1 MKRIVSMVV
10 ILAGLWGRAGISPYA
25 GLWQVVFKGS
35 SSATAERDWSRSVWA
50 VPEGADWQTQ
60 RRRELGPILAYNFGD
75 PSSKSK
81 VASAVHGDEVHW
93 FDYSQVAYAGFIYLE
108 SDKAYKFRS
117 NIDDDC
123 YLKIVDAGTKTATVL
138 LDFSD
143 NAPHTSEAFSV
154 SRTGWHACEIRMG
167 NGYGGAGGNARDSSV
182 SCGISGDGGQTWK
195 KLMDPGDGSL
205 FRIHDVYPVRLGLA
219 YSEKASL
226 SCVLTQD
233 GPHREALAVFAYADT
248 IDKGPTNVTW
258 ASHFSLG
265 AWPCGSTNFVARLA
279 ALPASARIVRFAVVP
294 NGDWPRAT
302 WLDAVRVEDVRERE
316 ESASAFLDCVIGSVD
331 HTSANLVV
339 NVLSQGLGGTS
350 ATLLKQVC
358 REDGEWEM
366 DVEAVKTASDLVGSL
381 PVVQEG
387 LCPGAAYRFRFAVSN
402 NLGKV
407 VWSDPVKVTTA
418 AESFGNST
426 SFPGLWQARFVGA
439 NADWTKNPFDVA
451 EGTDWQTQRR
461 RELGPL
467 LAYATREQRM
477 TSRVWDDQVY
487 WLEQNDNQWIYVGYI
502 HLEASRAYKFR
513 SKIDDNE
520 RIAITDFGTGRTTT
534 LLEDTIGRSE
544 VLTSAAYTPSVT
556 GWHRIEIRFSDGA
569 GGAGG
574 YDSASDFLNTNNLG
588 FSSDDG
594 ATWQLLL
601 DPGDG
606 SLLLPERPEPVR
618 VCETFFDGTT
628 LAAALGRNEPPPFE
642 TGHANVFA
650 VFDTAYHGDTLSAWP
665 TARRVGLG
673 VWKGAASTFVAQVA
687 GLSDM
692 RYLRFVT
699 VSPDGARQHWSE
711 TICLPETPRRD
722 GTRAVF
728 HAAHVTTTNTASA
741 SFHVDLLSQGT
752 NCTAATLGLVYA
764 YADVQGR
771 HCVTNIIAEGASIA
785 GSYDHEI
792 KSIPAGTA
800 YTAYFFVVDNH
811 GVATRYPEGADG
823 IAFSTFPASYIL
835 SACAESAVVR
845 YDARTN
851 YPGRLVRGTL
861 TVGDV
866 EGRVPSPWDTSLLAD
881 GWHRVSRGGAESDE
895 LMVLNNPEV
904 EIEEGRIELNE
915 VWTAEKT
922 HLVRN
927 TIYIPLWRRL
937 KIEAGA
943 VVKFCEGTGVKIEDG
958 GALEIVGE
966 EGRDVIFT
974 SADDDS
980 VGVKIVGVPSEGV
993 PLRGIWR
1000 QSGNAIF
1007 SDNNFVQMRG
1017 MAYGD
1022 YATVSMN
1029 DTVAFRASGVANV
1042 PVTLNGANRKQPF
1055 SIDWVARD
1063 GSAKLGADYTLAAGR
1078 VTWGQSDDGTKIISI
1093 PLVVDHRVGSNTVF
1107 SIEIITNRAVNVGRR
1122 ACTVTVR
1129 EWDTLDIRTDRKE
1142 SAAMRFDARTNTPGR
1157 VVHGVEAVT
1166 AGGNDD
1172 ERTVSDWDTTTLADG
1187 WNTLTKGTNTLALLT
1202 LNDPRLA
1209 IEGGRL
1215 AKNTLW
1221 ASNVTHVLRNTVV
1234 VPRGVTLTVTTN
1246 AVVKFMEGTG
1256 IKVEDGGRLNV
1267 VGAPGEDVIFTA
1279 ANDGT
1284 AGASVPGV
1292 GEGEISHRGF
1302 WKQSAGAAFADN
1314 GFIQTRNWR
1323 TGLYPEVWLNDT
1335 TAFRSTG
1342 MAAIPVTINGT
1353 RDQALSIEW
1362 RAVDGTAKYGVD
1374 YTLKAGR
1381 VAWNKANEGTK
1392 IIEIPLVKER
1402 VVGTPVSFTLEMT
1415 VNRGVNVS
1423 RRVCTV
1429 EIREFETRA
1438 FASAHAASAATRFDA
1453 RRTTLFKVCHGTEW
1467 IAGGLLDTTTFKDG
1481 WRGVSGL
1488 DAGTNATTGIY
1499 CLNRP
1504 QIAVEE
1510 GRLACNTLWTSNATH
1525 VLRNWVVVP
1534 RGVTLTVT
1542 TNAVVKMFPE
1552 TGIRIEDGGRLDV
1565 VGAPGA
1571 DVVFTS
1577 VADDTAGEPI
1587 AGFESI
1593 TNRLV
1598 GGIVAQ
1604 SGAATF
1610 TDNAWIQT
1618 RSFGWAPG
1626 YGTVTLHDAAADRA
1640 NGVVYVPLTIATNR
1654 KQPFSVDWV
1663 ATDGTAKHGTDY
1675 TDARGTVT
1683 WNRADDGT
1691 KWIRVPLTPQK
1702 TGERRTF
1709 SIALTTAR
1717 GILVARGAATVTID
1731 ELDAAKTHGAVTL
1744 AESVASG
1751 VFAIDEKVQA
1761 QPIFLAD
1768 AVPVTYSGRWQTQR
1782 AARET
1787 IARVSVESDN
1797 GLVRLGEF
1805 PGDAEGTLT
1814 LDLSAYRTGCYTL
1827 RHEILAKGE
1836 EKPLH
1841 TATKTFSVVDRDSV
1855 ELHGGTLTGNE
1866 TWKAGKVHVVYA
1878 TVVVPGI
1885 YTLFI
1890 EPGAIVKFLT
1900 GTGIDI
1906 AEGGALF
1913 ANGIVF
1919 THINDDTVGGDT
1931 LADGYTVAPP
1941 MDAYFLTGNFTFG
1954 DDAEL
1959 RNITQKTALTGTLN
1973 GTKMLSKG
1981 STYRVGGTFTVA
1993 NGATLTIPAGTV
2005 LKMEQ
2010 GAQIVVN
2017 AGGTLKANGTR
2028 AAPVV
2033 FTSINDDSYSGKTE
2047 GSNSNPQP
2055 GDWEEIRNNGGMIEL
2070 SSTSLLWGGY
2080 GKYNNQ
2086 GDAIVRTTAGTT
2098 KLDCCVVA
2106 HSNLRLLG
2114 RTGGMVTAVNCIL
2127 RDGWWGIDGD
2137 ISFVN
2142 GVIADCLVGSRGGT
2156 VTNTVYYAC
2165 ETYAASTKT
2174 GHCVAYGETETVQVG
2189 MVYGDPLFVDPAN
2202 GDFRIREGSP
2212 CVDAADSSVAPELD
2226 YFGQPRI
2233 TFTGRTNDT
2242 ELAEGPLA
2250 DIGICEVMPRDVT
2263 SDIDLV
2269 PESVRTEETATPGQ
2283 LLFVKWEVRNRGG
2296 APVDATWR
2304 DTVSLVSAD
2313 GREVVLGDKTT
2324 KSAIA
2329 VGGSVFCSGYF
2340 TIPAMAEGTW
2350 YPKVNV
2356 NSYHDIFEGSLTS
2369 NNVLVGENPVSVEL
2383 KSVSVEEGDELEVA
2397 KETTLVIRLKDAG
2410 DAVIIETTDSTGK
2423 VLFYS
2428 GTFGIPRRLSCFAK
2442 ATYLGAGR
2450 YSLSLPSD
2458 SSTCVISIVNNSN
2471 EDTLCKFTTN
2481 QTTFSI
2487 LSMSMEQIPNNGTS
2501 MVDLKGIGFSGLD
2514 SVKLVNTR
2522 TSIIGHIISSDM
2534 TSARVSFDAT
2544 GCEIGSYSL
2553 VCTIEGTEHQTGKH
2567 ITVFKTTL
2575 GPKIKLSVESPKS
2588 YRVGRW
2594 YNTIVHYEN
2603 VGDINA
2609 NTPIIT
2615 ISGKGVNFK
2624 NPDNRYDVYRGQIHL
2639 AGIAD
2644 SQTPF
2649 VLRPGE
2655 KGTIRLAMQPTEANY
2670 NIGWNVSI
2678 PGVDS
2683 VPMEHVFSQGDKS
2696 VNEWKSLLASIK
2708 ECYGTDDATGFYQ
2721 HLLSEMNICQLNGVT
2736 FCCLEPFM
2744 STAIRKVYGKNRIIV
2759 VAKVVES
2766 VTEDPCQL
2774 ESVSTDGALSV
2785 VMPVNDDGIALFYD
2799 AGMNWTILPQSSDH
2813 YVDVHNVVTN
2823 GQIQVAEVGIKE
2835 VSARTGEGQFTEGM
2849 LIENAST
2856 MAQIKLLDLDSERI
2870 ALGWVDAKGTVNIGK
2885 LVNGVLVSDT
2895 AFSDGTMSIQEWYLH
2910 GTETL
2915 VVNGIRDD
2923 KSVLVV
2929 LDLSNKNGDYSLTER
2944 GRVAFDERMSK
2955 LAWKDNGQVS
2965 FRDGYKRLL
2974 LRNGVV
2980 LKQRERFHSSISPM
2994 ASMPMALEVD
3004 LNVGGVCGLGFS
3016 GSFYEPPLEKIDCC
3030 RWNSRTQISLGGEVS
3045 IGCLFTKKFE
3055 ADWRVSREMIVG
3067 CGGGCKNFDI
3077 NDVQYGLIKADVTC
3091 GLGVGGD
3098 VSLPSKGI
3106 TLFASK
3112 ELEAFLQEIENMLMV
3127 EGVKPPTEIGE
3138 IFRIKGKANF
3148 SASATG
3154 GVYGEYEA
3162 LYHGVGVDPVKKWG
3176 VGVFGRLGG
3185 KVSVGVE
3192 ATLLNNKIK
3201 AAMRTRL
3208 AEVSL
3213 ETRFGYHSERGI
3225 NGKGTFSGALGNFA
3239 TGTCSIKWS
3248 RETGWIRDGD
3258 WHINLGTGVYHGGGG
3273 SWPTKENDHVIQD
3286 SYVNENENIVGVS
3299 ERKTNS
3305 DGSSTYV
3312 AAEQNPKDGGVDDIL
3327 TYESQRGE
3335 TVKFN
3340 DLKNVMWYD
3349 TVTTVSDADFWGSA
3363 VCDTIDGE
3371 GSSLY
3376 EISSKNGVPRYSVI
3390 ASAEDVADVKVAVN
3404 PAGQKV
3410 VITEQSNSNGRHKFV
3425 YRRKNGSHWMEPI
3438 TITNDVSDLELVGVK
3453 MTNDVA
3459 VVVMKTKGN
3468 DTTTDLVVVNF
3479 SENHESV
3486 ICVYPAPPTTTMDI
3500 STLQFVPR
3508 HETRNMIKENGL
3520 FTVPAKR
3527 SIMVPHDTCQDSC
3540 VCGCSKYGC
3549 GCPKGCRCNGDCEEG
3564 SCQCGGGDGGN
3575 GVGSYD
3581 PNEMSGPLGLG
3592 DPETERYVR
3601 PGEWMTYTVYF
3612 ENRADATA
3620 AAQEV
3625 RVTNPLSGYLDW
3637 STFEMGEIAFG
3648 NQIDLGLSGRRGGTS
3663 EAVMKGTN
3671 TLVRTQL
3678 TLDDATGTAE
3688 WYLRIVD
3695 PTTATGWPEDVFAG
3709 FLPPNDETFRG
3720 EGHLTYRVKVRD
3732 DAPHGVRIANAASI
3746 VFDYNEPIETDP
3758 SWWNTVARTLEAGFT
3773 EPEVAVDEGGTV
3785 TVSVR
3790 GGSAERA
3797 VSVQVYLA
3805 YQTASAADLDLK
3817 NAKVDGT
3824 VPKGGLRFPLTL
3836 SWAAGEIGVKTL
3848 AIPVKADRAV
3858 EDDEVF
3864 TLQLANAQGMT
3875 VGEADAC
3882 TVTVRDANA
3891 AADYA
3896 ARQGKTTVRTKK
3908 GVPDCAL
3915 SVASVA
3921 RDGSGAVCGYTTGQG
3936 TYYAGCRASL
3946 KATARPG
3953 WAFAG
3958 WGEVVDGVTNVVGTK
3973 AGWTVT
3979 PTNDTEIVALFER
3992 IPYVRALADPAD
4004 GGKVSG
4010 SGYCAAGKKVALK
4023 ATASRNFT
4031 FAGWYA
4037 AGAPDAPVATTP
4049 TLVLDRSAKPAKG
4062 DARQTVLTDVD
4073 GDATYFAR
4081 FVGDPEVSVTVSAT
4095 DGRGAEPAGKGAG
4108 RYVAGTVTGAGRYA
4122 PGKKAVLKA
4131 TANRGYVF
4139 AGWREAGA
4147 DGTLS
4152 RSAAYTIGAMPPDD
4166 VALVAA
4172 FVTADEDRESVAAS
4186 LGGLPLAPWVSK
4198 TETHALATNVRA
4210 GVYLEWP
4217 LAASALSETTV
4228 KVAGLPAGLRFAAK
4242 PVTSRS
4248 GTGRSAVLVTNV
4260 PANTVYGA
4268 PTAASRTATDR
4279 RTGAVTVT
4287 PSAVKVTVTTAGR
4300 SSRTYQIDTTVDPL
4314 PAWAQGTFAG
4324 VSYADADGAEANGLA
4339 AVSVTAAGKVSA
4351 KQTAAGRAA
4360 SFTAPW
4366 YDRHDAAEDA
4376 YHATLTAKVGAAVV
4390 TNRVTVRAAA
4400 HAATDAVPAE
4410 TALGVMR
4417 GDLLDAWQTDWRRE
4431 PWKGF
4436 AAVLARARPPLACA
4450 YEVGGGQPGTV
4461 SLKFG
4466 ANGAVTAAGTF
4477 ATGVDARGRETTAK
4491 ASCSATLLPQGGDRY
4506 LVFVYFPPKGTFRGH
4521 ARCLALAWDGAGF
4534 VEDVAW

>member
-35 SSATAERDWSRSVWA
+35 SSATAERDWSRSVLA
-50 VPEGADWQTQ
+50 VPEGTDWQTQ

-75 PSSKSK
+75 PSSESK
-81 VASAVHGDEVHW
+81 VTSAIHGDEVHW

-108 SDKAYKFRS
+108 GDKTYKFRS

-143 NAPHTSEAFSV
+143 NAPHTSEVFSV

-182 SCGISGDGGQTWK
+182 NCGISNDAGKTWK
-195 KLMDPGDGSL
+195 KLMDPGDESL

-219 YSEKASL
+219 YLEKTSL

-233 GPHREALAVFAYADT
+233 GPHREALAVFAYADAT
-248 IDKGPTNVTW
+248 DKGPTNATW

-265 AWPCGSTNFVARLA
+265 AWPCGSTNFVARLS
-279 ALPASARIVRFAVVP
+279 ALPASAQVVRFAVVP
-294 NGDWPRAT
+294 SDDWSRAT
-302 WLDAVRVEDVRERE
+302 WLDTVKVEDVEQRE
-316 ESASAFLDCVIGSVD
+316 ESAPVFLECGVGTVD
-331 HTSANLVV
+331 HTSASFVV

-350 ATLLKQVC
+350 AMLLKQMC
-358 REDGEWEM
+358 REGGEWETGHL
-366 DVEAVKTASDLVGSL
+366 EAVKTASDLVGSL

-387 LCPGAAYRFRFAVSN
+387 LCPGAVYRFRFAVSN
-402 NLGKV
+402 DLGKV
-407 VWSDPVKVTTA
+407 VWSEPVKVTTS
-418 AESFGNST
+418 AESFGNIM

-439 NADWTKNPFDVA
+439 NADWTKNPFDIA

-467 LAYATREQRM
+467 LAYATREHRV
-477 TSRVWDDQVY
+477 TSRVWGDQVY

-520 RIAITDFGTGRTTT
+520 RITITDFGTGLATT

-544 VLTSAAYTPSVT
+544 VLTSATYTPSVT

-628 LAAALGRNEPPPFE
+628 LAVALGRNEPPPAE

-665 TARRVGLG
+665 TAQRVGLG

-687 GLSDM
+687 GLSGM

-711 TICLPETPRRD
+711 TICLPETPKGD
-722 GTRAVF
+722 GARAVF
-728 HAAHVTTTNTASA
+728 HAASVTATNTASA
-741 SFHVDLLSQGT
+741 SFHVDLLAQGT
-752 NCTAATLGLVYA
+752 NRTVATLGFVYA
-764 YADVQGR
+764 YEDTQGR
-771 HCVTNIIAEGASIA
+771 HCVTNIIAEGARIV

-792 KSIPAGTA
+792 KSIPSGTA
-800 YTAYFFVVDNH
+800 YTAYFFVKNAH
-811 GVATRYPEGADG
+811 GVVTRYPEGTDG

-835 SACAESAVVR
+835 SACAESAVLR

-861 TVGDV
+861 EVGDA
-866 EGRVPSPWDTSLLAD
+866 EGGVPSAWDTSLLAD
-881 GWHRVSRGGAESDE
+881 GWHRVSRGGVESDE
-895 LMVLNNPEV
+895 LMVLNNQEV

-915 VWTAEKT
+915 IWTAEKT

-927 TIYIPLWRRL
+927 TIYIPIWRRL

-943 VVKFCEGTGVKIEDG
+943 VVKFCEGTGIKIEDG

-966 EGRDVIFT
+966 EGKDVIFT

-980 VGVKIVGVPSEGV
+980 VGAKIVGAPSDGV

-1022 YATVSMN
+1022 YAAVSLN
-1029 DTVAFRASGVANV
+1029 DTVAFRASGVANI
-1042 PVTLNGANRKQPF
+1042 PVTLTGANRNQPF
-1055 SIDWVARD
+1055 SIDWVARE
-1063 GSAKLGADYTLAAGR
+1063 GSAKFGADYALAAGR
-1078 VTWGQSDDGTKIISI
+1078 VTWERSGDGTKIISI
-1093 PLVVDHRVGSNTVF
+1093 PLVADHRVGSNTVF
-1107 SIEIITNRAVNVGRR
+1107 SIEIITNRAVNVERR

-1129 EWDTLDIRTDRKE
+1129 EWNTLDILTDMKE
-1142 SAAMRFDARTNTPGR
+1142 SAAVRFDARTNTPGR

-1172 ERTVSDWDTTTLADG
+1172 ERAVSDWDTTALADG

-1202 LNDPRLA
+1202 LNDPQLA
-1209 IEGGRL
+1209 IEEGRL
-1215 AKNTLW
+1215 AASTLW

-1256 IKVEDGGRLNV
+1256 IKIEDGGKLNV
-1267 VGAPGEDVIFTA
+1267 VGAPGADVVFTA

-1292 GEGEISHRGF
+1292 DEGEISHRGF
-1302 WKQSAGAAFADN
+1302 WKQSSGAAFADN

-1342 MAAIPVTINGT
+1342 MAAIPVTISGT
-1353 RDQALSIEW
+1353 RDQALGIEW

-1374 YTLKAGR
+1374 YTLNAGR

-1392 IIEIPLVKER
+1392 VIEIPLVKEH
-1402 VVGTPVSFTLEMT
+1402 VVGAPVSFTLEIT

-1429 EIREFETRA
+1429 EIREFETRE
-1438 FASAHAASAATRFDA
+1438 FASSHAASAATRFDA
-1453 RRTTLFKVCHGTEW
+1453 RRTTLSRVCHGTEW
-1467 IAGGLLDTTTFKDG
+1467 IAGRLLDTTAFKDG
-1481 WRGVSGL
+1481 WNGVSGL
-1488 DAGTNATTGIY
+1488 DAGTNATTGIC

-1504 QIAVEE
+1504 QLAVEE
-1510 GRLACNTLWTSNATH
+1510 GRLAHSTLWTSNATH

-1571 DVVFTS
+1571 DVVFTT
-1577 VADDTAGEPI
+1577 VADDTVGEPI

-1598 GGIVAQ
+1598 GGIVTQ

-1610 TDNAWIQT
+1610 TDNAYIQT
-1618 RSFGWAPG
+1618 RNFGGAPG

-1640 NGVVYVPLTIATNR
+1640 NGAVYVPLTIATNR
-1654 KQPFSVDWV
+1654 KQPFSVDWA
-1663 ATDGTAKHGTDY
+1663 ATDGTAKRGVDY
-1675 TDARGTVT
+1675 TAARGTVT

-1702 TGERRTF
+1702 TGERLTF
-1709 SIALTTAR
+1709 TIALTAAR

-1744 AESVASG
+1744 TEGVEASRP
-1751 VFAIDEKVQA
+1751 FAIDARVGD

-1768 AVPVTYSGRWQTQR
+1768 AVPVTYSGRWQGQR

-1787 IARVSVESDN
+1787 TARVSVESDN

-1805 PGDAEGTLT
+1805 PGDAEGALT

-1841 TATKTFSVVDRDSV
+1841 TVSKTFSVVDRDTV

-1931 LADGYTVAPP
+1931 LADGYTVEPP

-1973 GTKMLSKG
+1973 GTKILSKG

-2055 GDWEEIRNNGGMIEL
+2055 GDWKRIDIAGTATFDFTRIAFASDTGDRGAINGTGGTITFDNGVVESMRYECVRINSGSFVSRNSVFRDAAMGFGYYGGSGTYVYNGVVADCTIACRASNKHFVNTIFYNCLTFLE
-2070 SSTSLLWGGY
+2070 STSSSADHCTFYNPPDWGA
-2080 GKYNNQ
+2080 Q
-2086 GDAIVRTTAGTT
+2086 TAT
-2098 KLDCCVVA
+2098 
-2106 HSNLRLLG
+2106 
-2114 RTGGMVTAVNCIL
+2114 
-2127 RDGWWGIDGD
+2127 
-2137 ISFVN
+2137 
-2142 GVIADCLVGSRGGT
+2142 
-2156 VTNTVYYAC
+2156 
-2165 ETYAASTKT
+2165 
-2174 GHCVAYGETETVQVG
+2174 QVG
-2189 MVYGDPLFVDPAN
+2189 KNGNIWGDPLFVDAAN

-2212 CVDAADSSVAPELD
+2212 CVDAADSSAAPELD

-2269 PESVRTEETATPGQ
+2269 PEAVRTEETATPGQ
-2283 LLFVKWEVRNRGG
+2283 LLFVKWEVRNQGG
-2296 APVDATWR
+2296 APVDAMWR
-2304 DTVSLVSAD
+2304 DTVSLVSQD
-2313 GREVVLGDKTT
+2313 GREVVLGDKAT
-2324 KSAIA
+2324 KNAIA

-2340 TIPAMAEGTW
+2340 TVPAMAEGTW

-2356 NSYHDIFEGSLTS
+2356 NSYHDIFEGSLTA
-2369 NNVLVGENPVSVEL
+2369 NNALVGAGGVEVAVREAESEGEEGVINAGAPTVKKITLPETGGNRMVRIKVPAGVTIRWGFGFVPTDSQKSGTLTSNGQDAIFHVPDGVTDVYVSMESDDGAEYDLSLEEGQIVITGVSPNTLPSSGRVRVTVKGAGFDADTQVTLVNGGTRVSPAEMAYVDGNTLVATYDCSALVGGAVYDCEVTGGNDTATLENGVTVSRAEGKGALELSYDIPKSVRPGRVFTFTVTCKNVGTADLCCPIITVEDMGSDTEHPLSFSLDGQEFSDRFLQFVSKDANGTFDGIGPGESYAFTMYVVMPAKHVDTKSISVRSNTENDSMASVMSEAYHYLTPEMMLQYKESLDESICRRGEALRSVLGKNNAEMVISLAHLAQAFYNANGYAIQQVRDLLSFGVAQWNNSNTQYTLLAASAETQKALKRTSVLATGVYIRNGSGNFESITSSGIDLAGLNVVVIAHGLNDQLERNGWMTKMGDALSKVSDSRRKVDAVLYVNWENESHGELWNIGGSIHLNLHGQTPVSDNIPSVADVVAAQL
-2383 KSVSVEEGDELEVA
+2383 NAHNFSASRATFIGHSFGSHLLGYVSAQKYGGSVKRHIGLDSANILAVKSGNRVTGRSAQHTEFYKSSPVFGRGDAYADENYIVSSVNGFNNSLLNEAQRHSYSHEWLIRNIGDSQSGIGYWANTIHKITPPSGTFFGVINGDRNRLECIYPYNNSTYQVQRFRYPGCENSWKSMREAWSEAVDLRILPISLPFGEGACVKSGDTISFDLAWEDSADNDIDTLEQYDTIFTKITLWVADKKTGDELLRCEWNKARLIRNAHIEFVVPHDVA
-2397 KETTLVIRLKDAG
+2397 TVLNGREAVLSVGLSSGYMDLNRKSIAGEWNAITDLYDA
-2410 DAVIIETTDSTGK
+2410 D
-2423 VLFYS
+2423 
-2428 GTFGIPRRLSCFAK
+2428 
-2442 ATYLGAGR
+2442 
-2450 YSLSLPSD
+2450 
-2458 SSTCVISIVNNSN
+2458 N
-2471 EDTLCKFTTN
+2471 
-2481 QTTFSI
+2481 
-2487 LSMSMEQIPNNGTS
+2487 
-2501 MVDLKGIGFSGLD
+2501 
-2514 SVKLVNTR
+2514 
-2522 TSIIGHIISSDM
+2522 
-2534 TSARVSFDAT
+2534 
-2544 GCEIGSYSL
+2544 SYSQNF
-2553 VCTIEGTEHQTGKH
+2553 TIM
-2567 ITVFKTTL
+2567 
-2575 GPKIKLSVESPKS
+2575 
-2588 YRVGRW
+2588 
-2594 YNTIVHYEN
+2594 
-2603 VGDINA
+2603 
-2609 NTPIIT
+2609 
-2615 ISGKGVNFK
+2615 
-2624 NPDNRYDVYRGQIHL
+2624 
-2639 AGIAD
+2639 
-2644 SQTPF
+2644 
-2649 VLRPGE
+2649 PGE
-2655 KGTIRLAMQPTEANY
+2655 KPVANI
-2670 NIGWNVSI
+2670 NN
-2678 PGVDS
+2678 
-2683 VPMEHVFSQGDKS
+2683 ETHQGFVIKKVISYKS
-2696 VNEWKSLLASIK
+2696 AEEYQAAVNEGKQKVIVLDGSKS
-2708 ECYGTDDATGFYQ
+2708 
-2721 HLLSEMNICQLNGVT
+2721 
-2736 FCCLEPFM
+2736 
-2744 STAIRKVYGKNRIIV
+2744 
-2759 VAKVVES
+2759 
-2766 VTEDPCQL
+2766 
-2774 ESVSTDGALSV
+2774 
-2785 VMPVNDDGIALFYD
+2785 
-2799 AGMNWTILPQSSDH
+2799 
-2813 YVDVHNVVTN
+2813 
-2823 GQIQVAEVGIKE
+2823 
-2835 VSARTGEGQFTEGM
+2835 
-2849 LIENAST
+2849 NAS
-2856 MAQIKLLDLDSERI
+2856 
-2870 ALGWVDAKGTVNIGK
+2870 
-2885 LVNGVLVSDT
+2885 
-2895 AFSDGTMSIQEWYLH
+2895 DGHKISFFAWH
-2910 GTETL
+2910 G
-2915 VVNGIRDD
+2915 D
-2923 KSVLVV
+2923 
-2929 LDLSNKNGDYSLTER
+2929 
-2944 GRVAFDERMSK
+2944 
-2955 LAWKDNGQVS
+2955 DNGQVMETS
-2965 FRDGYKRLL
+2965 PLWRRK
-2974 LRNGVV
+2974 VSAT
-2980 LKQRERFHSSISPM
+2980 SSASYPISLTVTDDHM
-2994 ASMPMALEVD
+2994 LQSTLSGSLEVIV
-3004 LNVGGVCGLGFS
+3004 L
-3016 GSFYEPPLEKIDCC
+3016 
-3030 RWNSRTQISLGGEVS
+3030 
-3045 IGCLFTKKFE
+3045 IG
-3055 ADWRVSREMIVG
+3055 D
-3067 CGGGCKNFDI
+3067 
-3077 NDVQYGLIKADVTC
+3077 
-3091 GLGVGGD
+3091 
-3098 VSLPSKGI
+3098 
-3106 TLFASK
+3106 
-3112 ELEAFLQEIENMLMV
+3112 
-3127 EGVKPPTEIGE
+3127 
-3138 IFRIKGKANF
+3138 
-3148 SASATG
+3148 
-3154 GVYGEYEA
+3154 
-3162 LYHGVGVDPVKKWG
+3162 
-3176 VGVFGRLGG
+3176 
-3185 KVSVGVE
+3185 
-3192 ATLLNNKIK
+3192 
-3201 AAMRTRL
+3201 
-3208 AEVSL
+3208 
-3213 ETRFGYHSERGI
+3213 
-3225 NGKGTFSGALGNFA
+3225 
-3239 TGTCSIKWS
+3239 
-3248 RETGWIRDGD
+3248 
-3258 WHINLGTGVYHGGGG
+3258 
-3273 SWPTKENDHVIQD
+3273 
-3286 SYVNENENIVGVS
+3286 
-3299 ERKTNS
+3299 
-3305 DGSSTYV
+3305 
-3312 AAEQNPKDGGVDDIL
+3312 
-3327 TYESQRGE
+3327 
-3335 TVKFN
+3335 
-3340 DLKNVMWYD
+3340 
-3349 TVTTVSDADFWGSA
+3349 
-3363 VCDTIDGE
+3363 DGE
-3371 GSSLY
+3371 SI
-3376 EISSKNGVPRYSVI
+3376 EVPR
-3390 ASAEDVADVKVAVN
+3390 
-3404 PAGQKV
+3404 
-3410 VITEQSNSNGRHKFV
+3410 
-3425 YRRKNGSHWMEPI
+3425 
-3438 TITNDVSDLELVGVK
+3438 
-3453 MTNDVA
+3453 
-3459 VVVMKTKGN
+3459 
-3468 DTTTDLVVVNF
+3468 
-3479 SENHESV
+3479 
-3486 ICVYPAPPTTTMDI
+3486 
-3500 STLQFVPR
+3500 
-3508 HETRNMIKENGL
+3508 
-3520 FTVPAKR
+3520 
-3527 SIMVPHDTCQDSC
+3527 SI
-3540 VCGCSKYGC
+3540 
-3549 GCPKGCRCNGDCEEG
+3549 
-3564 SCQCGGGDGGN
+3564 
-3575 GVGSYD
+3575 D
-3581 PNEMSGPLGLG
+3581 PNEMVGPAGLG
-3592 DPETERYVR
+3592 DPETERYVK

-3625 RVTNPLSGYLDW
+3625 RVANPLSEYLDW

-3678 TLDDATGTAE
+3678 TLDDTTGTAE

-3720 EGHLTYRVKVRD
+3720 EGHLTYRVKVRE
-3732 DAPHGVRIANAASI
+3732 DAPHGVRIANSASI

-3758 SWWNTVARTLEAGFT
+3758 SWWNTVARTLEAGFA
-3773 EPEVAVDEGGTV
+3773 EPEVAVDEGGTA
-3785 TVSVR
+3785 TVAVR

-3797 VSVQVYLA
+3797 TSVQVFLS

-3817 NAKVDGT
+3817 NAKVDGVT
-3824 VPKGGLRFPLTL
+3824 PKGGLRFPLTL
-3836 SWAAGEIGVKTL
+3836 SWSAGEIGARTL
-3848 AIPVKADRAV
+3848 AIPVKLDKAL
-3858 EDDEVF
+3858 EDDEAF
-3864 TLQLANAQGMT
+3864 TLQLANAQGMPL
-3875 VGEADAC
+3875 GAARAC
-3882 TVTVRDANA
+3882 TVTIRDATEKVLPASATPPRGKPGA
-3891 AADYA
+3891 APA
-3896 ARQGKTTVRTKK
+3896 VRT
-3908 GVPDCAL
+3908 
-3915 SVASVA
+3915 VAVSRSDA
-3921 RDGSGAVCGYTTGQG
+3921 RGGFVSAGGRLADGSALTLAAQ
-3936 TYYAGCRASL
+3936 
-3946 KATARPG
+3946 ARPG
-3953 WAFAG
+3953 WEFRG
-3958 WGEVVDGVTNVVGTK
+3958 WASVSRGAAVTNDVVSTK
-3973 AGWTVT
+3973 PRWRVSV
-3979 PTNDTEIVALFER
+3979 TNDAEWVAVFAR

-4010 SGYCAAGKKVALK
+4010 SAYCPVGKKVTLR
-4023 ATASRNFT
+4023 ATASGGFS

-4037 AGAPDAPVATTP
+4037 ADAPDAPVATTP
-4049 TLVLDRSAKPAKG
+4049 ALVLDRSAKRAASSKT
-4062 DARQTVLTDVD
+4062 QTVLAGPDTST
-4073 GDATYFAR
+4073 TYLAR
-4081 FVGDPEVSVTVSAT
+4081 FVGDPGVSVAVSAT

-4122 PGKKAVLKA
+4122 PGRKVVLKA

-4139 AGWREAGA
+4139 GGWWDAARGVPDPLVDEPLSREAS
-4147 DGTLS
+4147 LS
-4152 RSAAYTIGAMPPDD
+4152 FAMPPRAAAY
-4166 VALVAA
+4166 VAG
-4172 FVTADEDRESVAAS
+4172 FVTAAQDRDGVSLA
-4186 LGGLPLAPWVSK
+4186 LGGAALAPSTAEAPVS
-4198 TETHALATNVRA
+4198 LATNVRA

-4217 LAASALSETTV
+4217 LAASALSKTTV
-4228 KVAGLPAGLRFAAK
+4228 KVAGLPAGLRFAAR
-4242 PVTSRS
+4242 PVTSKS
-4248 GTGRSAVLVTNV
+4248 GTGKSAVLVTNV

-4268 PTAASRTATDR
+4268 PTAASRTAVDR
-4279 RTGAVTVT
+4279 RTGAVTVM

-4300 SSRTYQIDTTVDPL
+4300 SSRTYQVDATVDPL
-4314 PAWAQGTFAG
+4314 PAWAQGTFSG
-4324 VSYADADGAEANGLA
+4324 VSYADADGAGTNGLA
-4339 AVSVTAAGKVSA
+4339 AVSVTAVGKVSA
-4351 KQTAAGRAA
+4351 KQTAAGRAT

-4366 YDRHDAAEDA
+4366 YDRHDAAGDA
-4376 YHATLTAKVGAAVV
+4376 YHATLTAKVGASVV
-4390 TNRVTVRAAA
+4390 TNRVTVRPAAR
-4400 HAATDAVPAE
+4400 AAGAASGVPAE
-4410 TALGVMR
+4410 AVTALGVPVEAGAATGVPVEVGTTLGVMR
-4417 GDLLDAWQTDWRRE
+4417 GDLLDTWQTDWKRE

-4436 AAVLARARPPLACA
+4436 AAALARAKPPLAYA
-4450 YEVGGGQPGTV
+4450 YEVAGGQPGTV
-4461 SLKFG
+4461 TLRFG

-4477 ATGVDARGRETTAK
+4477 ATGVDAKGRETTAK

-4506 LVFVYFPPKGTFRGH
+4506 LVFVYFPPKGSFRGH
-4521 ARCLALAWDGAGF
+4521 VRCLSLAWDGAGF
-4534 VEDVAW
+4534 AEDAAW

>member
-10 ILAGLWGRAGISPYA
+10 ILAGLWGRAGVSPYA

-93 FDYSQVAYAGFIYLE
+93 FDYSQVAYAGFIYLK

-182 SCGISGDGGQTWK
+182 SCGFSGDGGQTWK

-205 FRIHDVYPVRLGLA
+205 FRIHDVYPVRLGSA
-219 YSEKASL
+219 YSENASL

-302 WLDAVRVEDVRERE
+302 WLDAVKVEDVRERE
-316 ESASAFLDCVIGSVD
+316 ESAPAFLDCVIGSVD

-366 DVEAVKTASDLVGSL
+366 DAEAVKTASDLVGSL

-502 HLEASRAYKFR
+502 HLEASGAYKFR

-520 RIAITDFGTGRTTT
+520 RITITDFGTGRTTT

-628 LAAALGRNEPPPFE
+628 LAAALGRNEPPPSE

-687 GLSDM
+687 GLSGM

-722 GTRAVF
+722 GARAVF

-752 NCTAATLGLVYA
+752 NCTAATLGFVYA
-764 YADVQGR
+764 YTDARGR

-835 SACAESAVVR
+835 SACTESAVVR

-943 VVKFCEGTGVKIEDG
+943 VVKFCEGTGIKIEDG

-980 VGVKIVGVPSEGV
+980 VGVKIVGVPSGGV

-1142 SAAMRFDARTNTPGR
+1142 SAAVRFDARTNTPGR

-1209 IEGGRL
+1209 VEGGRL

-1510 GRLACNTLWTSNATH
+1510 GRLARNTLWTSNATH

-1709 SIALTTAR
+1709 SITLTTAR

-1744 AESVASG
+1744 AESAASG

-1768 AVPVTYSGRWQTQR
+1768 AVPVTYSGHWQGQR

-1855 ELHGGTLTGNE
+1855 ELHGGTLTRNE

-1906 AEGGALF
+1906 SQGGALF

-1931 LADGYTVAPP
+1931 LADGYTVAPS

-1981 STYRVGGTFTVA
+1981 STYRVGGTFTIA

-2005 LKMEQ
+2005 LKMEP

-2033 FTSINDDSYSGKTE
+2033 FTSVNDDSYSGKTE

-2055 GDWEEIRNNGGMIEL
+2055 GDWTRIAINGTAFFDFTKILYSSRNSTTGAINMNGGTTTFINSEIAHCAYDAVGVESGHFYMTNSII
-2070 SSTSLLWGGY
+2070 TDALLAFRHWARDPIVNSVIYDCGRLTQGG
-2080 GKYNNQ
+2080 GQHFVNCVFSQISETWEAFGFPQN
-2086 GDAIVRTTAGTT
+2086 GTT
-2098 KLDCCVVA
+2098 YRNCVFWNEGGSV
-2106 HSNLRLLG
+2106 L
-2114 RTGGMVTAVNCIL
+2114 TGEGHQDALTVC
-2127 RDGWWGIDGD
+2127 GK
-2137 ISFVN
+2137 N
-2142 GVIADCLVGSRGGT
+2142 GNIW
-2156 VTNTVYYAC
+2156 
-2165 ETYAASTKT
+2165 
-2174 GHCVAYGETETVQVG
+2174 
-2189 MVYGDPLFVDPAN
+2189 GDPLFVDPAN

-2212 CVDAADSSVAPELD
+2212 CVDAADSSAAPELD

-2242 ELAEGPLA
+2242 ELAEGPFA

-2269 PESVRTEETATPGQ
+2269 PEAVRTEKTATPGQ
-2283 LLFVKWEVRNRGG
+2283 LLFVKWEVRNQGG

-2304 DTVSLVSAD
+2304 DTVSLVSQD

-2340 TIPAMAEGTW
+2340 TVPAMAEGTW

-2356 NSYHDIFEGSLTS
+2356 NSYHDIFEGSLTANNALLGAGGVEVAVKEVESEGEEGVINAGAPTVVRVSLSDEDPNRMIRLTLPSEVKVMYGFGFVPSYRKSSASLVTGTNGVSFLVPKGIKDVYVVMESDVSTKYIITSTVVGIGLNEVVPSVIRGEGTTRVLLNGYGFSKDTLVKVVQNGQQISIKSVCILGDGQIAVDIDATTFKVKGKCDVTVSDNGYQQTLVGALDYMGSVKTSMTGLRFFLDVPESMRQGRITRGVIRWENPTTLDVLAPIITLRANGARISLTPDGEYKRKTVIAGIGKS
-2369 NNVLVGENPVSVEL
+2369 NPRGIISSGNGNSVDFFLLPEGGGYEISYEVLGEDYTIQRDSLFKTWHDFSMGISEAASRLGYFGYPTNDFKTLRNLANLTAHGFPNALVSGRIIDITDNSPVSDLILSITNTLGGVVASTKSDNNGRFSFMNLPSGEKLGFHWTDDYVCNVPIEIDLSRGDMVGRELQLTPVGILSGRVVGPNGSPVGGSVVHVSRGARTLKTLTTDENGRFRFVNLENGEYSVLIESNGVFGGATRNCIVGENQVGDVMVSL
-2383 KSVSVEEGDELEVA
+2383 GASL
-2397 KETTLVIRLKDAG
+2397 
-2410 DAVIIETTDSTGK
+2410 
-2423 VLFYS
+2423 S
-2428 GTFGIPRRLSCFAK
+2428 GTFMGGGRPISGIPVMLSSVRDSSVMTNYCTTTDNMGRYAFNGVVVGRYVLTSDVRYRSLSEPIELVSGESKRHDLTVRQFIPFVPGDAMGVAPLTVSFVTNQVLLSEVRTFSWDFDGDGQIDSNEEK
-2442 ATYLGAGR
+2442 PQWTFDVPGTYDVTLTATYANGGKESFIFDKCVHVIEERAIVKPQVRAVKLESIKEIDDTKHSVRVSSDCTYEIGDVIILPTRNQPIPVKIESISVGKCESLLGVSAASLTDVFESAGGQIDLTNGDEE
-2450 YSLSLPSD
+2450 YGWVAGKLVEWLPQLKNSCSVSPFSMKSLEYQFLM
-2458 SSTCVISIVNNSN
+2458 STFGFACEGHCSFEIDQGKIARAYGVLSPQS
-2471 EDTLCKFTTN
+2471 TLTTQFPLDAN
-2481 QTTFSI
+2481 GTFSF
-2487 LSMSMEQIPNNGTS
+2487 SKEWTKARIPAT
-2501 MVDLKGIGFSGLD
+2501 VVGIPCEVRAGPFVNITASGSAGLRFSDVRTFGFS
-2514 SVKLVNTR
+2514 
-2522 TSIIGHIISSDM
+2522 
-2534 TSARVSFDAT
+2534 VSFLYDAT
-2544 GCEIGSYSL
+2544 GIHPSMKSLDLPNLGGIDLNQELNISASTGAFMDFGAGFSFDKFKAKALTVGGRLGYEYSRSFIRNVEDCPNQL
-2553 VCTIEGTEHQTGKH
+2553 NVNHSLNFTFDFTALELSAWRFSFSFLSSSVPLAKVSADTVNKLYPMPKIINSTGDSLGHATIET
-2567 ITVFKTTL
+2567 
-2575 GPKIKLSVESPKS
+2575 SVKWNDEIP
-2588 YRVGRW
+2588 
-2594 YNTIVHYEN
+2594 
-2603 VGDINA
+2603 
-2609 NTPIIT
+2609 
-2615 ISGKGVNFK
+2615 
-2624 NPDNRYDVYRGQIHL
+2624 NRYAYNETVDWG
-2639 AGIAD
+2639 D
-2644 SQTPF
+2644 
-2649 VLRPGE
+2649 
-2655 KGTIRLAMQPTEANY
+2655 GT
-2670 NIGWNVSI
+2670 
-2678 PGVDS
+2678 VDS
-2683 VPMEHVFSQGDKS
+2683 LHEHIYNVPHDDDRVEFDVIVRHEYG
-2696 VNEWKSLLASIK
+2696 SLLAGSKISRSK
-2708 ECYGTDDATGFYQ
+2708 
-2721 HLLSEMNICQLNGVT
+2721 
-2736 FCCLEPFM
+2736 
-2744 STAIRKVYGKNRIIV
+2744 IV
-2759 VAKVVES
+2759 VNPRAC
-2766 VTEDPCQL
+2766 TC
-2774 ESVSTDGALSV
+2774 GAECK
-2785 VMPVNDDGIALFYD
+2785 DC
-2799 AGMNWTILPQSSDH
+2799 
-2813 YVDVHNVVTN
+2813 
-2823 GQIQVAEVGIKE
+2823 
-2835 VSARTGEGQFTEGM
+2835 
-2849 LIENAST
+2849 NADC
-2856 MAQIKLLDLDSERI
+2856 LDCSC
-2870 ALGWVDAKGTVNIGK
+2870 
-2885 LVNGVLVSDT
+2885 
-2895 AFSDGTMSIQEWYLH
+2895 SDG
-2910 GTETL
+2910 
-2915 VVNGIRDD
+2915 
-2923 KSVLVV
+2923 
-2929 LDLSNKNGDYSLTER
+2929 
-2944 GRVAFDERMSK
+2944 
-2955 LAWKDNGQVS
+2955 
-2965 FRDGYKRLL
+2965 
-2974 LRNGVV
+2974 
-2980 LKQRERFHSSISPM
+2980 
-2994 ASMPMALEVD
+2994 
-3004 LNVGGVCGLGFS
+3004 
-3016 GSFYEPPLEKIDCC
+3016 
-3030 RWNSRTQISLGGEVS
+3030 
-3045 IGCLFTKKFE
+3045 
-3055 ADWRVSREMIVG
+3055 
-3067 CGGGCKNFDI
+3067 GGG
-3077 NDVQYGLIKADVTC
+3077 GTS
-3091 GLGVGGD
+3091 GGVGGTT
-3098 VSLPSKGI
+3098 PI
-3106 TLFASK
+3106 
-3112 ELEAFLQEIENMLMV
+3112 
-3127 EGVKPPTEIGE
+3127 
-3138 IFRIKGKANF
+3138 
-3148 SASATG
+3148 
-3154 GVYGEYEA
+3154 
-3162 LYHGVGVDPVKKWG
+3162 
-3176 VGVFGRLGG
+3176 
-3185 KVSVGVE
+3185 
-3192 ATLLNNKIK
+3192 
-3201 AAMRTRL
+3201 
-3208 AEVSL
+3208 
-3213 ETRFGYHSERGI
+3213 
-3225 NGKGTFSGALGNFA
+3225 
-3239 TGTCSIKWS
+3239 SI
-3248 RETGWIRDGD
+3248 
-3258 WHINLGTGVYHGGGG
+3258 
-3273 SWPTKENDHVIQD
+3273 
-3286 SYVNENENIVGVS
+3286 
-3299 ERKTNS
+3299 
-3305 DGSSTYV
+3305 
-3312 AAEQNPKDGGVDDIL
+3312 
-3327 TYESQRGE
+3327 
-3335 TVKFN
+3335 
-3340 DLKNVMWYD
+3340 
-3349 TVTTVSDADFWGSA
+3349 
-3363 VCDTIDGE
+3363 
-3371 GSSLY
+3371 
-3376 EISSKNGVPRYSVI
+3376 
-3390 ASAEDVADVKVAVN
+3390 
-3404 PAGQKV
+3404 
-3410 VITEQSNSNGRHKFV
+3410 
-3425 YRRKNGSHWMEPI
+3425 
-3438 TITNDVSDLELVGVK
+3438 
-3453 MTNDVA
+3453 
-3459 VVVMKTKGN
+3459 
-3468 DTTTDLVVVNF
+3468 
-3479 SENHESV
+3479 
-3486 ICVYPAPPTTTMDI
+3486 
-3500 STLQFVPR
+3500 
-3508 HETRNMIKENGL
+3508 
-3520 FTVPAKR
+3520 
-3527 SIMVPHDTCQDSC
+3527 
-3540 VCGCSKYGC
+3540 
-3549 GCPKGCRCNGDCEEG
+3549 
-3564 SCQCGGGDGGN
+3564 
-3575 GVGSYD
+3575 D
-3581 PNEMSGPLGLG
+3581 PNEMAGPLGLG
-3592 DPETERYVR
+3592 DPETERYVK

-3625 RVTNPLSGYLDW
+3625 RVTNPLSPYLDW
-3637 STFEMGEIAFG
+3637 STFEMGEIAFN

-3663 EAVMKGTN
+3663 ETVMKGTN

-3678 TLDDATGTAE
+3678 TLNEKTGIAE

-3732 DAPHGVRIANAASI
+3732 DAPHGVRINNSASI

-3758 SWWNTVARTLEAGFT
+3758 SWWNTVARTLEAGFV
-3773 EPEVAVDEGGTV
+3773 EPEVAVDEGGTA

-3797 VSVQVYLA
+3797 TSVQVYLA

-3817 NAKVDGT
+3817 NAAVDGAT
-3824 VPKGGLRFPLTL
+3824 PKGGLRFPLTL
-3836 SWAAGEIGVKTL
+3836 SWAAGEIGAKTL
-3848 AIPVKADRAV
+3848 TIPVKADRAV
-3858 EDDEVF
+3858 ENEELF
-3864 TLQLANAQGMT
+3864 TLQLANAQGMG
-3875 VGEADAC
+3875 VGDASYC

-3896 ARQGKTTVRTKK
+3896 AKQSKTTVRTKK

-3915 SVASVA
+3915 SVSCAA
-3921 RDGSGAVCGYTTGQG
+3921 RDGSGEPCGYTTGQG
-3936 TYYAGCRASL
+3936 SYYAGCRASL
-3946 KATARPG
+3946 RATARPG

-3992 IPYVRALADPAD
+3992 IPYIRALADPAD

-4062 DARQTVLTDVD
+4062 DARQTVLADVD

-4081 FVGDPEVSVTVSAT
+4081 FVGDPEVSVAVSAT

-4228 KVAGLPAGLRFAAK
+4228 KVAGLPAGLRFAAR

-4268 PTAASRTATDR
+4268 PTAASRTVTDR

-4300 SSRTYQIDTTVDPL
+4300 SSRTYQIDATVDPL
-4314 PAWAQGTFAG
+4314 PAWAQGTFSG
-4324 VSYADADGAEANGLA
+4324 VSYADADGAETNGLA

-4351 KQTAAGRAA
+4351 RQTAAGRAV

-4436 AAVLARARPPLACA
+4436 AAALARARPPLAYA
-4450 YEVGGGQPGTV
+4450 YEVVGDQPGTV
-4461 SLKFG
+4461 ALKFG

-4506 LVFVYFPPKGTFRGH
+4506 LVFVYFPPKGAFRGH

>member
-1 MKRIVSMVV
+1 MKRIV
-10 ILAGLWGRAGISPYA
+10 LAVMGFCVCAVCAAAEWG
-25 GLWQVVFKGS
+25 W
-35 SSATAERDWSRSVWA
+35 
-50 VPEGADWQTQ
+50 
-60 RRRELGPILAYNFGD
+60 
-75 PSSKSK
+75 
-81 VASAVHGDEVHW
+81 
-93 FDYSQVAYAGFIYLE
+93 
-108 SDKAYKFRS
+108 
-117 NIDDDC
+117 
-123 YLKIVDAGTKTATVL
+123 
-138 LDFSD
+138 
-143 NAPHTSEAFSV
+143 SEA
-154 SRTGWHACEIRMG
+154 A
-167 NGYGGAGGNARDSSV
+167 SSV
-182 SCGISGDGGQTWK
+182 
-195 KLMDPGDGSL
+195 
-205 FRIHDVYPVRLGLA
+205 
-219 YSEKASL
+219 
-226 SCVLTQD
+226 
-233 GPHREALAVFAYADT
+233 
-248 IDKGPTNVTW
+248 
-258 ASHFSLG
+258 
-265 AWPCGSTNFVARLA
+265 
-279 ALPASARIVRFAVVP
+279 VRFDA
-294 NGDWPRAT
+294 RA
-302 WLDAVRVEDVRERE
+302 
-316 ESASAFLDCVIGSVD
+316 
-331 HTSANLVV
+331 
-339 NVLSQGLGGTS
+339 
-350 ATLLKQVC
+350 
-358 REDGEWEM
+358 
-366 DVEAVKTASDLVGSL
+366 
-381 PVVQEG
+381 
-387 LCPGAAYRFRFAVSN
+387 
-402 NLGKV
+402 
-407 VWSDPVKVTTA
+407 
-418 AESFGNST
+418 SFG
-426 SFPGLWQARFVGA
+426 GL
-439 NADWTKNPFDVA
+439 
-451 EGTDWQTQRR
+451 
-461 RELGPL
+461 
-467 LAYATREQRM
+467 
-477 TSRVWDDQVY
+477 
-487 WLEQNDNQWIYVGYI
+487 
-502 HLEASRAYKFR
+502 
-513 SKIDDNE
+513 
-520 RIAITDFGTGRTTT
+520 
-534 LLEDTIGRSE
+534 
-544 VLTSAAYTPSVT
+544 
-556 GWHRIEIRFSDGA
+556 
-569 GGAGG
+569 
-574 YDSASDFLNTNNLG
+574 
-588 FSSDDG
+588 
-594 ATWQLLL
+594 
-601 DPGDG
+601 
-606 SLLLPERPEPVR
+606 
-618 VCETFFDGTT
+618 
-628 LAAALGRNEPPPFE
+628 
-642 TGHANVFA
+642 
-650 VFDTAYHGDTLSAWP
+650 
-665 TARRVGLG
+665 
-673 VWKGAASTFVAQVA
+673 
-687 GLSDM
+687 
-692 RYLRFVT
+692 
-699 VSPDGARQHWSE
+699 
-711 TICLPETPRRD
+711 
-722 GTRAVF
+722 
-728 HAAHVTTTNTASA
+728 
-741 SFHVDLLSQGT
+741 
-752 NCTAATLGLVYA
+752 
-764 YADVQGR
+764 
-771 HCVTNIIAEGASIA
+771 
-785 GSYDHEI
+785 
-792 KSIPAGTA
+792 
-800 YTAYFFVVDNH
+800 
-811 GVATRYPEGADG
+811 
-823 IAFSTFPASYIL
+823 
-835 SACAESAVVR
+835 
-845 YDARTN
+845 
-851 YPGRLVRGTL
+851 LVRGTERIGTPDGAST
-861 TVGDV
+861 TV
-866 EGRVPSPWDTSLLAD
+866 WDTTQVAD
-881 GWHRVSRGGAESDE
+881 GWHERTATEAGSNVTSRLYALNGAAFR
-895 LMVLNNPEV
+895 
-904 EIEEGRIELNE
+904 IEEGRLAANA
-915 VWTAEKT
+915 VWGPDAT
-922 HLVRN
+922 HVLRN
-927 TIYIPLWRRL
+927 WVVVPRGVTLTVTTN
-937 KIEAGA
+937 A
-943 VVKFCEGTGVKIEDG
+943 VVKMFPETGIRIEDG
-958 GALEIVGE
+958 GRLDVVGAA
-966 EGRDVIFT
+966 GCDVIFT
-974 SADDDS
+974 SVADAAAGAALADLAAVS
-980 VGVKIVGVPSEGV
+980 NRAVGGIVRQTGAATFTDNTYVQTRNFGGNLFPS
-993 PLRGIWR
+993 
-1000 QSGNAIF
+1000 
-1007 SDNNFVQMRG
+1007 
-1017 MAYGD
+1017 
-1022 YATVSMN
+1022 
-1029 DTVAFRASGVANV
+1029 
-1042 PVTLNGANRKQPF
+1042 VTLNDTTAIRNGGLAYLVFTVSGTREAPF
-1055 SIDWVARD
+1055 EVDWVAHPGTATFGD
-1063 GSAKLGADYTLAAGR
+1063 DYRLASGTVR
-1078 VTWGQSDDGTKIISI
+1078 WNKTGDGTKTVSI
-1093 PLVVDHRVGSNTVF
+1093 PLNTVLTGETRAF
-1107 SIEIITNRAVNVGRR
+1107 TVEIVTNRAVNVARR
-1122 ACTVTVR
+1122 MATVTIQER
-1129 EWDTLDIRTDRKE
+1129 EAMAFAWCTATE
-1142 SAAMRFDARTNTPGR
+1142 SAAVRFDARTNTPGR

-1202 LNDPRLA
+1202 LNDPCLA
-1209 IEGGRL
+1209 VEGGRL

-1353 RDQALSIEW
+1353 RDQVLSIEW

-1402 VVGTPVSFTLEMT
+1402 VVGTPVSFTLEIT

-1453 RRTTLFKVCHGTEW
+1453 RRTTLFRVCHGTEW

-1768 AVPVTYSGRWQTQR
+1768 AVPVTYSGHWQGQR

-1827 RHEILAKGE
+1827 RHEILVKGE

-1855 ELHGGTLTGNE
+1855 ELHGGTLTRNE

-1906 AEGGALF
+1906 SQGGALF
-1913 ANGIVF
+1913 ANAIVF

-1981 STYRVGGTFTVA
+1981 STYRVSGTFTIA

-2055 GDWEEIRNNGGMIEL
+2055 GDWEEIRNNGGVLEL
-2070 SSTSLLWGGY
+2070 ANTSLLWGGY

-2086 GDAIVRTTAGTT
+2086 GDAIVCTTAGTT
-2098 KLDCCVVA
+2098 KLDSCVVA

-2114 RTGGMVTAVNCIL
+2114 RTGGTVTAVNCIL

-2142 GVIADCLVGSRGGT
+2142 GVIADCLVGSRGGM

-2165 ETYAASTKT
+2165 ETYASSTKT
-2174 GHCVAYGETETVQVG
+2174 GHCVAYGETETVQTG
-2189 MVYGDPLFVDPAN
+2189 MVYVDPLFVDPVN

-2212 CVDAADSSVAPELD
+2212 CVDAADSSAAPELD

-2269 PESVRTEETATPGQ
+2269 PEAVRTEKTATPG
-2283 LLFVKWEVRNRGG
+2283 LFLFVKWEVRNQGG

-2304 DTVSLVSAD
+2304 DTVSLVSQD

-2340 TIPAMAEGTW
+2340 TVPAMAEGTW

-2356 NSYHDIFEGSLTS
+2356 NSYHDIFEGSLTA
-2369 NNVLVGENPVSVEL
+2369 NNAL
-2383 KSVSVEEGDELEVA
+2383 
-2397 KETTLVIRLKDAG
+2397 
-2410 DAVIIETTDSTGK
+2410 
-2423 VLFYS
+2423 
-2428 GTFGIPRRLSCFAK
+2428 
-2442 ATYLGAGR
+2442 LGAGGVEVAVKEVESEGEEGVVNAGAPTVKKITLPETGGNR
-2450 YSLSLPSD
+2450 MVRIKVPAGVTIRWGFGFVPTGNQKSGTLTSNGQDVLFRVPDGVTDVYVSMESDGGAEYDLSLEEGQVVITGVSPNTLPSSGEVTITIDGAGFTED
-2458 SSTCVISIVNNSN
+2458 SKVYLVKGTTQIAPKSVQYVSAQKFVATVDCGKLTAGTQYDVSVVGAGNTATEVNVVNVAEVEGDGEFWLKFDAPESVRAGRTFLAVVSYGNNGNANIGAELIRVVANGGSTIKSKGSGKWVTELILPAVGDLDHQEVILPGESHSVAIECKASSVNEIRVYTTRDSEFDGSPWASADEFLSSLRIALAYLSRLHVNGTGYERVYDVAVGMRNAARNHLGGVVANLQGSMVSDVSLQLHRVTDDGEELLDVARSDEDGRFAFLNVPDGVYRIRSDCTISRVIRNGNVLHDSFLTVSNGVVDGDLRIVISEFHNLELFVGEAENN
-2471 EDTLCKFTTN
+2471 D
-2481 QTTFSI
+2481 I
-2487 LSMSMEQIPNNGTS
+2487 LVSVWRLDDGESSQFPVRWDGLSSCYVVTGVET
-2501 MVDLKGIGFSGLD
+2501 SGLYVVTAKGTGRSGQSVVLLDPSITSVSYLSLKPPVTVRGTLSQLRD
-2514 SVKLVNTR
+2514 SVTPDGEEPYVLLRSLTTMRAYVCNLDEDGVFRFDGVPAAEYTLAVGGVTR
-2522 TSIIGHIISSDM
+2522 SYE
-2534 TSARVSFDAT
+2534 FDA
-2544 GCEIGSYSL
+2544 
-2553 VCTIEGTEHQTGKH
+2553 V
-2567 ITVFKTTL
+2567 
-2575 GPKIKLSVESPKS
+2575 
-2588 YRVGRW
+2588 
-2594 YNTIVHYEN
+2594 
-2603 VGDINA
+2603 
-2609 NTPIIT
+2609 
-2615 ISGKGVNFK
+2615 
-2624 NPDNRYDVYRGQIHL
+2624 YDFT
-2639 AGIAD
+2639 AGGE
-2644 SQTPF
+2644 F
-2649 VLRPGE
+2649 V
-2655 KGTIRLAMQPTEANY
+2655 
-2670 NIGWNVSI
+2670 
-2678 PGVDS
+2678 VDS
-2683 VPMEHVFSQGDKS
+2683 VPVSPDKAVTVRFPSGWSERYAIVLADSAGVVNCKPTSENGELTFASVADGCWMCRVIRIADGQVLRSLMLDTEESRTVDLTVQENSFSAS
-2696 VNEWKSLLASIK
+2696 VNK
-2708 ECYGTDDATGFYQ
+2708 
-2721 HLLSEMNICQLNGVT
+2721 
-2736 FCCLEPFM
+2736 
-2744 STAIRKVYGKNRIIV
+2744 
-2759 VAKVVES
+2759 
-2766 VTEDPCQL
+2766 
-2774 ESVSTDGALSV
+2774 
-2785 VMPVNDDGIALFYD
+2785 
-2799 AGMNWTILPQSSDH
+2799 
-2813 YVDVHNVVTN
+2813 
-2823 GQIQVAEVGIKE
+2823 
-2835 VSARTGEGQFTEGM
+2835 
-2849 LIENAST
+2849 
-2856 MAQIKLLDLDSERI
+2856 
-2870 ALGWVDAKGTVNIGK
+2870 
-2885 LVNGVLVSDT
+2885 
-2895 AFSDGTMSIQEWYLH
+2895 
-2910 GTETL
+2910 
-2915 VVNGIRDD
+2915 
-2923 KSVLVV
+2923 
-2929 LDLSNKNGDYSLTER
+2929 
-2944 GRVAFDERMSK
+2944 RVALKGGVWSDITDAIYS
-2955 LAWKDNGQVS
+2955 AWRA
-2965 FRDGYKRLL
+2965 FRDWSADCIAGWNWANKVM
-2974 LRNGVV
+2974 GWF
-2980 LKQRERFHSSISPM
+2980 Q
-2994 ASMPMALEVD
+2994 
-3004 LNVGGVCGLGFS
+3004 S
-3016 GSFYEPPLEKIDCC
+3016 GSY
-3030 RWNSRTQISLGGEVS
+3030 N
-3045 IGCLFTKKFE
+3045 
-3055 ADWRVSREMIVG
+3055 
-3067 CGGGCKNFDI
+3067 
-3077 NDVQYGLIKADVTC
+3077 
-3091 GLGVGGD
+3091 
-3098 VSLPSKGI
+3098 KGQ
-3106 TLFASK
+3106 K
-3112 ELEAFLQEIENMLMV
+3112 ELERASTLFLTRT
-3127 EGVKPPTEIGE
+3127 VKNPDDCDCGYN
-3138 IFRIKGKANF
+3138 KAKHLRDVQSMQNF
-3148 SASATG
+3148 A
-3154 GVYGEYEA
+3154 
-3162 LYHGVGVDPVKKWG
+3162 
-3176 VGVFGRLGG
+3176 GVFDDFSRYVSTLDNM
-3185 KVSVGVE
+3185 KAVAMSFKSVGDTAE
-3192 ATLLNNKIK
+3192 MFMRNKIK
-3201 AAMRTRL
+3201 NGTGGLLSKIAKVKDL
-3208 AEVSL
+3208 A
-3213 ETRFGYHSERGI
+3213 
-3225 NGKGTFSGALGNFA
+3225 GTIK
-3239 TGTCSIKWS
+3239 SIKKSIKTW
-3248 RETGWIRDGD
+3248 
-3258 WHINLGTGVYHGGGG
+3258 NLGANAFMFEEDIRSMFDFDEDRITSEISALADCITLNSDISSGIAHLAAIIDYARPFMKAKNRKLFSEAPDIAKFFDTVSELLQTATEILTIVEDVLISVKEWEKYANAVEDFDSKL
-3273 SWPTKENDHVIQD
+3273 SWF
-3286 SYVNENENIVGVS
+3286 ENEVDRYDVISARFNQYHTD
-3299 ERKTNS
+3299 ECHQACPELP
-3305 DGSSTYV
+3305 DPPEETY
-3312 AAEQNPKDGGVDDIL
+3312 NP
-3327 TYESQRGE
+3327 R
-3335 TVKFN
+3335 
-3340 DLKNVMWYD
+3340 
-3349 TVTTVSDADFWGSA
+3349 
-3363 VCDTIDGE
+3363 
-3371 GSSLY
+3371 
-3376 EISSKNGVPRYSVI
+3376 VP
-3390 ASAEDVADVKVAVN
+3390 
-3404 PAGQKV
+3404 
-3410 VITEQSNSNGRHKFV
+3410 QS
-3425 YRRKNGSHWMEPI
+3425 I
-3438 TITNDVSDLELVGVK
+3438 
-3453 MTNDVA
+3453 
-3459 VVVMKTKGN
+3459 
-3468 DTTTDLVVVNF
+3468 
-3479 SENHESV
+3479 
-3486 ICVYPAPPTTTMDI
+3486 
-3500 STLQFVPR
+3500 
-3508 HETRNMIKENGL
+3508 
-3520 FTVPAKR
+3520 
-3527 SIMVPHDTCQDSC
+3527 
-3540 VCGCSKYGC
+3540 
-3549 GCPKGCRCNGDCEEG
+3549 
-3564 SCQCGGGDGGN
+3564 
-3575 GVGSYD
+3575 D
-3581 PNEMSGPLGLG
+3581 PNEMAGPIGLG
-3592 DPETERYVR
+3592 DPETERYMK

-3625 RVTNPLSGYLDW
+3625 RVTNPLSEYLDW
-3637 STFEMGEIAFG
+3637 STFEMGEAAFN
-3648 NQIDLGLSGRRGGTS
+3648 NQIDLGLSGKRSGTS
-3663 EAVMKGTN
+3663 EAAMKGTN

-3678 TLDDATGTAE
+3678 TLDDETGTVE

-3732 DAPHGVRIANAASI
+3732 DAPHGVRIDNSASI

-3758 SWWNTVARTLEAGFT
+3758 SWWNTVARTLEAGFA
-3773 EPEVAVDEGGTV
+3773 EMEVTVDEGGTA

-3817 NAKVDGT
+3817 NAAVDGAT
-3824 VPKGGLRFPLTL
+3824 PKGGLRFPLTL
-3836 SWAAGEIGVKTL
+3836 SWAAGEIGAKTL
-3848 AIPVKADRAV
+3848 TIPVKADRAV
-3858 EDDEVF
+3858 ENEELF
-3864 TLQLANAQGMT
+3864 TLQLANAQGMG
-3875 VGEADAC
+3875 VGDASYC

-3915 SVASVA
+3915 SVACVA
-3921 RDGSGAVCGYTTGQG
+3921 RDGSDAVCGYTTGQG
-3936 TYYAGCRASL
+3936 SYYAGCRASL
-3946 KATARPG
+3946 RATARPG

-3992 IPYVRALADPAD
+3992 IPYIRALADPAD

-4037 AGAPDAPVATTP
+4037 AGAPGAPVATTP

-4062 DARQTVLTDVD
+4062 DARQTVLADVD

-4081 FVGDPEVSVTVSAT
+4081 FVGDPEVSVAVSAT
-4095 DGRGAEPAGKGAG
+4095 DGRGAEPTGRGAG

-4268 PTAASRTATDR
+4268 PTAASRTVTDR

-4300 SSRTYQIDTTVDPL
+4300 SSRTYQIDATVDPL

-4324 VSYADADGAEANGLA
+4324 VSYADADGAETNGLA

-4351 KQTAAGRAA
+4351 RQTAAGRAA

-4436 AAVLARARPPLACA
+4436 AAALARARPPLAYA

-4466 ANGAVTAAGTF
+4466 ANGAVRAAGTF

-4506 LVFVYFPPKGTFRGH
+4506 LVFVYFPPKGAFRGH

>member
-60 RRRELGPILAYNFGD
+60 RRRELGPILAYNFGG

-316 ESASAFLDCVIGSVD
+316 ESAPAFLDCVIGSVD

-943 VVKFCEGTGVKIEDG
+943 VVKFCEGTGIKIEDG

-980 VGVKIVGVPSEGV
+980 VGVKIVGVPSGGV

-1063 GSAKLGADYTLAAGR
+1063 GSAKLGVDYTLAAGR

-1142 SAAMRFDARTNTPGR
+1142 SAAVRFDARTNTPGR

-1234 VPRGVTLTVTTN
+1234 VPRGVMFTVTTN

-1292 GEGEISHRGF
+1292 DEGEISHRGF

-1353 RDQALSIEW
+1353 RDQVLSIEW

-1402 VVGTPVSFTLEMT
+1402 VVGTPVSFTLEIT

-1488 DAGTNATTGIY
+1488 DVGTNATTGIY

-1510 GRLACNTLWTSNATH
+1510 GRLTRNTLWTSNATH

-1593 TNRLV
+1593 TNRFV

-1683 WNRADDGT
+1683 WNRSDDGT

-1855 ELHGGTLTGNE
+1855 ELHGGTLTRNE

-1906 AEGGALF
+1906 SQGGALF

-1981 STYRVGGTFTVA
+1981 STYRVGGTFTIA

-2055 GDWEEIRNNGGMIEL
+2055 GDWEEIRNNGGVLEL
-2070 SSTSLLWGGY
+2070 ANTSLLWGGY

-2098 KLDCCVVA
+2098 KLDSCVVA

-2114 RTGGMVTAVNCIL
+2114 RTGGTVTAVNCIL

-2142 GVIADCLVGSRGGT
+2142 GVIADCLVGSRGGM

-2165 ETYAASTKT
+2165 ETYASSTKT
-2174 GHCVAYGETETVQVG
+2174 GHCVAYGETETVQAG
-2189 MVYGDPLFVDPAN
+2189 MVYGDPLFVDAAN

-2212 CVDAADSSVAPELD
+2212 CVDAADSSAAPELD

-2269 PESVRTEETATPGQ
+2269 PEAVRTEKTATPGQ
-2283 LLFVKWEVRNRGG
+2283 LLFVKWEVRNQGG

-2340 TIPAMAEGTW
+2340 TVPAMAEGTW

-2356 NSYHDIFEGSLTS
+2356 NSYHDIFEGSLTANNALVGAGGVEVAVKEVESEGEEGVINAGAPTVKKITLPETGGNRMVRIKLPAGVTIRWGFGFVPTGNQKSGTLTS
-2369 NNVLVGENPVSVEL
+2369 NGQDVLFRVPDGVTDVYVSMESDDGAEYDLSLEEGQVVITGVSPNTLPSSGEVTLTITGVGLGIVNEVVLVSTVERVVLGVPRKDDSGNLIATVDCATLTTGQTYTVRVASDENMAEFPDAVNVAAVKGNWNVSARLVVPESMRQGRVMNGYVEL
-2383 KSVSVEEGDELEVA
+2383 TNTGNTDAPFQMLS
-2397 KETTLVIRLKDAG
+2397 IRSD
-2410 DAVIIETTDSTGK
+2410 DH
-2423 VLFYS
+2423 VLFRSQFDFCEERWKTSLFILCWGES
-2428 GTFGIPRRLSCFAK
+2428 GQTSLKPGVTYKIPFFFKSMGASSHNRLRLHVFKDGERLDFDSFVSMLDNLQGEDEKRHLRSIVGSKWGDFRALVSDWFK
-2442 ATYLGAGR
+2442 TNQLEESSR
-2450 YSLSLPSD
+2450 SSLPYLVKMMT
-2458 SSTCVISIVNNSN
+2458 TCVIGGTGAVSGKIANYETRKRTETPSISLYAVSPGNTNLYATVPVRDNGAFAFFNVESGKYILRMAETEIDDANVIVADGEAVCKAVSYKEGGRVSVTMSN
-2471 EDTLCKFTTN
+2471 PRGIEGELHVSMAAKDYGESVEMAGVTPEQSRVVVLAPGSWTVKA
-2481 QTTFSI
+2481 TFNGLVVASRNVEI
-2487 LSMSMEQIPNNGTS
+2487 KSGISRSVEIDMEQY
-2501 MVDLKGIGFSGLD
+2501 
-2514 SVKLVNTR
+2514 SVVK
-2522 TSIIGHIISSDM
+2522 
-2534 TSARVSFDAT
+2534 ARVVDKF
-2544 GCEIGSYSL
+2544 GS
-2553 VCTIEGTEHQTGKH
+2553 G
-2567 ITVFKTTL
+2567 
-2575 GPKIKLSVESPKS
+2575 
-2588 YRVGRW
+2588 
-2594 YNTIVHYEN
+2594 
-2603 VGDINA
+2603 
-2609 NTPIIT
+2609 
-2615 ISGKGVNFK
+2615 
-2624 NPDNRYDVYRGQIHL
+2624 L
-2639 AGIAD
+2639 AGISVSTSEGFSVKTD
-2644 SQTPF
+2644 GQGYFS
-2649 VLRPGE
+2649 L
-2655 KGTIRLAMQPTEANY
+2655 MWMDEA
-2670 NIGWNVSI
+2670 S
-2678 PGVDS
+2678 S
-2683 VPMEHVFSQGDKS
+2683 VVFSGMNVETTMSTVREITSTKVVCIEQGVAVRGVVSGGLIGDECGLQPCFVFYASDRSYWTVAQVSNNRYS
-2696 VNEWKSLLASIK
+2696 VRLPPGNYSVETMLGDVVGTLNLTATAGDVEFDINEEESGVAMYAHGSLLASPNPLVGK
-2708 ECYGTDDATGFYQ
+2708 MLLRSSVRECTMAELRFNKA
-2721 HLLSEMNICQLNGVT
+2721 LLRSAANVWVLSSVYVHAGELLNHFLNGTGTAKAYSDWGV
-2736 FCCLEPFM
+2736 LANVIKSDALP
-2744 STAIRKVYGKNRIIV
+2744 STVSYSSVKERI
-2759 VAKVVES
+2759 
-2766 VTEDPCQL
+2766 
-2774 ESVSTDGALSV
+2774 
-2785 VMPVNDDGIALFYD
+2785 VNDLRNVGIDGIPA
-2799 AGMNWTILPQSSDH
+2799 
-2813 YVDVHNVVTN
+2813 
-2823 GQIQVAEVGIKE
+2823 
-2835 VSARTGEGQFTEGM
+2835 
-2849 LIENAST
+2849 
-2856 MAQIKLLDLDSERI
+2856 
-2870 ALGWVDAKGTVNIGK
+2870 
-2885 LVNGVLVSDT
+2885 
-2895 AFSDGTMSIQEWYLH
+2895 
-2910 GTETL
+2910 
-2915 VVNGIRDD
+2915 
-2923 KSVLVV
+2923 
-2929 LDLSNKNGDYSLTER
+2929 
-2944 GRVAFDERMSK
+2944 
-2955 LAWKDNGQVS
+2955 
-2965 FRDGYKRLL
+2965 
-2974 LRNGVV
+2974 
-2980 LKQRERFHSSISPM
+2980 
-2994 ASMPMALEVD
+2994 
-3004 LNVGGVCGLGFS
+3004 
-3016 GSFYEPPLEKIDCC
+3016 
-3030 RWNSRTQISLGGEVS
+3030 
-3045 IGCLFTKKFE
+3045 
-3055 ADWRVSREMIVG
+3055 
-3067 CGGGCKNFDI
+3067 
-3077 NDVQYGLIKADVTC
+3077 
-3091 GLGVGGD
+3091 
-3098 VSLPSKGI
+3098 
-3106 TLFASK
+3106 
-3112 ELEAFLQEIENMLMV
+3112 
-3127 EGVKPPTEIGE
+3127 
-3138 IFRIKGKANF
+3138 F
-3148 SASATG
+3148 SASYTG
-3154 GVYGEYEA
+3154 P
-3162 LYHGVGVDPVKKWG
+3162 H
-3176 VGVFGRLGG
+3176 FGRGDRIFPIASPLYWAIRSTHGTDCS
-3185 KVSVGVE
+3185 VSGVPKKIDE
-3192 ATLLNNKIK
+3192 TDDTITYGIPLTLTINDRYDFDEEEK
-3201 AAMRTRL
+3201 RTN
-3208 AEVSL
+3208 E
-3213 ETRFGYHSERGI
+3213 
-3225 NGKGTFSGALGNFA
+3225 
-3239 TGTCSIKWS
+3239 
-3248 RETGWIRDGD
+3248 
-3258 WHINLGTGVYHGGGG
+3258 NLG
-3273 SWPTKENDHVIQD
+3273 WWAMML
-3286 SYVNENENIVGVS
+3286 
-3299 ERKTNS
+3299 ERYGMAKSFDVRIHIS
-3305 DGSSTYV
+3305 DV
-3312 AAEQNPKDGGVDDIL
+3312 
-3327 TYESQRGE
+3327 
-3335 TVKFN
+3335 
-3340 DLKNVMWYD
+3340 
-3349 TVTTVSDADFWGSA
+3349 
-3363 VCDTIDGE
+3363 
-3371 GSSLY
+3371 
-3376 EISSKNGVPRYSVI
+3376 
-3390 ASAEDVADVKVAVN
+3390 
-3404 PAGQKV
+3404 V
-3410 VITEQSNSNGRHKFV
+3410 VITYQKTDDSDDDGTVDDEVSVTQPQS
-3425 YRRKNGSHWMEPI
+3425 I
-3438 TITNDVSDLELVGVK
+3438 
-3453 MTNDVA
+3453 
-3459 VVVMKTKGN
+3459 
-3468 DTTTDLVVVNF
+3468 
-3479 SENHESV
+3479 
-3486 ICVYPAPPTTTMDI
+3486 
-3500 STLQFVPR
+3500 
-3508 HETRNMIKENGL
+3508 
-3520 FTVPAKR
+3520 
-3527 SIMVPHDTCQDSC
+3527 
-3540 VCGCSKYGC
+3540 
-3549 GCPKGCRCNGDCEEG
+3549 
-3564 SCQCGGGDGGN
+3564 
-3575 GVGSYD
+3575 D

-3592 DPETERYVR
+3592 DPETERYVK

-3625 RVTNPLSGYLDW
+3625 RVTNPLSEYLDW
-3637 STFEMGEIAFG
+3637 STFEVGEVAFG
-3648 NQIDLGLSGRRGGTS
+3648 NQIDLGLSGKRSGTS

-3678 TLDDATGTAE
+3678 TLNEKTGIAE

-3732 DAPHGVRIANAASI
+3732 DAPHGVRIDNSASI

-3758 SWWNTVARTLEAGFT
+3758 SWWNTVARTLEAGFA

-3817 NAKVDGT
+3817 NAAVDGAT
-3824 VPKGGLRFPLTL
+3824 PKGGLRFPLTL

-3915 SVASVA
+3915 SVACVA
-3921 RDGSGAVCGYTTGQG
+3921 RDGSDAVCGYTTGQG
-3936 TYYAGCRASL
+3936 SYYAGCRASL
-3946 KATARPG
+3946 RATARPG

-4049 TLVLDRSAKPAKG
+4049 TLVLDRSAKHAKG

-4081 FVGDPEVSVTVSAT
+4081 FVGDPEVSVAVSAT
-4095 DGRGAEPAGKGAG
+4095 DGRGAEPTGRGAG

-4147 DGTLS
+4147 DGMLS

-4228 KVAGLPAGLRFAAK
+4228 KVAGLPAGLRFAAR

-4268 PTAASRTATDR
+4268 PTAASRTVTDR

-4324 VSYADADGAEANGLA
+4324 VSYADADGAETNGLA

-4390 TNRVTVRAAA
+4390 TNRIAVYPAA

-4436 AAVLARARPPLACA
+4436 AAALARARPPLACA

-4466 ANGAVTAAGTF
+4466 ANGAVRAAGTF

>member
-10 ILAGLWGRAGISPYA
+10 ILAGLWGWAGISPYA

-108 SDKAYKFRS
+108 GDKTYKFRS

-182 SCGISGDGGQTWK
+182 SCGFSGDGGQTWR

-233 GPHREALAVFAYADT
+233 RPHREALAVFAYADT

-302 WLDAVRVEDVRERE
+302 WLDAVKVEDVGERE
-316 ESASAFLDCVIGSVD
+316 ESAPAFLDCVIGSVD

-366 DVEAVKTASDLVGSL
+366 DAEAVRTAPDLVGSL

-387 LCPGAAYRFRFAVSN
+387 LCPGAAYRLRFAVSN

-502 HLEASRAYKFR
+502 HLEASGAYKFR

-520 RIAITDFGTGRTTT
+520 RITITDFGTGRTTT

-628 LAAALGRNEPPPFE
+628 LAAALGRNEPPPSE

-687 GLSDM
+687 GLSGM

-722 GTRAVF
+722 GARAVF

-800 YTAYFFVVDNH
+800 YTAYFVVVDNH

-866 EGRVPSPWDTSLLAD
+866 EGRVSSPWDTSLLAD

-943 VVKFCEGTGVKIEDG
+943 VVKFCEGTGIKIEDG

-980 VGVKIVGVPSEGV
+980 VGVKIVGVPSGGV

-1142 SAAMRFDARTNTPGR
+1142 SAAVRFDARTNTPGR

-1209 IEGGRL
+1209 VEGGRL

-1234 VPRGVTLTVTTN
+1234 VPCDVTLTVTTN
-1246 AVVKFMEGTG
+1246 AVVKFMEETG
-1256 IKVEDGGRLNV
+1256 IKVEDGGRLNI

-1374 YTLKAGR
+1374 YTLKTGR

-1481 WRGVSGL
+1481 WRGVSVL

-1510 GRLACNTLWTSNATH
+1510 GRLARNTLWTSNATH

-1593 TNRLV
+1593 TNRFV

-1618 RSFGWAPG
+1618 RSFGGAPG

-1744 AESVASG
+1744 AESAASG

-1805 PGDAEGTLT
+1805 PDDAEGTLT

-1827 RHEILAKGE
+1827 RHEILTKGE

-1855 ELHGGTLTGNE
+1855 ELHGGTLTRNE

-1900 GTGIDI
+1900 DTGIDI
-1906 AEGGALF
+1906 SQGGALF
-1913 ANGIVF
+1913 ANAIVF

-1981 STYRVGGTFTVA
+1981 STYRVGGTFTIA

-2005 LKMEQ
+2005 LKMEP

-2033 FTSINDDSYSGKTE
+2033 FTSVNDDSYSGKTE

-2070 SSTSLLWGGY
+2070 SNTSLLWGGY

-2114 RTGGMVTAVNCIL
+2114 RTGGTVTAVNSIL

-2142 GVIADCLVGSRGGT
+2142 GVISDCLVGSRGGM

-2165 ETYAASTKT
+2165 ETYASSTKT
-2174 GHCVAYGETETVQVG
+2174 GHCVAYGETETVQAG
-2189 MVYGDPLFVDPAN
+2189 MVYVDPLFVDPAN

-2212 CVDAADSSVAPELD
+2212 CVDAADSSAAPELD

-2269 PESVRTEETATPGQ
+2269 PESVRTEATATPGQ
-2283 LLFVKWEVRNRGG
+2283 LLFVKWEVRNQGG
-2296 APVDATWR
+2296 TPVGATWR
-2304 DTVSLVSAD
+2304 DTVSLVSRD
-2313 GREVVLGDKTT
+2313 GREVVLGDKMT

-2340 TIPAMAEGTW
+2340 TVPAMAEGTW
-2350 YPKVNV
+2350 YPKMNV
-2356 NSYHDIFEGSLTS
+2356 NSYHDIFEGSLTA
-2369 NNVLVGENPVSVEL
+2369 NNALVGTGGVEVAV
-2383 KSVSVEEGDELEVA
+2383 KEVESEGEEGVINAGAPTVKKITLP
-2397 KETTLVIRLKDAG
+2397 ETGGNRMVRIKVPAGVTIRWGFGFVPTGNQKSGTLTSNGQD
-2410 DAVIIETTDSTGK
+2410 
-2423 VLFYS
+2423 VLFRVPDGVTDVYVSMESDDGAEYDLSLEEGQVVITGVSPNTLPSS
-2428 GTFGIPRRLSCFAK
+2428 GRVRVTAN
-2442 ATYLGAGR
+2442 GAG
-2450 YSLSLPSD
+2450 
-2458 SSTCVISIVNNSN
+2458 
-2471 EDTLCKFTTN
+2471 
-2481 QTTFSI
+2481 
-2487 LSMSMEQIPNNGTS
+2487 
-2501 MVDLKGIGFSGLD
+2501 
-2514 SVKLVNTR
+2514 
-2522 TSIIGHIISSDM
+2522 
-2534 TSARVSFDAT
+2534 FDADT
-2544 GCEIGSYSL
+2544 
-2553 VCTIEGTEHQTGKH
+2553 
-2567 ITVFKTTL
+2567 
-2575 GPKIKLSVESPKS
+2575 
-2588 YRVGRW
+2588 
-2594 YNTIVHYEN
+2594 
-2603 VGDINA
+2603 
-2609 NTPIIT
+2609 
-2615 ISGKGVNFK
+2615 
-2624 NPDNRYDVYRGQIHL
+2624 
-2639 AGIAD
+2639 
-2644 SQTPF
+2644 
-2649 VLRPGE
+2649 
-2655 KGTIRLAMQPTEANY
+2655 
-2670 NIGWNVSI
+2670 
-2678 PGVDS
+2678 
-2683 VPMEHVFSQGDKS
+2683 
-2696 VNEWKSLLASIK
+2696 
-2708 ECYGTDDATGFYQ
+2708 
-2721 HLLSEMNICQLNGVT
+2721 
-2736 FCCLEPFM
+2736 
-2744 STAIRKVYGKNRIIV
+2744 
-2759 VAKVVES
+2759 
-2766 VTEDPCQL
+2766 
-2774 ESVSTDGALSV
+2774 
-2785 VMPVNDDGIALFYD
+2785 
-2799 AGMNWTILPQSSDH
+2799 
-2813 YVDVHNVVTN
+2813 
-2823 GQIQVAEVGIKE
+2823 
-2835 VSARTGEGQFTEGM
+2835 
-2849 LIENAST
+2849 
-2856 MAQIKLLDLDSERI
+2856 RI
-2870 ALGWVDAKGTVNIGK
+2870 AL
-2885 LVNGVLVSDT
+2885 VNGGTRVSPAEMAYVD
-2895 AFSDGTMSIQEWYLH
+2895 EN
-2910 GTETL
+2910 TL
-2915 VVNGIRDD
+2915 VATYDC
-2923 KSVLVV
+2923 S
-2929 LDLSNKNGDYSLTER
+2929 
-2944 GRVAFDERMSK
+2944 
-2955 LAWKDNGQVS
+2955 
-2965 FRDGYKRLL
+2965 
-2974 LRNGVV
+2974 
-2980 LKQRERFHSSISPM
+2980 
-2994 ASMPMALEVD
+2994 AL
-3004 LNVGGVCGLGFS
+3004 VGG
-3016 GSFYEPPLEKIDCC
+3016 
-3030 RWNSRTQISLGGEVS
+3030 
-3045 IGCLFTKKFE
+3045 
-3055 ADWRVSREMIVG
+3055 A
-3067 CGGGCKNFDI
+3067 
-3077 NDVQYGLIKADVTC
+3077 
-3091 GLGVGGD
+3091 
-3098 VSLPSKGI
+3098 
-3106 TLFASK
+3106 
-3112 ELEAFLQEIENMLMV
+3112 
-3127 EGVKPPTEIGE
+3127 
-3138 IFRIKGKANF
+3138 
-3148 SASATG
+3148 
-3154 GVYGEYEA
+3154 VY
-3162 LYHGVGVDPVKKWG
+3162 
-3176 VGVFGRLGG
+3176 
-3185 KVSVGVE
+3185 
-3192 ATLLNNKIK
+3192 
-3201 AAMRTRL
+3201 
-3208 AEVSL
+3208 
-3213 ETRFGYHSERGI
+3213 
-3225 NGKGTFSGALGNFA
+3225 
-3239 TGTCSIKWS
+3239 
-3248 RETGWIRDGD
+3248 
-3258 WHINLGTGVYHGGGG
+3258 
-3273 SWPTKENDHVIQD
+3273 
-3286 SYVNENENIVGVS
+3286 
-3299 ERKTNS
+3299 
-3305 DGSSTYV
+3305 
-3312 AAEQNPKDGGVDDIL
+3312 
-3327 TYESQRGE
+3327 
-3335 TVKFN
+3335 
-3340 DLKNVMWYD
+3340 
-3349 TVTTVSDADFWGSA
+3349 
-3363 VCDTIDGE
+3363 
-3371 GSSLY
+3371 
-3376 EISSKNGVPRYSVI
+3376 
-3390 ASAEDVADVKVAVN
+3390 
-3404 PAGQKV
+3404 
-3410 VITEQSNSNGRHKFV
+3410 
-3425 YRRKNGSHWMEPI
+3425 
-3438 TITNDVSDLELVGVK
+3438 
-3453 MTNDVA
+3453 
-3459 VVVMKTKGN
+3459 
-3468 DTTTDLVVVNF
+3468 
-3479 SENHESV
+3479 
-3486 ICVYPAPPTTTMDI
+3486 
-3500 STLQFVPR
+3500 
-3508 HETRNMIKENGL
+3508 
-3520 FTVPAKR
+3520 
-3527 SIMVPHDTCQDSC
+3527 
-3540 VCGCSKYGC
+3540 
-3549 GCPKGCRCNGDCEEG
+3549 DCEVT
-3564 SCQCGGGDGGN
+3564 GGN
-3575 GVGSYD
+3575 G
-3581 PNEMSGPLGLG
+3581 M
-3592 DPETERYVR
+3592 
-3601 PGEWMTYTVYF
+3601 
-3612 ENRADATA
+3612 A
-3620 AAQEV
+3620 
-3625 RVTNPLSGYLDW
+3625 
-3637 STFEMGEIAFG
+3637 
-3648 NQIDLGLSGRRGGTS
+3648 
-3663 EAVMKGTN
+3663 
-3671 TLVRTQL
+3671 
-3678 TLDDATGTAE
+3678 
-3688 WYLRIVD
+3688 
-3695 PTTATGWPEDVFAG
+3695 
-3709 FLPPNDETFRG
+3709 
-3720 EGHLTYRVKVRD
+3720 
-3732 DAPHGVRIANAASI
+3732 
-3746 VFDYNEPIETDP
+3746 
-3758 SWWNTVARTLEAGFT
+3758 TLE
-3773 EPEVAVDEGGTV
+3773 
-3785 TVSVR
+3785 
-3790 GGSAERA
+3790 
-3797 VSVQVYLA
+3797 
-3805 YQTASAADLDLK
+3805 
-3817 NAKVDGT
+3817 N
-3824 VPKGGLRFPLTL
+3824 
-3836 SWAAGEIGVKTL
+3836 
-3848 AIPVKADRAV
+3848 
-3858 EDDEVF
+3858 
-3864 TLQLANAQGMT
+3864 
-3875 VGEADAC
+3875 
-3882 TVTVRDANA
+3882 
-3891 AADYA
+3891 
-3896 ARQGKTTVRTKK
+3896 
-3908 GVPDCAL
+3908 
-3915 SVASVA
+3915 
-3921 RDGSGAVCGYTTGQG
+3921 
-3936 TYYAGCRASL
+3936 
-3946 KATARPG
+3946 
-3953 WAFAG
+3953 
-3958 WGEVVDGVTNVVGTK
+3958 
-3973 AGWTVT
+3973 
-3979 PTNDTEIVALFER
+3979 
-3992 IPYVRALADPAD
+3992 
-4004 GGKVSG
+4004 
-4010 SGYCAAGKKVALK
+4010 
-4023 ATASRNFT
+4023 
-4031 FAGWYA
+4031 
-4037 AGAPDAPVATTP
+4037 
-4049 TLVLDRSAKPAKG
+4049 
-4062 DARQTVLTDVD
+4062 
-4073 GDATYFAR
+4073 
-4081 FVGDPEVSVTVSAT
+4081 SVTVS
-4095 DGRGAEPAGKGAG
+4095 RAEGKGVLELSYDIPKSVRAG
-4108 RYVAGTVTGAGRYA
+4108 RIFTFTVTCKNVGTADLCCPIITVEDTESDTEHPLSFSLDGKEFTDRCLQFVSKDANGGFDGFSPNDVHTFAMYAKMPVKHSGAKSLSVRANTENDTASKYQTEIDRYLTLSLCTEYSSDLSEESVERWRSLRQLFGNTNGEMVKNFSRLARVSLDENGYSEQIVSRLVLVGMNRLGRSTILQNITASTLRSASRLLSDQDISERRYNESVTVLDWRRL
-4122 PGKKAVLKA
+4122 PVQTWYVNSETDVYIWNGGWQRLRDSDVDLESGSIAVLCHGLRDSIK
-4131 TANRGYVF
+4131 T
-4139 AGWREAGA
+4139 GWMSSIASVLESTNKFKYILGVNWEKEAFYRE
-4147 DGTLS
+4147 
-4152 RSAAYTIGAMPPDD
+4152 SAAYVTVVAKNIYPVSQYIRTELSNRNFNFANATFIGHSFGSHLLGIVSNGHGWRHIGLDTANTKPMPERSEIKSHMASRMEYYRSSPLYGRDD
-4166 VALVAA
+4166 
-4172 FVTADEDRESVAAS
+4172 TYADENYIVCDEGGFYVSAS
-4186 LGGLPLAPWVSK
+4186 GNGDLHSYACTWFARNVVSSEAQK
-4198 TETHALATNVRA
+4198 NGVGFWRA
-4210 GVYLEWP
+4210 YVNSPIDQFANSSKVIGVVNGNDNKYECLYP
-4217 LAASALSETTV
+4217 YT
-4228 KVAGLPAGLRFAAK
+4228 
-4242 PVTSRS
+4242 
-4248 GTGRSAVLVTNV
+4248 
-4260 PANTVYGA
+4260 
-4268 PTAASRTATDR
+4268 
-4279 RTGAVTVT
+4279 
-4287 PSAVKVTVTTAGR
+4287 
-4300 SSRTYQIDTTVDPL
+4300 DTTMSDKR
-4314 PAWAQGTFAG
+4314 QGFKYPGNKSGWTSTLRTWSTVADYRIQFDSSFRTRFKIG
-4324 VSYADADGAEANGLA
+4324 VPKNIGLTVHDDADIK
-4339 AVSVTAAGKVSA
+4339 TCK
-4351 KQTAAGRAA
+4351 R
-4360 SFTAPW
+4360 
-4366 YDRHDAAEDA
+4366 
-4376 YHATLTAKVGAAVV
+4376 YHQKRILI
-4390 TNRVTVRAAA
+4390 
-4400 HAATDAVPAE
+4400 
-4410 TALGVMR
+4410 
-4417 GDLLDAWQTDWRRE
+4417 
-4431 PWKGF
+4431 
-4436 AAVLARARPPLACA
+4436 
-4450 YEVGGGQPGTV
+4450 
-4461 SLKFG
+4461 
-4466 ANGAVTAAGTF
+4466 
-4477 ATGVDARGRETTAK
+4477 
-4491 ASCSATLLPQGGDRY
+4491 
-4506 LVFVYFPPKGTFRGH
+4506 
-4521 ARCLALAWDGAGF
+4521 
-4534 VEDVAW
+4534 

>member
-1 MKRIVSMVV
+1 MTLQKLAAFSLALGLAVPTVV
-10 ILAGLWGRAGISPYA
+10 EGSEISH
-25 GLWQVVFKGS
+25 S
-35 SSATAERDWSRSVWA
+35 DWSVGTPLDTRGLDGTRLAAAEERIAYDPQWGNAESCSLDA
-50 VPEGADWQTQ
+50 NGT
-60 RRRELGPILAYNFGD
+60 RILSG
-75 PSSKSK
+75 
-81 VASAVHGDEVHW
+81 
-93 FDYSQVAYAGFIYLE
+93 
-108 SDKAYKFRS
+108 
-117 NIDDDC
+117 
-123 YLKIVDAGTKTATVL
+123 
-138 LDFSD
+138 
-143 NAPHTSEAFSV
+143 
-154 SRTGWHACEIRMG
+154 
-167 NGYGGAGGNARDSSV
+167 GGAGVVPWSPTG
-182 SCGISGDGGQTWK
+182 
-195 KLMDPGDGSL
+195 PGL
-205 FRIHDVYPVRLGLA
+205 YRLTHTAG
-219 YSEKASL
+219 
-226 SCVLTQD
+226 
-233 GPHREALAVFAYADT
+233 
-248 IDKGPTNVTW
+248 NVTYTARFAVPGPETTVVEADRLETNAVW
-258 ASHFSLG
+258 HTGGVYLVTGTVTVPGGVTLTIESG
-265 AWPCGSTNFVARLA
+265 AIVKFMPGARLA
-279 ALPASARIVRFAVVP
+279 
-294 NGDWPRAT
+294 
-302 WLDAVRVEDVRERE
+302 
-316 ESASAFLDCVIGSVD
+316 
-331 HTSANLVV
+331 
-339 NVLSQGLGGTS
+339 
-350 ATLLKQVC
+350 
-358 REDGEWEM
+358 
-366 DVEAVKTASDLVGSL
+366 VEA
-381 PVVQEG
+381 
-387 LCPGAAYRFRFAVSN
+387 
-402 NLGKV
+402 
-407 VWSDPVKVTTA
+407 
-418 AESFGNST
+418 
-426 SFPGLWQARFVGA
+426 
-439 NADWTKNPFDVA
+439 
-451 EGTDWQTQRR
+451 
-461 RELGPL
+461 
-467 LAYATREQRM
+467 
-477 TSRVWDDQVY
+477 
-487 WLEQNDNQWIYVGYI
+487 
-502 HLEASRAYKFR
+502 
-513 SKIDDNE
+513 
-520 RIAITDFGTGRTTT
+520 
-534 LLEDTIGRSE
+534 
-544 VLTSAAYTPSVT
+544 
-556 GWHRIEIRFSDGA
+556 
-569 GGAGG
+569 
-574 YDSASDFLNTNNLG
+574 
-588 FSSDDG
+588 G
-594 ATWQLLL
+594 AT
-601 DPGDG
+601 
-606 SLLLPERPEPVR
+606 
-618 VCETFFDGTT
+618 C
-628 LAAALGRNEPPPFE
+628 LARGVVFTHAYDDAAG
-642 TGHANVFA
+642 
-650 VFDTAYHGDTLSAWP
+650 GDTL
-665 TARRVGLG
+665 
-673 VWKGAASTFVAQVA
+673 F
-687 GLSDM
+687 
-692 RYLRFVT
+692 
-699 VSPDGARQHWSE
+699 DGAE
-711 TICLPETPRRD
+711 TTPVVNDYELTGTITDDETTEYRYTAPLVLS
-722 GTRAVF
+722 GTISSNMRWRGWKLY
-728 HAAHVTTTNTASA
+728 HVTGDLTVAS
-741 SFHVDLLSQGT
+741 
-752 NCTAATLGLVYA
+752 
-764 YADVQGR
+764 
-771 HCVTNIIAEGASIA
+771 
-785 GSYDHEI
+785 
-792 KSIPAGTA
+792 
-800 YTAYFFVVDNH
+800 
-811 GVATRYPEGADG
+811 GV
-823 IAFSTFPASYIL
+823 
-835 SACAESAVVR
+835 
-845 YDARTN
+845 
-851 YPGRLVRGTL
+851 TL
-861 TVGDV
+861 T
-866 EGRVPSPWDTSLLAD
+866 
-881 GWHRVSRGGAESDE
+881 
-895 LMVLNNPEV
+895 
-904 EIEEGRIELNE
+904 IE
-915 VWTAEKT
+915 
-922 HLVRN
+922 
-927 TIYIPLWRRL
+927 P
-937 KIEAGA
+937 GA
-943 VVKFCEGTGVKIEDG
+943 VVKFDAGRSLTVAG
-958 GALEIVGE
+958 GA
-966 EGRDVIFT
+966 
-974 SADDDS
+974 
-980 VGVKIVGVPSEGV
+980 
-993 PLRGIWR
+993 
-1000 QSGNAIF
+1000 
-1007 SDNNFVQMRG
+1007 
-1017 MAYGD
+1017 
-1022 YATVSMN
+1022 
-1029 DTVAFRASGVANV
+1029 
-1042 PVTLNGANRKQPF
+1042 
-1055 SIDWVARD
+1055 
-1063 GSAKLGADYTLAAGR
+1063 
-1078 VTWGQSDDGTKIISI
+1078 
-1093 PLVVDHRVGSNTVF
+1093 
-1107 SIEIITNRAVNVGRR
+1107 
-1122 ACTVTVR
+1122 
-1129 EWDTLDIRTDRKE
+1129 TLD
-1142 SAAMRFDARTNTPGR
+1142 A
-1157 VVHGVEAVT
+1157 
-1166 AGGNDD
+1166 
-1172 ERTVSDWDTTTLADG
+1172 
-1187 WNTLTKGTNTLALLT
+1187 
-1202 LNDPRLA
+1202 
-1209 IEGGRL
+1209 
-1215 AKNTLW
+1215 
-1221 ASNVTHVLRNTVV
+1221 
-1234 VPRGVTLTVTTN
+1234 
-1246 AVVKFMEGTG
+1246 
-1256 IKVEDGGRLNV
+1256 
-1267 VGAPGEDVIFTA
+1267 
-1279 ANDGT
+1279 
-1284 AGASVPGV
+1284 
-1292 GEGEISHRGF
+1292 
-1302 WKQSAGAAFADN
+1302 Q
-1314 GFIQTRNWR
+1314 
-1323 TGLYPEVWLNDT
+1323 
-1335 TAFRSTG
+1335 
-1342 MAAIPVTINGT
+1342 GT
-1353 RDQALSIEW
+1353 R
-1362 RAVDGTAKYGVD
+1362 
-1374 YTLKAGR
+1374 
-1381 VAWNKANEGTK
+1381 
-1392 IIEIPLVKER
+1392 
-1402 VVGTPVSFTLEMT
+1402 
-1415 VNRGVNVS
+1415 
-1423 RRVCTV
+1423 
-1429 EIREFETRA
+1429 
-1438 FASAHAASAATRFDA
+1438 
-1453 RRTTLFKVCHGTEW
+1453 
-1467 IAGGLLDTTTFKDG
+1467 
-1481 WRGVSGL
+1481 
-1488 DAGTNATTGIY
+1488 
-1499 CLNRP
+1499 
-1504 QIAVEE
+1504 
-1510 GRLACNTLWTSNATH
+1510 
-1525 VLRNWVVVP
+1525 
-1534 RGVTLTVT
+1534 
-1542 TNAVVKMFPE
+1542 
-1552 TGIRIEDGGRLDV
+1552 
-1565 VGAPGA
+1565 
-1571 DVVFTS
+1571 
-1577 VADDTAGEPI
+1577 
-1587 AGFESI
+1587 
-1593 TNRLV
+1593 
-1598 GGIVAQ
+1598 
-1604 SGAATF
+1604 
-1610 TDNAWIQT
+1610 
-1618 RSFGWAPG
+1618 
-1626 YGTVTLHDAAADRA
+1626 
-1640 NGVVYVPLTIATNR
+1640 
-1654 KQPFSVDWV
+1654 
-1663 ATDGTAKHGTDY
+1663 
-1675 TDARGTVT
+1675 
-1683 WNRADDGT
+1683 
-1691 KWIRVPLTPQK
+1691 
-1702 TGERRTF
+1702 
-1709 SIALTTAR
+1709 
-1717 GILVARGAATVTID
+1717 
-1731 ELDAAKTHGAVTL
+1731 
-1744 AESVASG
+1744 
-1751 VFAIDEKVQA
+1751 A
-1761 QPIFLAD
+1761 QPI
-1768 AVPVTYSGRWQTQR
+1768 
-1782 AARET
+1782 
-1787 IARVSVESDN
+1787 
-1797 GLVRLGEF
+1797 
-1805 PGDAEGTLT
+1805 
-1814 LDLSAYRTGCYTL
+1814 
-1827 RHEILAKGE
+1827 
-1836 EKPLH
+1836 
-1841 TATKTFSVVDRDSV
+1841 
-1855 ELHGGTLTGNE
+1855 
-1866 TWKAGKVHVVYA
+1866 
-1878 TVVVPGI
+1878 
-1885 YTLFI
+1885 
-1890 EPGAIVKFLT
+1890 
-1900 GTGIDI
+1900 
-1906 AEGGALF
+1906 
-1913 ANGIVF
+1913 
-1919 THINDDTVGGDT
+1919 
-1931 LADGYTVAPP
+1931 
-1941 MDAYFLTGNFTFG
+1941 
-1954 DDAEL
+1954 
-1959 RNITQKTALTGTLN
+1959 
-1973 GTKMLSKG
+1973 
-1981 STYRVGGTFTVA
+1981 
-1993 NGATLTIPAGTV
+1993 
-2005 LKMEQ
+2005 
-2010 GAQIVVN
+2010 
-2017 AGGTLKANGTR
+2017 
-2028 AAPVV
+2028 V
-2033 FTSINDDSYSGKTE
+2033 FTSIKDDGHGGDTNGDGDKTQ
-2047 GSNSNPQP
+2047 PQP
-2055 GDWEEIRNNGGMIEL
+2055 GDWARINANGTVKMNHCRLYYCSDTGDRGAIQ
-2070 SSTSLLWGGY
+2070 GG
-2080 GKYNNQ
+2080 
-2086 GDAIVRTTAGTT
+2086 
-2098 KLDCCVVA
+2098 
-2106 HSNLRLLG
+2106 
-2114 RTGGMVTAVNCIL
+2114 
-2127 RDGWWGIDGD
+2127 
-2137 ISFVN
+2137 
-2142 GVIADCLVGSRGGT
+2142 GGT
-2156 VTNTVYYAC
+2156 VTFDNGEIAHTTYECVRMNSGTFVSHNSVFRDSSMGFGYFGGSGTYVYNGVVADCTIACRASNKHFVNTVFYNCLTFLESISSSAD
-2165 ETYAASTKT
+2165 
-2174 GHCVAYGETETVQVG
+2174 HCAFYNPPDWGAQTATQVG
-2189 MVYGDPLFVDPAN
+2189 KNGNIWGDPLFVDPAN

-2212 CVDAADSSVAPELD
+2212 CVDAADSSAAPEQD

-2269 PESVRTEETATPGQ
+2269 PEAVRTEKTATPGQ
-2283 LLFVKWEVRNRGG
+2283 LLFVKWEVRNQGG

-2304 DTVSLVSAD
+2304 DTVSLVSQD
-2313 GREVVLGDKTT
+2313 GREVVLGDKAT

-2340 TIPAMAEGTW
+2340 TVPAMAEGTW

-2356 NSYHDIFEGSLTS
+2356 NSYHDIFEGSLTA
-2369 NNVLVGENPVSVEL
+2369 NNALVGENPVSVEL

-2397 KETTLVIRLKDAG
+2397 KGTTLVIRLKGAG
-2410 DAVIIETTDSTGK
+2410 DVVVIETTDLTGK
-2423 VLFYS
+2423 LLFYS
-2428 GTFGIPRRLSCFAK
+2428 GTFGIPRKLSCFAK

-2471 EDTLCKFTTN
+2471 EDTICKFTTN

-2487 LSMSMEQIPNNGTS
+2487 LSISMERIPNNGTS
-2501 MVDLKGIGFSGLD
+2501 VVDLKGIGFSGLG
-2514 SVKLVNTR
+2514 SVRLIGTR
-2522 TSIIGHIISSDM
+2522 TSIIGHIVSSDM

-2553 VCTIEGTEHQTGKH
+2553 ICTIEGTDHQTEKH

-2594 YNTIVHYEN
+2594 YNAIVHYEN

-2721 HLLSEMNICQLNGVT
+2721 HLLSEMNICQLNGAT
-2736 FCCLEPFM
+2736 FYCLEPFM

-2766 VTEDPCQL
+2766 VTGDPCQL
-2774 ESVSTDGALSV
+2774 ESVSADGALSV

-2915 VVNGIRDD
+2915 VVNGIKDD

-2929 LDLSNKNGDYSLTER
+2929 FDLSNKNGDYSLTER

-2980 LKQRERFHSSISPM
+2980 LKQSERCHSSVSPM
-2994 ASMPMALEVD
+2994 ASMPMTLEVD
-3004 LNVGGVCGLGFS
+3004 LSAAGVCGLGFS

-3030 RWNSRTQISLGGEVS
+3030 RWNSRTQINLGGEVY
-3045 IGCLFTKKFE
+3045 IGCVFKKKFE
-3055 ADWRVSREMIVG
+3055 ADWKIGREMIVG
-3067 CGGGCKNFDI
+3067 CGGGCGDFDI
-3077 NDVQYGLIKADVTC
+3077 SNVQYGIIKADVTC
-3091 GLGVGGD
+3091 GLGGEVK
-3098 VSLPSKGI
+3098 LASKEI
-3106 TLFASK
+3106 VLFAST
-3112 ELEAFLQEIENMLMV
+3112 ELEAFLQWVENMLA
-3127 EGVKPPTEIGE
+3127 EGVNPPTKIGE
-3138 IFRIKGKANF
+3138 IFRINGNVDL

-3185 KVSVGVE
+3185 KVSVGVG
-3192 ATLLNNKIK
+3192 TSLLDAGITVG
-3201 AAMRTRL
+3201 TRL

-3225 NGKGTFSGALGNFA
+3225 NGKGTLSCALGNYA
-3239 TGTCSIKWS
+3239 TGECNISWS
-3248 RETGWIRDGD
+3248 RGTGWVRNGD
-3258 WHINLGTGVYHGGGG
+3258 WHINLGTGVYHGG
-3273 SWPTKENDHVIQD
+3273 SWPTKENDHVIQN
-3286 SYVNENENIVGVS
+3286 SYVNGNENIVGVS

-3335 TVKFN
+3335 SVKFN
-3340 DLKNVMWYD
+3340 ELKNVMWYD
-3349 TVTTVSDADFWGSA
+3349 TVTTVSDADFWGSV

-3404 PAGQKV
+3404 PTGRKV
-3410 VITEQSNSNGRHKFV
+3410 VITEQSNSNGRYKFV

-3453 MTNDVA
+3453 MTNDVT

-3527 SIMVPHDTCQDSC
+3527 NIMVPHDTCQDSC

-3549 GCPKGCRCNGDCEEG
+3549 GCLKGCRCNGDCEEG

-3575 GVGSYD
+3575 GVVSYD

-3592 DPETERYVR
+3592 DPETERYVK

-3625 RVTNPLSGYLDW
+3625 RVTNPLSPYLDW
-3637 STFEMGEIAFG
+3637 STFEMGEVAFN
-3648 NQIDLGLSGRRGGTS
+3648 NQIDLGLSGRRSGTS

-3678 TLDDATGTAE
+3678 TLNEKTGIAE

-3732 DAPHGVRIANAASI
+3732 DAPHGVRIDNSASI

-3758 SWWNTVARTLEAGFT
+3758 SWWNTVARTLEAGFV

-3797 VSVQVYLA
+3797 VSVQVYLS

-3817 NAKVDGT
+3817 NAAVDGAT
-3824 VPKGGLRFPLTL
+3824 PKGGLRFPLTL

-3848 AIPVKADRAV
+3848 TIPVKADRAV
-3858 EDDEVF
+3858 ENEELF
-3864 TLQLANAQGMT
+3864 TLQLANAQGMG
-3875 VGEADAC
+3875 VGDASYC

-3915 SVASVA
+3915 SVACVA
-3921 RDGSGAVCGYTTGQG
+3921 RDGSDAVCGYTTGQG
-3936 TYYAGCRASL
+3936 SYYAGCRASL

-3953 WAFAG
+3953 WAFVG

-4004 GGKVSG
+4004 GGKASG
-4010 SGYCAAGKKVALK
+4010 SGYCAAAKKVALK

-4081 FVGDPEVSVTVSAT
+4081 FVGDPEVSVAVSAT

-4268 PTAASRTATDR
+4268 PTAASRTVTDR

-4324 VSYADADGAEANGLA
+4324 VSYADADGAETNGLA

-4390 TNRVTVRAAA
+4390 TNRIAVYPAA

-4436 AAVLARARPPLACA
+4436 AAALARARPPLACA

>member
-10 ILAGLWGRAGISPYA
+10 ILAGLWGWAGISPYA

-108 SDKAYKFRS
+108 GDKTYKFRS

-182 SCGISGDGGQTWK
+182 SCGFSGDGGQTWR

-233 GPHREALAVFAYADT
+233 RPHREALAVFAYADT

-302 WLDAVRVEDVRERE
+302 WLDAVKVEDVRERE
-316 ESASAFLDCVIGSVD
+316 ESAPAFLDCVIGSVD

-366 DVEAVKTASDLVGSL
+366 DAEAVKTASDLVGSL
-381 PVVQEG
+381 SVVQEG
-387 LCPGAAYRFRFAVSN
+387 LCPGAAYRLRFAVSN

-407 VWSDPVKVTTA
+407 VWSDSVKVTTA

-520 RIAITDFGTGRTTT
+520 RITITDFGTGRTTT

-628 LAAALGRNEPPPFE
+628 LAAALGRNEPPPSE

-687 GLSDM
+687 GFSGM

-722 GTRAVF
+722 GARAVF
-728 HAAHVTTTNTASA
+728 HAAHVTMTNTASA

-752 NCTAATLGLVYA
+752 NCTAATLGFVYA
-764 YADVQGR
+764 YTDAQGR
-771 HCVTNIIAEGASIA
+771 HCMTNIIAEGASIA

-943 VVKFCEGTGVKIEDG
+943 VVKFCEGTGIKIEDG

-980 VGVKIVGVPSEGV
+980 VGVKIVGVPSGGV

-1142 SAAMRFDARTNTPGR
+1142 SAAVRFDARTNTPGR

-1209 IEGGRL
+1209 VEGGRL

-1234 VPRGVTLTVTTN
+1234 VPRGVMLTVTTN

-1342 MAAIPVTINGT
+1342 MAAIPVTINGM

-1510 GRLACNTLWTSNATH
+1510 GRLARNTLWTSNATH

-1761 QPIFLAD
+1761 QPIFLED
-1768 AVPVTYSGRWQTQR
+1768 AVPVTYSGRWQGQR

-1805 PGDAEGTLT
+1805 PGDAEDTLT

-1890 EPGAIVKFLT
+1890 EPGAIVKFMT

-1906 AEGGALF
+1906 SQGGALF

-1931 LADGYTVAPP
+1931 LSDGYTVAPP
-1941 MDAYFLTGNFTFG
+1941 MDAYFLSGNFTFG

-1959 RNITQKTALTGTLN
+1959 RNVTQKTALTGTLN

-1981 STYRVGGTFTVA
+1981 STYRVSGTFTVA

-2055 GDWEEIRNNGGMIEL
+2055 GDWTRIAVNGTAFFDFTRILYSSRNSTTGAINMNGGTTTFINSEIAHCAYDAVGVESGHFYMTNSII
-2070 SSTSLLWGGY
+2070 TDALLAFRHWARDPIVNSVIYNCGRLTQGG
-2080 GKYNNQ
+2080 GQHFVNCVFSQISETWEAFGFPQN
-2086 GDAIVRTTAGTT
+2086 GTT
-2098 KLDCCVVA
+2098 YRNCVFWNEGGSV
-2106 HSNLRLLG
+2106 L
-2114 RTGGMVTAVNCIL
+2114 TGEGHQDALTVC
-2127 RDGWWGIDGD
+2127 GK
-2137 ISFVN
+2137 N
-2142 GVIADCLVGSRGGT
+2142 GNIW
-2156 VTNTVYYAC
+2156 
-2165 ETYAASTKT
+2165 
-2174 GHCVAYGETETVQVG
+2174 
-2189 MVYGDPLFVDPAN
+2189 GDPLFVDPAN

-2212 CVDAADSSVAPELD
+2212 CVDAADSLAAPEQD
-2226 YFGQPRI
+2226 YFSQPRI

-2269 PESVRTEETATPGQ
+2269 PEAVRTEKTATPGQ
-2283 LLFVKWEVRNRGG
+2283 LLFVKWEVRNQGG

-2304 DTVSLVSAD
+2304 DTVSLVSQD

-2324 KSAIA
+2324 KSVIA

-2340 TIPAMAEGTW
+2340 TVPAMAEGTW
-2350 YPKVNV
+2350 YLKVNV
-2356 NSYHDIFEGSLTS
+2356 NSYHDIFEGSLYVNNALVSEASVKVALPGLELSDDGTATIVVRANGESAIRLPEEAATGKLLVIRTS
-2369 NNVLVGENPVSVEL
+2369 GALTAWAGFGRVMSSEVSPSSAIQIADGVWILKLSSEDDTYISLRNDSNDDSSVEL
-2383 KSVSVEEGDELEVA
+2383 SLENAGFYLYESDPVQLPNSGTASLGFTGAGFDETLDVWLERGSVKIPAIDLNVETEHRAVAVFDVTGSGVGEYTLFVKRGEEVLSYTALRLSQA
-2397 KETTLVIRLKDAG
+2397 KADGKWVCRLDVASTVRRGRVYRGKFEYSNAGNVPIDAPYVKLSAENGTLIRLTEHDPWT
-2410 DAVIIETTDSTGK
+2410 DTIE
-2423 VLFYS
+2423 FMAIS
-2428 GTFGIPRRLSCFAK
+2428 GTYPASR
-2442 ATYLGAGR
+2442 
-2450 YSLSLPSD
+2450 
-2458 SSTCVISIVNNSN
+2458 
-2471 EDTLCKFTTN
+2471 
-2481 QTTFSI
+2481 
-2487 LSMSMEQIPNNGTS
+2487 
-2501 MVDLKGIGFSGLD
+2501 LKGLESGELAFLYKTTGTGFRINYNVVTENKNRFPWDVNGEYMRPADMSDEAWAQTLSTLRANVGETWNDYLARMRRACDYLMKLGRATPRIDRIWQMEVNEAFGADTAMSALAGMTDLVRSGRGIGLSFTRTYRAQRTSRIQKGRLGYGWRDNYSIRAVVHPVIQWTYNPSSVPGSAPARTRTFGAMSSSSVRSRLESRFGQLGWEARELIADGARIEIKAPSGTQEFELRD
-2514 SVKLVNTR
+2514 GEWTPCAAFDRTKVTLTQTSVKLEFVSGMVLEFLRSTGRLYRVMDNQGNSLAFSYSGDNLIKVVHSDGQSLSFTYQDN
-2522 TSIIGHIISSDM
+2522 GLISSVSDDQGR
-2534 TSARVSFDAT
+2534 RVSYAYED
-2544 GCEIGSYSL
+2544 GDL
-2553 VCTIEGTEHQTGKH
+2553 VSSTAVDGLVTRYRYASEGLLTERALVQ
-2567 ITVFKTTL
+2567 ITY
-2575 GPKIKLSVESPKS
+2575 P
-2588 YRVGRW
+2588 
-2594 YNTIVHYEN
+2594 
-2603 VGDINA
+2603 
-2609 NTPIIT
+2609 
-2615 ISGKGVNFK
+2615 
-2624 NPDNRYDVYRGQIHL
+2624 
-2639 AGIAD
+2639 
-2644 SQTPF
+2644 
-2649 VLRPGE
+2649 
-2655 KGTIRLAMQPTEANY
+2655 
-2670 NIGWNVSI
+2670 
-2678 PGVDS
+2678 
-2683 VPMEHVFSQGDKS
+2683 
-2696 VNEWKSLLASIK
+2696 
-2708 ECYGTDDATGFYQ
+2708 
-2721 HLLSEMNICQLNGVT
+2721 NGVT
-2736 FCCLEPFM
+2736 KDF
-2744 STAIRKVYGKNRIIV
+2744 A
-2759 VAKVVES
+2759 
-2766 VTEDPCQL
+2766 
-2774 ESVSTDGALSV
+2774 
-2785 VMPVNDDGIALFYD
+2785 YD
-2799 AGMNWTILPQSSDH
+2799 
-2813 YVDVHNVVTN
+2813 
-2823 GQIQVAEVGIKE
+2823 
-2835 VSARTGEGQFTEGM
+2835 
-2849 LIENAST
+2849 
-2856 MAQIKLLDLDSERI
+2856 
-2870 ALGWVDAKGTVNIGK
+2870 
-2885 LVNGVLVSDT
+2885 
-2895 AFSDGTMSIQEWYLH
+2895 
-2910 GTETL
+2910 
-2915 VVNGIRDD
+2915 
-2923 KSVLVV
+2923 
-2929 LDLSNKNGDYSLTER
+2929 ER
-2944 GRVAFDERMSK
+2944 GRVSTIAVNGNRFTTEIVRGEYGSYSIVAPNGGVTEVMVGASGEVLKTVNALGQETRRRYTEEALLESVIAPSGKRSKIAYNQDGLPVSSMSASGAKTTFSYAPAFDSLTSVTDAKGHAISYGYDEKGRGNTISHVDGSSSLLEYDERGDIVKSVNRRGGSVSYGYDDEGR
-2955 LAWKDNGQVS
+2955 LARKVWSNGRFFTQAYDAKGNVTNATDS
-2965 FRDGYKRLL
+2965 VTGAVMMEYDDRERLIRIVHPKNRGFTYKYDTLGRMVERATLDGTRECYGYDELGRLAYVTDGEKRYLTNAYDPVTGWL
-2974 LRNGVV
+2974 ATQTYGNGVV
-2980 LKQRERFHSSISPM
+2980 VSNAYDILGRTAGIYHLKGGRRLAFFEYAYDRDGKCISQKTAEGMERYAYDADSQLTGVTYPDGTDEQFAYDVVGNRTTANGAAYEVNALNQYVAVSGGNSPVLMAYDLDGNLISQADDEGTTLYAYDILNRLVAVTNEARNIRWSCEYDAFGNRTSVTDNGKTTEKLFVQGSL
-2994 ASMPMALEVD
+2994 ASVVAEY
-3004 LNVGGVCGLGFS
+3004 VGGVQTRYHVMVGAVRLADVDATSGIHYYHADMLGSVRLLTDGAGGEKWRGSYRAFGGTRKVTGEMTEATWVGTLGVEKDTTGLVFMRNRYYDEKVGRFIQMDPIGLKAGDVNLYRYCGNNSEQMVDISGLIGETTCVSLTLGAGLVGNGAVCLGTTEDGDWVLTVTLGGGVGAGVS
-3016 GSFYEPPLEKIDCC
+3016 GAVS
-3030 RWNSRTQISLGGEVS
+3030 SLGPSRIGGYGSMSVS
-3045 IGCLFTKKFE
+3045 GVAGIGGT
-3055 ADWRVSREMIVG
+3055 A
-3067 CGGGCKNFDI
+3067 
-3077 NDVQYGLIKADVTC
+3077 
-3091 GLGVGGD
+3091 
-3098 VSLPSKGI
+3098 
-3106 TLFASK
+3106 TL
-3112 ELEAFLQEIENMLMV
+3112 
-3127 EGVKPPTEIGE
+3127 TDD
-3138 IFRIKGKANF
+3138 
-3148 SASATG
+3148 
-3154 GVYGEYEA
+3154 
-3162 LYHGVGVDPVKKWG
+3162 GVD
-3176 VGVFGRLGG
+3176 VGL
-3185 KVSVGVE
+3185 
-3192 ATLLNNKIK
+3192 T
-3201 AAMRTRL
+3201 
-3208 AEVSL
+3208 
-3213 ETRFGYHSERGI
+3213 
-3225 NGKGTFSGALGNFA
+3225 GALG
-3239 TGTCSIKWS
+3239 
-3248 RETGWIRDGD
+3248 
-3258 WHINLGTGVYHGGGG
+3258 
-3273 SWPTKENDHVIQD
+3273 
-3286 SYVNENENIVGVS
+3286 
-3299 ERKTNS
+3299 
-3305 DGSSTYV
+3305 
-3312 AAEQNPKDGGVDDIL
+3312 
-3327 TYESQRGE
+3327 
-3335 TVKFN
+3335 
-3340 DLKNVMWYD
+3340 
-3349 TVTTVSDADFWGSA
+3349 
-3363 VCDTIDGE
+3363 
-3371 GSSLY
+3371 
-3376 EISSKNGVPRYSVI
+3376 
-3390 ASAEDVADVKVAVN
+3390 
-3404 PAGQKV
+3404 
-3410 VITEQSNSNGRHKFV
+3410 
-3425 YRRKNGSHWMEPI
+3425 
-3438 TITNDVSDLELVGVK
+3438 
-3453 MTNDVA
+3453 
-3459 VVVMKTKGN
+3459 
-3468 DTTTDLVVVNF
+3468 
-3479 SENHESV
+3479 
-3486 ICVYPAPPTTTMDI
+3486 
-3500 STLQFVPR
+3500 
-3508 HETRNMIKENGL
+3508 
-3520 FTVPAKR
+3520 
-3527 SIMVPHDTCQDSC
+3527 
-3540 VCGCSKYGC
+3540 
-3549 GCPKGCRCNGDCEEG
+3549 
-3564 SCQCGGGDGGN
+3564 
-3575 GVGSYD
+3575 
-3581 PNEMSGPLGLG
+3581 
-3592 DPETERYVR
+3592 
-3601 PGEWMTYTVYF
+3601 
-3612 ENRADATA
+3612 
-3620 AAQEV
+3620 
-3625 RVTNPLSGYLDW
+3625 
-3637 STFEMGEIAFG
+3637 
-3648 NQIDLGLSGRRGGTS
+3648 
-3663 EAVMKGTN
+3663 
-3671 TLVRTQL
+3671 
-3678 TLDDATGTAE
+3678 
-3688 WYLRIVD
+3688 
-3695 PTTATGWPEDVFAG
+3695 
-3709 FLPPNDETFRG
+3709 
-3720 EGHLTYRVKVRD
+3720 
-3732 DAPHGVRIANAASI
+3732 
-3746 VFDYNEPIETDP
+3746 
-3758 SWWNTVARTLEAGFT
+3758 
-3773 EPEVAVDEGGTV
+3773 
-3785 TVSVR
+3785 
-3790 GGSAERA
+3790 
-3797 VSVQVYLA
+3797 
-3805 YQTASAADLDLK
+3805 
-3817 NAKVDGT
+3817 
-3824 VPKGGLRFPLTL
+3824 
-3836 SWAAGEIGVKTL
+3836 
-3848 AIPVKADRAV
+3848 
-3858 EDDEVF
+3858 
-3864 TLQLANAQGMT
+3864 
-3875 VGEADAC
+3875 
-3882 TVTVRDANA
+3882 
-3891 AADYA
+3891 
-3896 ARQGKTTVRTKK
+3896 
-3908 GVPDCAL
+3908 
-3915 SVASVA
+3915 
-3921 RDGSGAVCGYTTGQG
+3921 
-3936 TYYAGCRASL
+3936 
-3946 KATARPG
+3946 
-3953 WAFAG
+3953 
-3958 WGEVVDGVTNVVGTK
+3958 
-3973 AGWTVT
+3973 
-3979 PTNDTEIVALFER
+3979 
-3992 IPYVRALADPAD
+3992 
-4004 GGKVSG
+4004 
-4010 SGYCAAGKKVALK
+4010 
-4023 ATASRNFT
+4023 
-4031 FAGWYA
+4031 
-4037 AGAPDAPVATTP
+4037 
-4049 TLVLDRSAKPAKG
+4049 
-4062 DARQTVLTDVD
+4062 
-4073 GDATYFAR
+4073 
-4081 FVGDPEVSVTVSAT
+4081 
-4095 DGRGAEPAGKGAG
+4095 
-4108 RYVAGTVTGAGRYA
+4108 
-4122 PGKKAVLKA
+4122 
-4131 TANRGYVF
+4131 
-4139 AGWREAGA
+4139 
-4147 DGTLS
+4147 
-4152 RSAAYTIGAMPPDD
+4152 
-4166 VALVAA
+4166 
-4172 FVTADEDRESVAAS
+4172 
-4186 LGGLPLAPWVSK
+4186 
-4198 TETHALATNVRA
+4198 
-4210 GVYLEWP
+4210 
-4217 LAASALSETTV
+4217 LAASATWNVNYGIPLFGKSERARRREAENAQ
-4228 KVAGLPAGLRFAAK
+4228 KRIIEEEARRNMNYFAAN
-4242 PVTSRS
+4242 
-4248 GTGRSAVLVTNV
+4248 GGF
-4260 PANTVYGA
+4260 
-4268 PTAASRTATDR
+4268 
-4279 RTGAVTVT
+4279 
-4287 PSAVKVTVTTAGR
+4287 
-4300 SSRTYQIDTTVDPL
+4300 PL
-4314 PAWAQGTFAG
+4314 F
-4324 VSYADADGAEANGLA
+4324 
-4339 AVSVTAAGKVSA
+4339 
-4351 KQTAAGRAA
+4351 
-4360 SFTAPW
+4360 
-4366 YDRHDAAEDA
+4366 
-4376 YHATLTAKVGAAVV
+4376 
-4390 TNRVTVRAAA
+4390 
-4400 HAATDAVPAE
+4400 
-4410 TALGVMR
+4410 
-4417 GDLLDAWQTDWRRE
+4417 
-4431 PWKGF
+4431 
-4436 AAVLARARPPLACA
+4436 
-4450 YEVGGGQPGTV
+4450 
-4461 SLKFG
+4461 
-4466 ANGAVTAAGTF
+4466 
-4477 ATGVDARGRETTAK
+4477 
-4491 ASCSATLLPQGGDRY
+4491 
-4506 LVFVYFPPKGTFRGH
+4506 
-4521 ARCLALAWDGAGF
+4521 
-4534 VEDVAW
+4534 

>member
-35 SSATAERDWSRSVWA
+35 SSAMAERDWSRSVWA
-50 VPEGADWQTQ
+50 VPEGTDWQAQ

-75 PSSKSK
+75 PSSESK
-81 VASAVHGDEVHW
+81 MTSAIHGDDVHW

-108 SDKAYKFRS
+108 GGKTYKFRS

-182 SCGISGDGGQTWK
+182 SCGISNDAGKTWK
-195 KLMDPGDGSL
+195 KLMDPGDESL

-219 YSEKASL
+219 YSEKTSL

-233 GPHREALAVFAYADT
+233 GPHREALAVFAYADA
-248 IDKGPTNVTW
+248 IDKGPTNATW
-258 ASHFSLG
+258 ASYFSLG
-265 AWPCGSTNFVARLA
+265 TWPCGSTNFVARLA
-279 ALPASARIVRFAVVP
+279 ALPASAQVVRFAVVP
-294 NGDWPRAT
+294 GDDWSRAT
-302 WLDAVRVEDVRERE
+302 WLDAVKVEDFGQRE
-316 ESASAFLDCVIGSVD
+316 EAAPVLLDCGVRAVD
-331 HTSANLVV
+331 HTSANFVV

-358 REDGEWEM
+358 REGGEWEM
-366 DVEAVKTASDLVGSL
+366 GHLEAVKTASDLVGSL

-387 LCPGAAYRFRFAVSN
+387 LCPGAVYLFRFAVSN

-407 VWSDPVKVTTA
+407 VWSEPVKVTTS
-418 AESFGNST
+418 AESFGNGA

-467 LAYATREQRM
+467 LAYATREHRV
-477 TSRVWDDQVY
+477 TSRVWGDQVY

-520 RIAITDFGTGRTTT
+520 RITITDFGTGRATT

-606 SLLLPERPEPVR
+606 VLLLPERPEPVR

-628 LAAALGRNEPPPFE
+628 LAVALGRNEPPPAE

-665 TARRVGLG
+665 TAQRVGLG

-687 GLSDM
+687 GLSGM

-711 TICLPETPRRD
+711 TICLPETPKED
-722 GTRAVF
+722 GARAVF
-728 HAAHVTTTNTASA
+728 HAASVTATNTASA

-752 NCTAATLGLVYA
+752 NCTAATLGFVYS
-764 YADVQGR
+764 YADAQGR
-771 HCVTNIIAEGASIA
+771 HCVTNVIAEGARIA

-800 YTAYFFVVDNH
+800 YTAYFFVVNNH
-811 GVATRYPEGADG
+811 GTVTRYPEGTDG

-861 TVGDV
+861 AVGDA
-866 EGRVPSPWDTSLLAD
+866 EGGVSSAWDTSLLAD
-881 GWHRVSRGGAESDE
+881 GWHRVSRGGVESDA

-943 VVKFCEGTGVKIEDG
+943 VVKFCEGTGIKIEDG

-966 EGRDVIFT
+966 EGKDVIFT

-980 VGVKIVGVPSEGV
+980 VGAKIVGVPSGGV

-1022 YATVSMN
+1022 YAEVSLN
-1029 DTVAFRASGVANV
+1029 DTVAFRASGVANI
-1042 PVTLNGANRKQPF
+1042 PVTLTGANRNQPF
-1055 SIDWVARD
+1055 SIDWVARE
-1063 GSAKLGADYTLAAGR
+1063 GSAKFGADYTMAAGR
-1078 VTWGQSDDGTKIISI
+1078 VTWERSGDGTKIISI
-1093 PLVVDHRVGSNTVF
+1093 PLVADHRVGSNTVF

-1129 EWDTLDIRTDRKE
+1129 EWDTLDIRTDMKE
-1142 SAAMRFDARTNTPGR
+1142 SAAVRFDARTNTPGR

-1166 AGGNDD
+1166 VGGNDD
-1172 ERTVSDWDTTTLADG
+1172 ERAVSDWDTTALADG
-1187 WNTLTKGTNTLALLT
+1187 WNTLTRGTNTLALLT

-1209 IEGGRL
+1209 VEEGRL

-1221 ASNVTHVLRNTVV
+1221 ASNATHVLRNTVV
-1234 VPRGVTLTVTTN
+1234 VPRGITLTVTTN

-1256 IKVEDGGRLNV
+1256 IKIEDGGRLNV
-1267 VGAPGEDVIFTA
+1267 VGAPG
-1279 ANDGT
+1279 
-1284 AGASVPGV
+1284 
-1292 GEGEISHRGF
+1292 
-1302 WKQSAGAAFADN
+1302 
-1314 GFIQTRNWR
+1314 
-1323 TGLYPEVWLNDT
+1323 
-1335 TAFRSTG
+1335 
-1342 MAAIPVTINGT
+1342 
-1353 RDQALSIEW
+1353 
-1362 RAVDGTAKYGVD
+1362 
-1374 YTLKAGR
+1374 
-1381 VAWNKANEGTK
+1381 
-1392 IIEIPLVKER
+1392 
-1402 VVGTPVSFTLEMT
+1402 
-1415 VNRGVNVS
+1415 
-1423 RRVCTV
+1423 
-1429 EIREFETRA
+1429 
-1438 FASAHAASAATRFDA
+1438 
-1453 RRTTLFKVCHGTEW
+1453 
-1467 IAGGLLDTTTFKDG
+1467 
-1481 WRGVSGL
+1481 
-1488 DAGTNATTGIY
+1488 
-1499 CLNRP
+1499 
-1504 QIAVEE
+1504 
-1510 GRLACNTLWTSNATH
+1510 
-1525 VLRNWVVVP
+1525 
-1534 RGVTLTVT
+1534 
-1542 TNAVVKMFPE
+1542 
-1552 TGIRIEDGGRLDV
+1552 
-1565 VGAPGA
+1565 A
-1571 DVVFTS
+1571 DVVFTT

-1593 TNRLV
+1593 TNRIV

-1610 TDNAWIQT
+1610 TDNACIQT
-1618 RSFGWAPG
+1618 RNFGGAPG

-1640 NGVVYVPLTIATNR
+1640 NGAVYVPLTIATNR

-1663 ATDGTAKHGTDY
+1663 ATDGTAKRGVDY
-1675 TDARGTVT
+1675 TAARGTVT

-1709 SIALTTAR
+1709 TLALTAAR
-1717 GILVARGAATVTID
+1717 GILVARGTATVTID

-1744 AESVASG
+1744 VEGVEASRP
-1751 VFAIDEKVQA
+1751 FAIDARVGD

-1768 AVPVTYSGRWQTQR
+1768 AVPVTYSGRWQGQR

-1787 IARVSVESDN
+1787 TARVSVESDN

-1805 PGDAEGTLT
+1805 PGDAEGALT
-1814 LDLSAYRTGCYTL
+1814 LDLSGYRTGCYTL

-1841 TATKTFSVVDRDSV
+1841 TTTKTFSVVDRDTV

-1890 EPGAIVKFLT
+1890 EPGAVVKFLT

-1906 AEGGALF
+1906 SQGGALF
-1913 ANGIVF
+1913 ANAIVF

-1973 GTKMLSKG
+1973 GAKMLSKG

-2017 AGGTLKANGTR
+2017 AGGTLKANSTR

-2033 FTSINDDSYSGKTE
+2033 FTSINDDSYSGRTE

-2055 GDWEEIRNNGGMIEL
+2055 GDWKRIDIAGTATFDFTRIAFASDTGDRGAINGTGGTITFDNGVVESMRYECVRINRGSFVSRNSVFRDAAMGFGYYGGSGTYVYNGVVADCTIACRASNKHFVNTIFYNCLTFLE
-2070 SSTSLLWGGY
+2070 STSSSADHCAFYNPPNWGA
-2080 GKYNNQ
+2080 Q
-2086 GDAIVRTTAGTT
+2086 TAT
-2098 KLDCCVVA
+2098 
-2106 HSNLRLLG
+2106 
-2114 RTGGMVTAVNCIL
+2114 
-2127 RDGWWGIDGD
+2127 
-2137 ISFVN
+2137 
-2142 GVIADCLVGSRGGT
+2142 
-2156 VTNTVYYAC
+2156 
-2165 ETYAASTKT
+2165 
-2174 GHCVAYGETETVQVG
+2174 QVG
-2189 MVYGDPLFVDPAN
+2189 KNGNIWGDPLFVDPAN

-2212 CVDAADSSVAPELD
+2212 CVDAADSSAAPELD

-2269 PESVRTEETATPGQ
+2269 PEVVRTEETATPGQ
-2283 LLFVKWEVRNRGG
+2283 LLFVKWEVRNQGG
-2296 APVDATWR
+2296 APVDAMWR
-2304 DTVSLVSAD
+2304 DTVSLVSQD
-2313 GREVVLGDKTT
+2313 GREVVLGDKAT

-2340 TIPAMAEGTW
+2340 TVPAMAEGTW

-2356 NSYHDIFEGSLTS
+2356 NSYHDIFEGSLTANNALMGTGGVEVTVKETESEGEEGVVNAGAPTVKKITLPETGGSRMVRIKVPAGVTIRWGFGFVPTGSQKSGTLTS
-2369 NNVLVGENPVSVEL
+2369 NGQDVLFRVPDGVTDVYVSMESDDGAEYDLSLEEGQIVITGVSPNTLPSSGEVTITIYGAGFTEDSKVYLVNGAVEIAPKSVQYVSAQELVATIDCGKLTAGTQYAVSVVGDENTATAAKAVSVAAVKGEGKFWAKLVVPETVRRGRTSTVYVEYGNSGNADVTAQIIQLVCRDVVVRDANRATDDLGFLQNAPQASPRVLVRNANRATDDSRGPAQDEVQFVAVGESSAAGILKAGCRYRRALEMTTQENPKIEMFTSYLKKFYDENWASSEKYISAIAKAATRVGLRGKHADNFETVYGVALAERTKSTSYAGVYGFLTLNGTPVVGGHVAVTNLDGVAASACSDSDGWFGLESLTNGNYVLVIGGGVDSQDVVIADQRDVRIDISMEVNESIVAYVANEIEALEVTAEAVSGGQVYYSAQGANGGYGFAGLPDGLYRVTARGARLSDAALVSVSNSDGASVVHLNPRCTGRIIGTVDGVDDPEATFVMACSDSETLLAVPDEDGCFEFNDILSGMYVVTVCGLNHDQYEELDPVEVLPDSTNDITFTSAVSSTL
-2383 KSVSVEEGDELEVA
+2383 KSASV
-2397 KETTLVIRLKDAG
+2397 LK
-2410 DAVIIETTDSTGK
+2410 
-2423 VLFYS
+2423 
-2428 GTFGIPRRLSCFAK
+2428 
-2442 ATYLGAGR
+2442 
-2450 YSLSLPSD
+2450 SLSLKGRS
-2458 SSTCVISIVNNSN
+2458 
-2471 EDTLCKFTTN
+2471 EDPYAVEVRWW
-2481 QTTFSI
+2481 QTTR
-2487 LSMSMEQIPNNGTS
+2487 G
-2501 MVDLKGIGFSGLD
+2501 VAKKYYD
-2514 SVKLVNTR
+2514 
-2522 TSIIGHIISSDM
+2522 
-2534 TSARVSFDAT
+2534 
-2544 GCEIGSYSL
+2544 
-2553 VCTIEGTEHQTGKH
+2553 EGM
-2567 ITVFKTTL
+2567 
-2575 GPKIKLSVESPKS
+2575 
-2588 YRVGRW
+2588 
-2594 YNTIVHYEN
+2594 
-2603 VGDINA
+2603 A
-2609 NTPIIT
+2609 
-2615 ISGKGVNFK
+2615 
-2624 NPDNRYDVYRGQIHL
+2624 
-2639 AGIAD
+2639 A
-2644 SQTPF
+2644 
-2649 VLRPGE
+2649 
-2655 KGTIRLAMQPTEANY
+2655 
-2670 NIGWNVSI
+2670 
-2678 PGVDS
+2678 
-2683 VPMEHVFSQGDKS
+2683 
-2696 VNEWKSLLASIK
+2696 
-2708 ECYGTDDATGFYQ
+2708 
-2721 HLLSEMNICQLNGVT
+2721 
-2736 FCCLEPFM
+2736 FM
-2744 STAIRKVYGKNRIIV
+2744 SAGPIVRPDREHNCPHNMEKYYSDRAAYAEFSRTLVAFIGAYGK
-2759 VAKVVES
+2759 
-2766 VTEDPCQL
+2766 
-2774 ESVSTDGALSV
+2774 TDGWKAAAYLS
-2785 VMPVNDDGIALFYD
+2785 
-2799 AGMNWTILPQSSDH
+2799 
-2813 YVDVHNVVTN
+2813 
-2823 GQIQVAEVGIKE
+2823 K
-2835 VSARTGEGQFTEGM
+2835 
-2849 LIENAST
+2849 
-2856 MAQIKLLDLDSERI
+2856 
-2870 ALGWVDAKGTVNIGK
+2870 
-2885 LVNGVLVSDT
+2885 
-2895 AFSDGTMSIQEWYLH
+2895 
-2910 GTETL
+2910 
-2915 VVNGIRDD
+2915 
-2923 KSVLVV
+2923 
-2929 LDLSNKNGDYSLTER
+2929 
-2944 GRVAFDERMSK
+2944 
-2955 LAWKDNGQVS
+2955 
-2965 FRDGYKRLL
+2965 
-2974 LRNGVV
+2974 
-2980 LKQRERFHSSISPM
+2980 
-2994 ASMPMALEVD
+2994 
-3004 LNVGGVCGLGFS
+3004 
-3016 GSFYEPPLEKIDCC
+3016 
-3030 RWNSRTQISLGGEVS
+3030 
-3045 IGCLFTKKFE
+3045 
-3055 ADWRVSREMIVG
+3055 
-3067 CGGGCKNFDI
+3067 
-3077 NDVQYGLIKADVTC
+3077 
-3091 GLGVGGD
+3091 
-3098 VSLPSKGI
+3098 
-3106 TLFASK
+3106 
-3112 ELEAFLQEIENMLMV
+3112 
-3127 EGVKPPTEIGE
+3127 
-3138 IFRIKGKANF
+3138 
-3148 SASATG
+3148 
-3154 GVYGEYEA
+3154 
-3162 LYHGVGVDPVKKWG
+3162 
-3176 VGVFGRLGG
+3176 
-3185 KVSVGVE
+3185 SVGVVGS
-3192 ATLLNNKIK
+3192 ALSKAYNPALSKVRGARQYIPVCIK
-3201 AAMRTRL
+3201 AFKQL
-3208 AEVSL
+3208 AESGVDIYRDIQTMEEEASAVDNELKYIETLIKTQADATKMAESISRLTVYADQWMRHYKKFHYYNNGGAMWSTMSRGLNSAAKAVSSL
-3213 ETRFGYHSERGI
+3213 LSLKEAYDTG
-3225 NGKGTFSGALGNFA
+3225 FA
-3239 TGTCSIKWS
+3239 TGEAIAELQWGTEKMRDLLPRFNRALSDF
-3248 RETGWIRDGD
+3248 RERA
-3258 WHINLGTGVYHGGGG
+3258 
-3273 SWPTKENDHVIQD
+3273 K
-3286 SYVNENENIVGVS
+3286 
-3299 ERKTNS
+3299 
-3305 DGSSTYV
+3305 
-3312 AAEQNPKDGGVDDIL
+3312 
-3327 TYESQRGE
+3327 
-3335 TVKFN
+3335 KFN
-3340 DLKNVMWYD
+3340 AYPDCCKQCFPEEPYYEPCDEKTEPVNVQ
-3349 TVTTVSDADFWGSA
+3349 
-3363 VCDTIDGE
+3363 
-3371 GSSLY
+3371 
-3376 EISSKNGVPRYSVI
+3376 SV
-3390 ASAEDVADVKVAVN
+3390 N
-3404 PAGQKV
+3404 
-3410 VITEQSNSNGRHKFV
+3410 
-3425 YRRKNGSHWMEPI
+3425 
-3438 TITNDVSDLELVGVK
+3438 
-3453 MTNDVA
+3453 
-3459 VVVMKTKGN
+3459 
-3468 DTTTDLVVVNF
+3468 
-3479 SENHESV
+3479 
-3486 ICVYPAPPTTTMDI
+3486 
-3500 STLQFVPR
+3500 
-3508 HETRNMIKENGL
+3508 
-3520 FTVPAKR
+3520 
-3527 SIMVPHDTCQDSC
+3527 
-3540 VCGCSKYGC
+3540 
-3549 GCPKGCRCNGDCEEG
+3549 
-3564 SCQCGGGDGGN
+3564 
-3575 GVGSYD
+3575 
-3581 PNEMSGPLGLG
+3581 PNEMAGPMGLG
-3592 DPETERYVR
+3592 DPETERYVK

-3625 RVTNPLSGYLDW
+3625 RVTNPLSEYLDW
-3637 STFEMGEIAFG
+3637 STFEMGEVAFG

-3678 TLDDATGTAE
+3678 TLDEQTGTAE

-3758 SWWNTVARTLEAGFT
+3758 SWWNTVARTLEAGFV
-3773 EPEVAVDEGGTV
+3773 EPEVAVDEGGTA

-3797 VSVQVYLA
+3797 TSVQVYLS
-3805 YQTASAADLDLK
+3805 YQTASAVDLDLK
-3817 NAKVDGT
+3817 
-3824 VPKGGLRFPLTL
+3824 
-3836 SWAAGEIGVKTL
+3836 
-3848 AIPVKADRAV
+3848 
-3858 EDDEVF
+3858 
-3864 TLQLANAQGMT
+3864 
-3875 VGEADAC
+3875 
-3882 TVTVRDANA
+3882 NA

-3896 ARQGKTTVRTKK
+3896 AKQGKTTVRTKK
-3908 GVPDCAL
+3908 GVPDCKL
-3915 SVASVA
+3915 SVVCAA

-3936 TYYAGCRASL
+3936 SYYAGCRASL

-3979 PTNDTEIVALFER
+3979 PTNDAEIVALFER
-3992 IPYVRALADPAD
+3992 IPSIRALADPAD

-4023 ATASRNFT
+4023 ATANRNFT

-4037 AGAPDAPVATTP
+4037 AGAPDTPVATTP

-4062 DARQTVLTDVD
+4062 DARQTVLADVD

-4081 FVGDPEVSVTVSAT
+4081 FVGDPEVSVSVSAT
-4095 DGRGAEPAGKGAG
+4095 DGMGAEPAGKGAG
-4108 RYVAGTVTGAGRYA
+4108 KYVAGTVTGAGRYA
-4122 PGKKAVLKA
+4122 PGKKVVLKA

-4139 AGWREAGA
+4139 AGWREPGA

-4166 VALVAA
+4166 VSLVAA
-4172 FVTADEDRESVAAS
+4172 FATADEDRASIAAS
-4186 LGGLPLAPWVSK
+4186 LGGAPLAPPTAEAPVS
-4198 TETHALATNVRA
+4198 LATNVRA

-4242 PVTSRS
+4242 PVTSKV
-4248 GTGRSAVLVTNV
+4248 GTGRTAVLVTNV

-4268 PTAASRTATDR
+4268 HTAASRTVTDR

-4300 SSRTYQIDTTVDPL
+4300 SSRTYRIDATVDPL
-4314 PAWAQGTFAG
+4314 PAWAQGTFSG
-4324 VSYADADGAEANGLA
+4324 VS
-4339 AVSVTAAGKVSA
+4339 
-4351 KQTAAGRAA
+4351 
-4360 SFTAPW
+4360 
-4366 YDRHDAAEDA
+4366 
-4376 YHATLTAKVGAAVV
+4376 
-4390 TNRVTVRAAA
+4390 
-4400 HAATDAVPAE
+4400 
-4410 TALGVMR
+4410 
-4417 GDLLDAWQTDWRRE
+4417 
-4431 PWKGF
+4431 
-4436 AAVLARARPPLACA
+4436 
-4450 YEVGGGQPGTV
+4450 
-4461 SLKFG
+4461 
-4466 ANGAVTAAGTF
+4466 
-4477 ATGVDARGRETTAK
+4477 
-4491 ASCSATLLPQGGDRY
+4491 
-4506 LVFVYFPPKGTFRGH
+4506 
-4521 ARCLALAWDGAGF
+4521 
-4534 VEDVAW
+4534 

>member
-10 ILAGLWGRAGISPYA
+10 ILAGLWGRAGVSPYA

-182 SCGISGDGGQTWK
+182 SCGFSGDGGQTWK

-205 FRIHDVYPVRLGLA
+205 FRIHDVYPVRLGSA
-219 YSEKASL
+219 YSENASL

-302 WLDAVRVEDVRERE
+302 WLDAVKVEDVRERE
-316 ESASAFLDCVIGSVD
+316 ESAPAFLDCVIGSVD

-366 DVEAVKTASDLVGSL
+366 DAEAVKTASDLVGSL

-502 HLEASRAYKFR
+502 HLEASGAYKFR

-520 RIAITDFGTGRTTT
+520 RITITDFGTGRTTT

-628 LAAALGRNEPPPFE
+628 LAAALGRNEPPPSE

-687 GLSDM
+687 GLSGM

-722 GTRAVF
+722 GARAVF

-752 NCTAATLGLVYA
+752 NCTAATLGFVYA
-764 YADVQGR
+764 YTDARGR

-835 SACAESAVVR
+835 SACTESAVVR

-943 VVKFCEGTGVKIEDG
+943 VVKFCEGTGIKIEDG

-980 VGVKIVGVPSEGV
+980 VGVKIVGVPSGGV

-1142 SAAMRFDARTNTPGR
+1142 SAAVRFDARTNTPGR

-1209 IEGGRL
+1209 VEGGRL

-1510 GRLACNTLWTSNATH
+1510 GRLARNTLWTSNATH

-1709 SIALTTAR
+1709 SITLTTAR

-1744 AESVASG
+1744 AESAASG

-1768 AVPVTYSGRWQTQR
+1768 AVPVTYSGHWQGQR

-1855 ELHGGTLTGNE
+1855 ELHGGTLTRNE

-1906 AEGGALF
+1906 SQGGALF

-1931 LADGYTVAPP
+1931 LADGYTVAPS

-1981 STYRVGGTFTVA
+1981 STYRVGGTFTIA

-2005 LKMEQ
+2005 LKMEP

-2033 FTSINDDSYSGKTE
+2033 FTSVNDDSYSGKTE

-2055 GDWEEIRNNGGMIEL
+2055 GDWTRIAINGTAFFDFTKILYSSRNSTTGAINMNGGTTTFINSEIAHCAYDAVGVESGHFYMTNSII
-2070 SSTSLLWGGY
+2070 TDALLAFRHWARDPIVNSVIYDCGRLTQGG
-2080 GKYNNQ
+2080 GQHFVNCVFSQISETWEAFGFPQN
-2086 GDAIVRTTAGTT
+2086 GTT
-2098 KLDCCVVA
+2098 YRNCVFWNEGGSV
-2106 HSNLRLLG
+2106 L
-2114 RTGGMVTAVNCIL
+2114 TGEGHQDALTVC
-2127 RDGWWGIDGD
+2127 GK
-2137 ISFVN
+2137 N
-2142 GVIADCLVGSRGGT
+2142 GNIW
-2156 VTNTVYYAC
+2156 
-2165 ETYAASTKT
+2165 
-2174 GHCVAYGETETVQVG
+2174 
-2189 MVYGDPLFVDPAN
+2189 GDPLFVDPAN

-2212 CVDAADSSVAPELD
+2212 CVDAADSSAAPELD

-2269 PESVRTEETATPGQ
+2269 PEAVRMEKTATPGQ
-2283 LLFVKWEVRNRGG
+2283 LLFVEWEVRNQGG

-2304 DTVSLVSAD
+2304 DTVSLVSQD

-2340 TIPAMAEGTW
+2340 TVPAMAEGTW

-2356 NSYHDIFEGSLTS
+2356 NSYHDIFEGSLTA
-2369 NNVLVGENPVSVEL
+2369 NNAL
-2383 KSVSVEEGDELEVA
+2383 
-2397 KETTLVIRLKDAG
+2397 
-2410 DAVIIETTDSTGK
+2410 
-2423 VLFYS
+2423 
-2428 GTFGIPRRLSCFAK
+2428 
-2442 ATYLGAGR
+2442 LGAGGVEVAVKEVESEGEEGVVNAGAPTVKKITLPETGGNR
-2450 YSLSLPSD
+2450 MVRIKVPAGVTIRWGFGFVPTGNQKSGTLTSNGQDVLFRVPDGVTDVYVSMESDGGAEYDLSLEEGQVVITGVSPNTLPSSGEVTITIDGAGFTED
-2458 SSTCVISIVNNSN
+2458 SKVYLVKGTTQIAPKSVQYVSAQKFVATVDCGKLTAGTQYDVSVVGAGNTATEVNVVNVAEVEGNGEFWLKFDAPESVRAGRTFLAVVSYGNNGNANIGAELIRVVANGGSTIKSKGSGKWVTELILPAVGDLDHQEVILPGESHSVAIECKASSVNEIRVYTTRDSEFDGSPWASADEFLSSLRIALAYLSRLHVNGTGYERVYDVAVGMRNAARNHLGGVVANLQGSMVSDVSLQLHRVTDDGEELLDVARSDEDGRFAFLNVPDGVYRIRSDCTISRVIRNGNVLHDSFLSVSNGVVDGDLRIVISEFHNLELFVGEAENN
-2471 EDTLCKFTTN
+2471 D
-2481 QTTFSI
+2481 I
-2487 LSMSMEQIPNNGTS
+2487 LVSVWRLDDGESSQFPVRWDGLSSCYVVTGVET
-2501 MVDLKGIGFSGLD
+2501 SGLYVVTAKGTGRSGQSVVLLDPSITSVSYLSLKPPVTVRGTLSQLRD
-2514 SVKLVNTR
+2514 SVTPDGEEPYVLLRSLTTMRAYVCNLDEDGVFRFDGVPAAEYTLAVGGVTR
-2522 TSIIGHIISSDM
+2522 SYE
-2534 TSARVSFDAT
+2534 FDA
-2544 GCEIGSYSL
+2544 
-2553 VCTIEGTEHQTGKH
+2553 V
-2567 ITVFKTTL
+2567 
-2575 GPKIKLSVESPKS
+2575 
-2588 YRVGRW
+2588 
-2594 YNTIVHYEN
+2594 
-2603 VGDINA
+2603 
-2609 NTPIIT
+2609 
-2615 ISGKGVNFK
+2615 
-2624 NPDNRYDVYRGQIHL
+2624 YDFT
-2639 AGIAD
+2639 AGGE
-2644 SQTPF
+2644 F
-2649 VLRPGE
+2649 V
-2655 KGTIRLAMQPTEANY
+2655 
-2670 NIGWNVSI
+2670 
-2678 PGVDS
+2678 VDS
-2683 VPMEHVFSQGDKS
+2683 VPVSPDKAVTVRFPSGWSERYAIVLADSAGVVNCKPTSENGELTFASVADGCWMCRVIRIADGQVLRSLMLDTEESRTVDLTVQENSFSAS
-2696 VNEWKSLLASIK
+2696 VNK
-2708 ECYGTDDATGFYQ
+2708 
-2721 HLLSEMNICQLNGVT
+2721 
-2736 FCCLEPFM
+2736 
-2744 STAIRKVYGKNRIIV
+2744 
-2759 VAKVVES
+2759 
-2766 VTEDPCQL
+2766 
-2774 ESVSTDGALSV
+2774 
-2785 VMPVNDDGIALFYD
+2785 
-2799 AGMNWTILPQSSDH
+2799 
-2813 YVDVHNVVTN
+2813 
-2823 GQIQVAEVGIKE
+2823 
-2835 VSARTGEGQFTEGM
+2835 
-2849 LIENAST
+2849 
-2856 MAQIKLLDLDSERI
+2856 
-2870 ALGWVDAKGTVNIGK
+2870 
-2885 LVNGVLVSDT
+2885 
-2895 AFSDGTMSIQEWYLH
+2895 
-2910 GTETL
+2910 
-2915 VVNGIRDD
+2915 
-2923 KSVLVV
+2923 
-2929 LDLSNKNGDYSLTER
+2929 
-2944 GRVAFDERMSK
+2944 RVALKGGVWSDITDAIYS
-2955 LAWKDNGQVS
+2955 AWRA
-2965 FRDGYKRLL
+2965 FRDWSADCIAGWNWANKVM
-2974 LRNGVV
+2974 GWF
-2980 LKQRERFHSSISPM
+2980 Q
-2994 ASMPMALEVD
+2994 
-3004 LNVGGVCGLGFS
+3004 S
-3016 GSFYEPPLEKIDCC
+3016 GSY
-3030 RWNSRTQISLGGEVS
+3030 N
-3045 IGCLFTKKFE
+3045 
-3055 ADWRVSREMIVG
+3055 
-3067 CGGGCKNFDI
+3067 
-3077 NDVQYGLIKADVTC
+3077 
-3091 GLGVGGD
+3091 
-3098 VSLPSKGI
+3098 KGQ
-3106 TLFASK
+3106 K
-3112 ELEAFLQEIENMLMV
+3112 ELERASTLFLTRT
-3127 EGVKPPTEIGE
+3127 VKNPDDCDCGYN
-3138 IFRIKGKANF
+3138 KAKHLRDVQSMQNF
-3148 SASATG
+3148 A
-3154 GVYGEYEA
+3154 
-3162 LYHGVGVDPVKKWG
+3162 
-3176 VGVFGRLGG
+3176 GVFDDFSRYVSTLDNM
-3185 KVSVGVE
+3185 KAVAMSFKSVGDTAE
-3192 ATLLNNKIK
+3192 MFMRNKIK
-3201 AAMRTRL
+3201 NGTGGLLSKIAKVKDL
-3208 AEVSL
+3208 A
-3213 ETRFGYHSERGI
+3213 
-3225 NGKGTFSGALGNFA
+3225 GTIK
-3239 TGTCSIKWS
+3239 SIKKSIKTW
-3248 RETGWIRDGD
+3248 
-3258 WHINLGTGVYHGGGG
+3258 NLGANAFMFEEDIRSMFDFDEDRITSEISALADCITLNSDISSGIAHLAAIIDYARPFMKAKNRKLFSEAPDIAKFFDTVSELLQTATEILTIVEDVLISVKEWEKYANAVEDFDSKL
-3273 SWPTKENDHVIQD
+3273 SWF
-3286 SYVNENENIVGVS
+3286 ENEVDRYDVISARFNQYHTD
-3299 ERKTNS
+3299 ECHQACPELP
-3305 DGSSTYV
+3305 DPPEETY
-3312 AAEQNPKDGGVDDIL
+3312 NP
-3327 TYESQRGE
+3327 RG
-3335 TVKFN
+3335 
-3340 DLKNVMWYD
+3340 
-3349 TVTTVSDADFWGSA
+3349 
-3363 VCDTIDGE
+3363 
-3371 GSSLY
+3371 
-3376 EISSKNGVPRYSVI
+3376 P
-3390 ASAEDVADVKVAVN
+3390 
-3404 PAGQKV
+3404 
-3410 VITEQSNSNGRHKFV
+3410 QS
-3425 YRRKNGSHWMEPI
+3425 I
-3438 TITNDVSDLELVGVK
+3438 
-3453 MTNDVA
+3453 
-3459 VVVMKTKGN
+3459 
-3468 DTTTDLVVVNF
+3468 
-3479 SENHESV
+3479 
-3486 ICVYPAPPTTTMDI
+3486 
-3500 STLQFVPR
+3500 
-3508 HETRNMIKENGL
+3508 
-3520 FTVPAKR
+3520 
-3527 SIMVPHDTCQDSC
+3527 
-3540 VCGCSKYGC
+3540 
-3549 GCPKGCRCNGDCEEG
+3549 
-3564 SCQCGGGDGGN
+3564 
-3575 GVGSYD
+3575 D
-3581 PNEMSGPLGLG
+3581 PNEMAGPIGLG
-3592 DPETERYVR
+3592 DPESERYMK

-3625 RVTNPLSGYLDW
+3625 RVTNPLSEYLDW
-3637 STFEMGEIAFG
+3637 STFEMGEVAFN
-3648 NQIDLGLSGRRGGTS
+3648 NQIDLGLSGKRSGTS
-3663 EAVMKGTN
+3663 EAAMKGTN

-3678 TLDDATGTAE
+3678 TLDDETGTVE

-3732 DAPHGVRIANAASI
+3732 DAPHGVRINNSASI

-3758 SWWNTVARTLEAGFT
+3758 SWWNTVARTLEAGFA

-3785 TVSVR
+3785 TVAVR

-3797 VSVQVYLA
+3797 TSVQVYLS

-3817 NAKVDGT
+3817 NAAVDGAT
-3824 VPKGGLRFPLTL
+3824 PKGGLRFPLTL
-3836 SWAAGEIGVKTL
+3836 SWAAGEIGAKTL
-3848 AIPVKADRAV
+3848 TIPVKADRAV
-3858 EDDEVF
+3858 ENEELF

-3896 ARQGKTTVRTKK
+3896 AKQSKTTVRTKK

-3915 SVASVA
+3915 SVACVA
-3921 RDGSGAVCGYTTGQG
+3921 RGGSGAVCGYTTGQG
-3936 TYYAGCRASL
+3936 SYYAGYRASL
-3946 KATARPG
+3946 RATARPG
-3953 WAFAG
+3953 WAFVG

-3992 IPYVRALADPAD
+3992 IPYIRALADPAD

-4081 FVGDPEVSVTVSAT
+4081 FVGDPEVSVAVSAT

-4248 GTGRSAVLVTNV
+4248 GTGRSALLVTNV

-4268 PTAASRTATDR
+4268 PTAASRTVTDR

-4324 VSYADADGAEANGLA
+4324 VSYADADGAETNGLA

-4351 KQTAAGRAA
+4351 RQTAAGRAA

-4366 YDRHDAAEDA
+4366 YDRHDAEGDA

-4390 TNRVTVRAAA
+4390 TNRIAVYPAA

-4436 AAVLARARPPLACA
+4436 AAALARARPPLAYA
-4450 YEVGGGQPGTV
+4450 YEVVGDQPGTV
-4461 SLKFG
+4461 ALKFG

>member
-81 VASAVHGDEVHW
+81 VASAAHGDEVHW

-108 SDKAYKFRS
+108 GDKTYKFRS

-182 SCGISGDGGQTWK
+182 SCGISGDAGQTWK

-265 AWPCGSTNFVARLA
+265 AWPWGSTNFVARLA

-302 WLDAVRVEDVRERE
+302 WLDAVKVEDVRERE
-316 ESASAFLDCVIGSVD
+316 ESAPAFLDCVIGSVD

-366 DVEAVKTASDLVGSL
+366 DAEAVKTASDLVGSL
-381 PVVQEG
+381 SVVQEG
-387 LCPGAAYRFRFAVSN
+387 LCPGAAYRLRFAVSN

-502 HLEASRAYKFR
+502 HLEASGTYKFR

-520 RIAITDFGTGRTTT
+520 RITITDFGTGRTTT

-628 LAAALGRNEPPPFE
+628 LAAALGRNEPPPSE

-687 GLSDM
+687 GLSGM

-722 GTRAVF
+722 GARAVF
-728 HAAHVTTTNTASA
+728 HAAHVTMTNTASA

-752 NCTAATLGLVYA
+752 NCTAATLGFVYA

-943 VVKFCEGTGVKIEDG
+943 VVKFCEGTGIKIEDG

-980 VGVKIVGVPSEGV
+980 VGVKIVGVPSGGV

-1007 SDNNFVQMRG
+1007 SDNNFVQMRR

-1063 GSAKLGADYTLAAGR
+1063 GSAKLVADYTLAAGR

-1142 SAAMRFDARTNTPGR
+1142 SAAVRFDARTNTPGR

-1234 VPRGVTLTVTTN
+1234 VPRGVMLTVTTN

-1292 GEGEISHRGF
+1292 DEGEISHRGF

-1353 RDQALSIEW
+1353 RDQVLSIEW

-1402 VVGTPVSFTLEMT
+1402 VVGTPVSFTLEIT

-1488 DAGTNATTGIY
+1488 DVGTNATTGIY

-1510 GRLACNTLWTSNATH
+1510 GRLTRNTLWTSNATH

-1593 TNRLV
+1593 TNRFV

-1654 KQPFSVDWV
+1654 RQPFSVDWV
-1663 ATDGTAKHGTDY
+1663 ATDGTAKRGVDY
-1675 TDARGTVT
+1675 TAARGTVT

-1691 KWIRVPLTPQK
+1691 KWIRVPLTSQK

-1709 SIALTTAR
+1709 TITLTVAR
-1717 GILVARGAATVTID
+1717 GILIARGTATVTID

-1744 AESVASG
+1744 TESAASG
-1751 VFAIDEKVQA
+1751 VFAVDEKVQA

-1787 IARVSVESDN
+1787 TARVSVESDN

-1890 EPGAIVKFLT
+1890 EPGAVVKFLT

-1906 AEGGALF
+1906 SQGGALF

-1941 MDAYFLTGNFTFG
+1941 MNAYFLTGNFTFG

-1981 STYRVGGTFTVA
+1981 STYRVSGTFTIA

-2005 LKMEQ
+2005 LKMEP

-2055 GDWEEIRNNGGMIEL
+2055 GDWHQINVRG
-2070 SSTSLLWGGY
+2070 TALLNHVNVLWCSRG
-2080 GKYNNQ
+2080 NNQ
-2086 GDAIVRTTAGTT
+2086 GGIYTTGGKTILNNSIVAHCMYDCVRTTSGNLFATNSIMMDSSMGAAPSGGFSEFVN
-2098 KLDCCVVA
+2098 CV
-2106 HSNLRLLG
+2106 LYDL
-2114 RTGGMVTAVNCIL
+2114 TTAVRWPN
-2127 RDGWWGIDGD
+2127 GK
-2137 ISFVN
+2137 FVN
-2142 GVIADCLVGSRGGT
+2142 CVFYRNREFVDSSFGT
-2156 VTNTVYYAC
+2156 
-2165 ETYAASTKT
+2165 S
-2174 GHCVAYGETETVQVG
+2174 GLSFSHCVWGNPQEDGLPGSCSQVG
-2189 MVYGDPLFVDPAN
+2189 KNGNIWGDPLFVDAAN

-2283 LLFVKWEVRNRGG
+2283 LLFVKWEVRNQGG

-2304 DTVSLVSAD
+2304 DTVSLVSRD

-2340 TIPAMAEGTW
+2340 TVPAMAEGTW

-2356 NSYHDIFEGSLTS
+2356 NSYHDIFEGSLTA
-2369 NNVLVGENPVSVEL
+2369 NNALVGAGGVEVAVKEVESEGEEGVINAGAPTVKKITLPETGGNRMVRIKVPAGVTIRWGFGFVPMGNQKSGTLTSNGQDVLFRVPDGVTDVYVSMESDDGAEYDLSLEEGQVVITGVSPNTLPSSGRVRVTANGAGFDADTRIALVNGGTRVSPAEMAYVDENTLVATYDCSALVGGAVYDCEVTGGNGMAILENSVTVSRAEGKGVLEL
-2383 KSVSVEEGDELEVA
+2383 SYDIPKSVRAGRLFTFTVTCRNVGTADLCCPLVTVSDFGNSNVNSFEFSLDGA
-2397 KETTLVIRLKDAG
+2397 SFTTGGFQFVSKDPNGIFDGLRPG
-2410 DAVIIETTDSTGK
+2410 DAAVTKVYARLMSSNGANATGGTVHVRANSENDTMSGFPTEIDNYFSAVQQDASGEDTAKLRELFGNTNGDMVRNFSRIAKMYYLCNGFALQK
-2423 VLFYS
+2423 VQDLIGYGLAYS
-2428 GTFGIPRRLSCFAK
+2428 AVREEESSSRASMPVDLSFH
-2442 ATYLGAGR
+2442 
-2450 YSLSLPSD
+2450 SLSLPMPTGVYLYKNGSWVSLADEKIDLANRAVAVISHGLDDGFSKGSWLGDLASALKDTGDFDHVLCVHWEKEATPDWSKAGISGVSGALSGSVAGTFIGTSTEVIAELRCVSGRIPRVCQIAIGQLAGKHLDPSKATFIGHSFGSHLLGYLSMRLGKVRRHIGLDTAAAVAVD
-2458 SSTCVISIVNNSN
+2458 SSIAIRRSYAQQTEFYRSSFGSGQEDPYADFNYVVAKHGSLDVFSQAVKANAFLGHHSYAWEWFVSN
-2471 EDTLCKFTTN
+2471 VKYGKN
-2481 QTTFSI
+2481 Y
-2487 LSMSMEQIPNNGTS
+2487 
-2501 MVDLKGIGFSGLD
+2501 GIGYW
-2514 SVKLVNTR
+2514 
-2522 TSIIGHIISSDM
+2522 
-2534 TSARVSFDAT
+2534 SAH
-2544 GCEIGSYSL
+2544 G
-2553 VCTIEGTEHQTGKH
+2553 
-2567 ITVFKTTL
+2567 
-2575 GPKIKLSVESPKS
+2575 GPQCLE
-2588 YRVGRW
+2588 
-2594 YNTIVHYEN
+2594 
-2603 VGDINA
+2603 
-2609 NTPIIT
+2609 
-2615 ISGKGVNFK
+2615 SGKG
-2624 NPDNRYDVYRGQIHL
+2624 YRGVILGPAQRFECIYPYSLDGVEGVNYPGNQSSWGGLRRNWQNVADLH
-2639 AGIAD
+2639 ID
-2644 SQTPF
+2644 SQSVSVKPNEVFDTGVPQ
-2649 VLRPGE
+2649 
-2655 KGTIRLAMQPTEANY
+2655 KI
-2670 NIGWNVSI
+2670 NVSALDFCRDDVFSI
-2678 PGVDS
+2678 QRRQHLVQLKILARNQDGRGTPVTVYQSPLQYGLSFNGLDFTVDDS
-2683 VPMEHVFSQGDKS
+2683 VLNAVGERAILDFAVDRLVLDFNRKEGVLLLPDLNPADNVCSVPVTLKRGEGPQADINGYRNSGFVVERVQKYDSPEKYQQAVQDGKTFTLTWDGRASRCRTDCRIARYVWRERDGETVASEKSTFVRDYYEFSQGDY
-2696 VNEWKSLLASIK
+2696 LI
-2708 ECYGTDDATGFYQ
+2708 
-2721 HLLSEMNICQLNGVT
+2721 
-2736 FCCLEPFM
+2736 
-2744 STAIRKVYGKNRIIV
+2744 
-2759 VAKVVES
+2759 
-2766 VTEDPCQL
+2766 
-2774 ESVSTDGALSV
+2774 ALSV
-2785 VMPVNDDGIALFYD
+2785 QDDKGRWSTVYGYLRNIVKIGEGTDLE
-2799 AGMNWTILPQSSDH
+2799 IPQS
-2813 YVDVHNVVTN
+2813 
-2823 GQIQVAEVGIKE
+2823 
-2835 VSARTGEGQFTEGM
+2835 
-2849 LIENAST
+2849 
-2856 MAQIKLLDLDSERI
+2856 
-2870 ALGWVDAKGTVNIGK
+2870 
-2885 LVNGVLVSDT
+2885 
-2895 AFSDGTMSIQEWYLH
+2895 
-2910 GTETL
+2910 
-2915 VVNGIRDD
+2915 
-2923 KSVLVV
+2923 
-2929 LDLSNKNGDYSLTER
+2929 
-2944 GRVAFDERMSK
+2944 
-2955 LAWKDNGQVS
+2955 
-2965 FRDGYKRLL
+2965 
-2974 LRNGVV
+2974 
-2980 LKQRERFHSSISPM
+2980 
-2994 ASMPMALEVD
+2994 
-3004 LNVGGVCGLGFS
+3004 C
-3016 GSFYEPPLEKIDCC
+3016 
-3030 RWNSRTQISLGGEVS
+3030 
-3045 IGCLFTKKFE
+3045 
-3055 ADWRVSREMIVG
+3055 
-3067 CGGGCKNFDI
+3067 
-3077 NDVQYGLIKADVTC
+3077 
-3091 GLGVGGD
+3091 
-3098 VSLPSKGI
+3098 
-3106 TLFASK
+3106 
-3112 ELEAFLQEIENMLMV
+3112 
-3127 EGVKPPTEIGE
+3127 
-3138 IFRIKGKANF
+3138 
-3148 SASATG
+3148 
-3154 GVYGEYEA
+3154 
-3162 LYHGVGVDPVKKWG
+3162 
-3176 VGVFGRLGG
+3176 
-3185 KVSVGVE
+3185 
-3192 ATLLNNKIK
+3192 
-3201 AAMRTRL
+3201 
-3208 AEVSL
+3208 
-3213 ETRFGYHSERGI
+3213 
-3225 NGKGTFSGALGNFA
+3225 
-3239 TGTCSIKWS
+3239 
-3248 RETGWIRDGD
+3248 
-3258 WHINLGTGVYHGGGG
+3258 
-3273 SWPTKENDHVIQD
+3273 
-3286 SYVNENENIVGVS
+3286 
-3299 ERKTNS
+3299 
-3305 DGSSTYV
+3305 
-3312 AAEQNPKDGGVDDIL
+3312 
-3327 TYESQRGE
+3327 
-3335 TVKFN
+3335 
-3340 DLKNVMWYD
+3340 
-3349 TVTTVSDADFWGSA
+3349 
-3363 VCDTIDGE
+3363 
-3371 GSSLY
+3371 
-3376 EISSKNGVPRYSVI
+3376 
-3390 ASAEDVADVKVAVN
+3390 
-3404 PAGQKV
+3404 
-3410 VITEQSNSNGRHKFV
+3410 
-3425 YRRKNGSHWMEPI
+3425 
-3438 TITNDVSDLELVGVK
+3438 
-3453 MTNDVA
+3453 
-3459 VVVMKTKGN
+3459 
-3468 DTTTDLVVVNF
+3468 
-3479 SENHESV
+3479 
-3486 ICVYPAPPTTTMDI
+3486 
-3500 STLQFVPR
+3500 
-3508 HETRNMIKENGL
+3508 
-3520 FTVPAKR
+3520 
-3527 SIMVPHDTCQDSC
+3527 
-3540 VCGCSKYGC
+3540 
-3549 GCPKGCRCNGDCEEG
+3549 
-3564 SCQCGGGDGGN
+3564 
-3575 GVGSYD
+3575 D

-3592 DPETERYVR
+3592 DPETERYVK

-3625 RVTNPLSGYLDW
+3625 RVTNPLSEYLDW
-3637 STFEMGEIAFG
+3637 STFEMGEVAFN

-3663 EAVMKGTN
+3663 EVVMKGTN

-3678 TLDDATGTAE
+3678 TLDDATGTVE

-3720 EGHLTYRVKVRD
+3720 EGHLTYRVRVRD

-3758 SWWNTVARTLEAGFT
+3758 SWWNTVARTLEAGFV
-3773 EPEVAVDEGGTV
+3773 EPEVVVDEGGTA
-3785 TVSVR
+3785 TIAVR
-3790 GGSAERA
+3790 GGSAERET
-3797 VSVQVYLA
+3797 SVQVSLA

-3817 NAKVDGT
+3817 NAAVDGAT
-3824 VPKGGLRFPLTL
+3824 PKGGLRFPLTL
-3836 SWAAGEIGVKTL
+3836 S
-3848 AIPVKADRAV
+3848 
-3858 EDDEVF
+3858 
-3864 TLQLANAQGMT
+3864 
-3875 VGEADAC
+3875 
-3882 TVTVRDANA
+3882 
-3891 AADYA
+3891 
-3896 ARQGKTTVRTKK
+3896 
-3908 GVPDCAL
+3908 
-3915 SVASVA
+3915 
-3921 RDGSGAVCGYTTGQG
+3921 
-3936 TYYAGCRASL
+3936 
-3946 KATARPG
+3946 
-3953 WAFAG
+3953 
-3958 WGEVVDGVTNVVGTK
+3958 
-3973 AGWTVT
+3973 
-3979 PTNDTEIVALFER
+3979 
-3992 IPYVRALADPAD
+3992 
-4004 GGKVSG
+4004 
-4010 SGYCAAGKKVALK
+4010 
-4023 ATASRNFT
+4023 
-4031 FAGWYA
+4031 
-4037 AGAPDAPVATTP
+4037 
-4049 TLVLDRSAKPAKG
+4049 
-4062 DARQTVLTDVD
+4062 
-4073 GDATYFAR
+4073 
-4081 FVGDPEVSVTVSAT
+4081 
-4095 DGRGAEPAGKGAG
+4095 
-4108 RYVAGTVTGAGRYA
+4108 
-4122 PGKKAVLKA
+4122 
-4131 TANRGYVF
+4131 
-4139 AGWREAGA
+4139 
-4147 DGTLS
+4147 
-4152 RSAAYTIGAMPPDD
+4152 
-4166 VALVAA
+4166 
-4172 FVTADEDRESVAAS
+4172 
-4186 LGGLPLAPWVSK
+4186 
-4198 TETHALATNVRA
+4198 
-4210 GVYLEWP
+4210 
-4217 LAASALSETTV
+4217 
-4228 KVAGLPAGLRFAAK
+4228 
-4242 PVTSRS
+4242 
-4248 GTGRSAVLVTNV
+4248 
-4260 PANTVYGA
+4260 
-4268 PTAASRTATDR
+4268 
-4279 RTGAVTVT
+4279 
-4287 PSAVKVTVTTAGR
+4287 
-4300 SSRTYQIDTTVDPL
+4300 
-4314 PAWAQGTFAG
+4314 
-4324 VSYADADGAEANGLA
+4324 
-4339 AVSVTAAGKVSA
+4339 
-4351 KQTAAGRAA
+4351 
-4360 SFTAPW
+4360 
-4366 YDRHDAAEDA
+4366 
-4376 YHATLTAKVGAAVV
+4376 
-4390 TNRVTVRAAA
+4390 
-4400 HAATDAVPAE
+4400 
-4410 TALGVMR
+4410 
-4417 GDLLDAWQTDWRRE
+4417 
-4431 PWKGF
+4431 
-4436 AAVLARARPPLACA
+4436 
-4450 YEVGGGQPGTV
+4450 
-4461 SLKFG
+4461 
-4466 ANGAVTAAGTF
+4466 
-4477 ATGVDARGRETTAK
+4477 
-4491 ASCSATLLPQGGDRY
+4491 
-4506 LVFVYFPPKGTFRGH
+4506 
-4521 ARCLALAWDGAGF
+4521 
-4534 VEDVAW
+4534 

>member
-316 ESASAFLDCVIGSVD
+316 ESAPAFLDCVIGSVD

-366 DVEAVKTASDLVGSL
+366 DAEAVKTASDLVGSL

-387 LCPGAAYRFRFAVSN
+387 LCPGVAYRLRFAVSN

-520 RIAITDFGTGRTTT
+520 RITITDFGTGRTTT

-628 LAAALGRNEPPPFE
+628 LAAALGRNEPPPSE

-687 GLSDM
+687 GLSGM

-722 GTRAVF
+722 GARAVF

-895 LMVLNNPEV
+895 LMVFNNPEV

-943 VVKFCEGTGVKIEDG
+943 VVKFCEGTGIKIEDG

-980 VGVKIVGVPSEGV
+980 VGVKIVGVPSGGV

-1063 GSAKLGADYTLAAGR
+1063 GSAKLGVDYTLAAGR

-1142 SAAMRFDARTNTPGR
+1142 SAAVRFDARTNTPGR

-1202 LNDPRLA
+1202 LNDPCLA
-1209 IEGGRL
+1209 VEGGRL

-1392 IIEIPLVKER
+1392 IIDIPLVKER

-1429 EIREFETRA
+1429 DIREFETRA

-1598 GGIVAQ
+1598 GGIVTQ

-1610 TDNAWIQT
+1610 TDNACIQT
-1618 RSFGWAPG
+1618 RNFGGAPG
-1626 YGTVTLHDAAADRA
+1626 YGMVMLHDAAADRA
-1640 NGVVYVPLTIATNR
+1640 NGAVYVPLTIATNR
-1654 KQPFSVDWV
+1654 RQPFSVDWV
-1663 ATDGTAKHGTDY
+1663 ATDGTAKRGVDY
-1675 TDARGTVT
+1675 TAARGTVT

-1691 KWIRVPLTPQK
+1691 KWIRVPLTSQK

-1709 SIALTTAR
+1709 TITLTVAR
-1717 GILVARGAATVTID
+1717 GILIARGTATVTID

-1744 AESVASG
+1744 TESAASG

-1768 AVPVTYSGRWQTQR
+1768 AVPVTYSGRWQGQR

-1855 ELHGGTLTGNE
+1855 ELHGGTLTRNE

-1906 AEGGALF
+1906 SQGGALF

-1941 MDAYFLTGNFTFG
+1941 MNAYFLSGNFTFG

-1973 GTKMLSKG
+1973 GAKMLSKG
-1981 STYRVGGTFTVA
+1981 STYRVSGTFTIA
-1993 NGATLTIPAGTV
+1993 NDATLTIPAGTV
-2005 LKMEQ
+2005 LKMEP

-2055 GDWEEIRNNGGMIEL
+2055 GDWHQINVRG
-2070 SSTSLLWGGY
+2070 TALLNHVNVLWCSRG
-2080 GKYNNQ
+2080 NNQ
-2086 GDAIVRTTAGTT
+2086 GGIYTTGGKTILNNSIVAHCMYDCVRTTSGNLFATNSIMMDSSMGAAPSGGFSEFVN
-2098 KLDCCVVA
+2098 CV
-2106 HSNLRLLG
+2106 LYDL
-2114 RTGGMVTAVNCIL
+2114 TTAVRWPN
-2127 RDGWWGIDGD
+2127 GK
-2137 ISFVN
+2137 FVN
-2142 GVIADCLVGSRGGT
+2142 CVFYRNREFVDSSFGT
-2156 VTNTVYYAC
+2156 
-2165 ETYAASTKT
+2165 S
-2174 GHCVAYGETETVQVG
+2174 GLSFSHCVWGNPQEDGLPGSCSQVG
-2189 MVYGDPLFVDPAN
+2189 KNGNIWGDPLFVDAAN

-2269 PESVRTEETATPGQ
+2269 PEAVRTEKTATPGQ
-2283 LLFVKWEVRNRGG
+2283 LLFVKWEVRNQGG

-2304 DTVSLVSAD
+2304 DTVSLVSQD

-2340 TIPAMAEGTW
+2340 TVPAMAEGTW

-2356 NSYHDIFEGSLTS
+2356 NSYHDIFEGSLTANNALVGAGGVEVTIPVTDSESDGVLVTGQSKVLKVVFDADSVKRMLRLDLPEGARARWGFGFIPTAS
-2369 NNVLVGENPVSVEL
+2369 NASGHGMGQIFVKAPEGRVTVYVVLEDGTGTYSITLSEMEVEVLSVSPTVMEVGQPAVLNVVGGGFLSVTNVLLTVDGKSSVMPFTVLSDENIVIQYVAGSLEEGTGDIILQMDSGEHVFKEAVKLIRVQGQGKLSARLDLPSSARQHRVSVGYVEFENVGSADMPVPIFRLTGHQAGTLLAPESGSREFSDEL
-2383 KSVSVEEGDELEVA
+2383 MIVGLASTYPKGILRAGEKGRIAFRYKVIDSFKITLAVVDVDSKLERASVFPTWRTFVEGISSAATRVNGTEGTINDYQLLYANAMRAAYGQDAAVISGVTLDIMTDNPISDAKLMLVDSEDNVCATVITDRDGRFLFEDVSTNETYRIVASGFQGEIDDIHPGTLEAQRLVVYGADFATVVCSVEGDKPSCVYLVSDRDDGVRQMRANGDGFYLDGVVDGVYTVRYEFDTYCCVTNTCWLEVVNGVVTNTMDCPVA
-2397 KETTLVIRLKDAG
+2397 VPSGRINLMIV
-2410 DAVIIETTDSTGK
+2410 DAVDDSPISSL
-2423 VLFYS
+2423 V
-2428 GTFGIPRRLSCFAK
+2428 
-2442 ATYLGAGR
+2442 GR
-2450 YSLSLPSD
+2450 YSSDVLQGMLTVGEEGKVELNLPPGD
-2458 SSTCVISIVNNSN
+2458 YRFQPDAGYVVEGENS
-2471 EDTLCKFTTN
+2471 
-2481 QTTFSI
+2481 FSI
-2487 LSMSMEQIPNNGTS
+2487 SERMTVAKTIRLRRVPFFANASMGPVPLDVVFTLSQTNGLADVVDCQWDFNGDGIWEQ
-2501 MVDLKGIGFSGLD
+2501 MGLCVTNRFNEQGSHD
-2514 SVKLVNTR
+2514 V
-2522 TSIIGHIISSDM
+2522 
-2534 TSARVSFDAT
+2534 SARV
-2544 GCEIGSYSL
+2544 L
-2553 VCTIEGTEHQTGKH
+2553 
-2567 ITVFKTTL
+2567 
-2575 GPKIKLSVESPKS
+2575 
-2588 YRVGRW
+2588 
-2594 YNTIVHYEN
+2594 
-2603 VGDINA
+2603 
-2609 NTPIIT
+2609 
-2615 ISGKGVNFK
+2615 
-2624 NPDNRYDVYRGQIHL
+2624 
-2639 AGIAD
+2639 
-2644 SQTPF
+2644 
-2649 VLRPGE
+2649 
-2655 KGTIRLAMQPTEANY
+2655 
-2670 NIGWNVSI
+2670 
-2678 PGVDS
+2678 
-2683 VPMEHVFSQGDKS
+2683 
-2696 VNEWKSLLASIK
+2696 
-2708 ECYGTDDATGFYQ
+2708 
-2721 HLLSEMNICQLNGVT
+2721 
-2736 FCCLEPFM
+2736 
-2744 STAIRKVYGKNRIIV
+2744 
-2759 VAKVVES
+2759 
-2766 VTEDPCQL
+2766 
-2774 ESVSTDGALSV
+2774 
-2785 VMPVNDDGIALFYD
+2785 
-2799 AGMNWTILPQSSDH
+2799 
-2813 YVDVHNVVTN
+2813 
-2823 GQIQVAEVGIKE
+2823 
-2835 VSARTGEGQFTEGM
+2835 
-2849 LIENAST
+2849 
-2856 MAQIKLLDLDSERI
+2856 
-2870 ALGWVDAKGTVNIGK
+2870 
-2885 LVNGVLVSDT
+2885 
-2895 AFSDGTMSIQEWYLH
+2895 FSDGSEIVYTRPNAVSVWEPSGYEVSDGTVELDVGSGYEIISRQEDSVTLKVIGNRIPKYFDIGSI
-2910 GTETL
+2910 L
-2915 VVNGIRDD
+2915 VDPD
-2923 KSVLVV
+2923 
-2929 LDLSNKNGDYSLTER
+2929 DLSRPRK
-2944 GRVAFDERMSK
+2944 
-2955 LAWKDNGQVS
+2955 
-2965 FRDGYKRLL
+2965 
-2974 LRNGVV
+2974 V
-2980 LKQRERFHSSISPM
+2980 L
-2994 ASMPMALEVD
+2994 
-3004 LNVGGVCGLGFS
+3004 
-3016 GSFYEPPLEKIDCC
+3016 
-3030 RWNSRTQISLGGEVS
+3030 
-3045 IGCLFTKKFE
+3045 
-3055 ADWRVSREMIVG
+3055 
-3067 CGGGCKNFDI
+3067 
-3077 NDVQYGLIKADVTC
+3077 
-3091 GLGVGGD
+3091 
-3098 VSLPSKGI
+3098 
-3106 TLFASK
+3106 
-3112 ELEAFLQEIENMLMV
+3112 
-3127 EGVKPPTEIGE
+3127 
-3138 IFRIKGKANF
+3138 
-3148 SASATG
+3148 
-3154 GVYGEYEA
+3154 EYEA
-3162 LYHGVGVDPVKKWG
+3162 LDQLTIRVKTEFVPMVSAYRTMSMAFRRVNSKSFMNANIDVPFRTRVNATIGDEDSLSATLTGGLEFRFVVHIVDGDLEEFESTFGLLGEVKVSGTLSKGPPKRKGKPYVVGKIGRSRGPKRKKFVDYVFPVGVVPLNVTGAFVCECGLSGEIGCDARMGYVITYEDGKWAESWNKSFRITKMELNGEAYFKTGIEVMAAVGVGKDVKGKTFSFHPADLTIEAG
-3176 VGVFGRLGG
+3176 V
-3185 KVSVGVE
+3185 
-3192 ATLLNNKIK
+3192 K
-3201 AAMRTRL
+3201 AALELELHPADEEIPDVCKFTAGLYGEGSLRVIRVQAGRWVDAAFIACPFEEAWNFFDYEWKTPIPSFNVNEISSTKNTKVYEFSARQPSGQNTEL
-3208 AEVSL
+3208 QFREWRVGDSYVSNGASFNHEFYVADGDSVVYDVCL
-3213 ETRFGYHSERGI
+3213 RERHQP
-3225 NGKGTFSGALGNFA
+3225 TDWMFPFPPVFSTKRHVVQITLRGSGDDGGDA
-3239 TGTCSIKWS
+3239 TGTIDDH
-3248 RETGWIRDGD
+3248 TG
-3258 WHINLGTGVYHGGGG
+3258 
-3273 SWPTKENDHVIQD
+3273 
-3286 SYVNENENIVGVS
+3286 
-3299 ERKTNS
+3299 
-3305 DGSSTYV
+3305 
-3312 AAEQNPKDGGVDDIL
+3312 
-3327 TYESQRGE
+3327 
-3335 TVKFN
+3335 
-3340 DLKNVMWYD
+3340 
-3349 TVTTVSDADFWGSA
+3349 
-3363 VCDTIDGE
+3363 TI
-3371 GSSLY
+3371 
-3376 EISSKNGVPRYSVI
+3376 P
-3390 ASAEDVADVKVAVN
+3390 
-3404 PAGQKV
+3404 
-3410 VITEQSNSNGRHKFV
+3410 QS
-3425 YRRKNGSHWMEPI
+3425 
-3438 TITNDVSDLELVGVK
+3438 
-3453 MTNDVA
+3453 
-3459 VVVMKTKGN
+3459 
-3468 DTTTDLVVVNF
+3468 
-3479 SENHESV
+3479 
-3486 ICVYPAPPTTTMDI
+3486 C
-3500 STLQFVPR
+3500 
-3508 HETRNMIKENGL
+3508 
-3520 FTVPAKR
+3520 
-3527 SIMVPHDTCQDSC
+3527 
-3540 VCGCSKYGC
+3540 
-3549 GCPKGCRCNGDCEEG
+3549 
-3564 SCQCGGGDGGN
+3564 
-3575 GVGSYD
+3575 D

-3592 DPETERYVR
+3592 DPETERYVK

-3625 RVTNPLSGYLDW
+3625 RVTNPLSEYLDW
-3637 STFEMGEIAFG
+3637 STFEMGEVAFN
-3648 NQIDLGLSGRRGGTS
+3648 NQIDLGLSGKRNGTS
-3663 EAVMKGTN
+3663 EVVMKGTN

-3732 DAPHGVRIANAASI
+3732 DAPHGVRIDNSASI

-3758 SWWNTVARTLEAGFT
+3758 SWWNTVARTLEAGFA
-3773 EPEVAVDEGGTV
+3773 EPEVAVDEGGTA
-3785 TVSVR
+3785 TVAVR

-3817 NAKVDGT
+3817 NAAVDGAT
-3824 VPKGGLRFPLTL
+3824 PKGGLRFPLTL
-3836 SWAAGEIGVKTL
+3836 SWAAGEIGAKTL
-3848 AIPVKADRAV
+3848 TIPVKADRAV
-3858 EDDEVF
+3858 ENEELF
-3864 TLQLANAQGMT
+3864 TLQLANAQGMG
-3875 VGEADAC
+3875 VGDASYC

-3915 SVASVA
+3915 SVACVA
-3921 RDGSGAVCGYTTGQG
+3921 RDGSDAVCGYTTGQG
-3936 TYYAGCRASL
+3936 SYYAGCRASL
-3946 KATARPG
+3946 RATARPG

-4049 TLVLDRSAKPAKG
+4049 TLVLDRSAKHAKG
-4062 DARQTVLTDVD
+4062 DARQMVLTDVD

-4081 FVGDPEVSVTVSAT
+4081 FVGDPEVSVAVSAT

-4268 PTAASRTATDR
+4268 PTAASRTAVDR

-4314 PAWAQGTFAG
+4314 PAWAQGTFSG
-4324 VSYADADGAEANGLA
+4324 VSYADADGAETNGLA

-4390 TNRVTVRAAA
+4390 TNRIAVYPAA

-4436 AAVLARARPPLACA
+4436 AAALARARPPLAYA
-4450 YEVGGGQPGTV
+4450 YEVVGDQPGTV
-4461 SLKFG
+4461 ALKFG

>member
-35 SSATAERDWSRSVWA
+35 SSATVERDWSRSVWA
-50 VPEGADWQTQ
+50 VPEGTDWQTQ

-75 PSSKSK
+75 PSSESK
-81 VASAVHGDEVHW
+81 VASAIHGDDVHW

-108 SDKAYKFRS
+108 GGKTYKFRS

-182 SCGISGDGGQTWK
+182 SCGISNDAGKTWK
-195 KLMDPGDGSL
+195 KLMDPGDESL
-205 FRIHDVYPVRLGLA
+205 FRIHDAYPVRLGLA
-219 YSEKASL
+219 YSEKTSL

-233 GPHREALAVFAYADT
+233 GPHREALAVFAYADAT
-248 IDKGPTNVTW
+248 DKGPTNATW

-265 AWPCGSTNFVARLA
+265 TWPCGSTNFVARLA
-279 ALPASARIVRFAVVP
+279 ALPASAQVVRFAVVP
-294 NGDWPRAT
+294 GDDWSRAT
-302 WLDAVRVEDVRERE
+302 WLDAVKMEDVEQRE
-316 ESASAFLDCVIGSVD
+316 ETAPVFLDCGVGTVD
-331 HTSANLVV
+331 HTSASFVV

-350 ATLLKQVC
+350 AMLLKQMC
-358 REDGEWEM
+358 REGGEWETGHLE
-366 DVEAVKTASDLVGSL
+366 VVKTASDLVGSL

-387 LCPGAAYRFRFAVSN
+387 LCPGAVYRFRFAVSN
-402 NLGKV
+402 DLGKV
-407 VWSDPVKVTTA
+407 VWSDPVKVTTS
-418 AESFGNST
+418 AESFGNIA

-461 RELGPL
+461 RELGPI
-467 LAYATREQRM
+467 LAYATREHRV
-477 TSRVWDDQVY
+477 TSRIWGDQVY

-520 RIAITDFGTGRTTT
+520 RITITDFGTGRATT

-628 LAAALGRNEPPPFE
+628 LAVALGRNEPPPAE

-665 TARRVGLG
+665 TAQRIGLG

-687 GLSDM
+687 GLSGM

-711 TICLPETPRRD
+711 TICLPETPKGD
-722 GTRAVF
+722 GARAVF
-728 HAAHVTTTNTASA
+728 HAASVTATNTASA

-752 NCTAATLGLVYA
+752 NRTAATLGFVYS
-764 YADVQGR
+764 YADAQGR
-771 HCVTNIIAEGASIA
+771 HCVTNIIVEGARIA

-792 KSIPAGTA
+792 KSIPSGTA
-800 YTAYFFVVDNH
+800 YTAYFFVVNNH
-811 GVATRYPEGADG
+811 GTVTRYPEGTDG

-861 TVGDV
+861 AVGDA
-866 EGRVPSPWDTSLLAD
+866 EGGVPSAWDTSLLAD

-895 LMVLNNPEV
+895 LMVLNNPEI

-927 TIYIPLWRRL
+927 TIYIPIWRRL

-943 VVKFCEGTGVKIEDG
+943 VVKFCEGTGIKIEDG

-966 EGRDVIFT
+966 EGKDVIFT

-980 VGVKIVGVPSEGV
+980 VGAKIVSAPSGGV

-1017 MAYGD
+1017 VAYGD
-1022 YATVSMN
+1022 YAAVSLN

-1042 PVTLNGANRKQPF
+1042 PVTLTGANRNQPF
-1055 SIDWVARD
+1055 SIDWVARE
-1063 GSAKLGADYTLAAGR
+1063 GSAKFGADYTLAAGR
-1078 VTWGQSDDGTKIISI
+1078 VTWERSGDGTKIISI
-1093 PLVVDHRVGSNTVF
+1093 PLVADHRVGSNTVF

-1129 EWDTLDIRTDRKE
+1129 EWDTLDIRTDMQE
-1142 SAAMRFDARTNTPGR
+1142 SAAVRFDARTNTPGR

-1172 ERTVSDWDTTTLADG
+1172 ERTVSDWDTTALADG

-1202 LNDPRLA
+1202 LNDSRLV
-1209 IEGGRL
+1209 IEEGRL
-1215 AKNTLW
+1215 TASTLW
-1221 ASNVTHVLRNTVV
+1221 ASNATHVLRNTVV

-1256 IKVEDGGRLNV
+1256 IKIEDGGKLNV
-1267 VGAPGEDVIFTA
+1267 VGAPGEDVVFTA

-1284 AGASVPGV
+1284 AGAPVPGV
-1292 GEGEISHRGF
+1292 GEAEIFHRGF
-1302 WKQSAGAAFADN
+1302 WKQSSGAAFADN
-1314 GFIQTRNWR
+1314 GFIQTCNWR

-1374 YTLKAGR
+1374 YTLNAGR

-1402 VVGTPVSFTLEMT
+1402 VVGAPVSFTLEIT

-1429 EIREFETRA
+1429 EIREFETRE
-1438 FASAHAASAATRFDA
+1438 FASSHAASAATRFDA
-1453 RRTTLFKVCHGTEW
+1453 RRTTLSRVCHGTEW
-1467 IAGGLLDTTTFKDG
+1467 IAGRLLDTATFKDG
-1481 WRGVSGL
+1481 WNGVSGL

-1504 QIAVEE
+1504 QLAVEE
-1510 GRLACNTLWTSNATH
+1510 GRLARSTLWTSNATH

-1552 TGIRIEDGGRLDV
+1552 TGIKIEDGGRLDV

-1587 AGFESI
+1587 TGFESI

-1598 GGIVAQ
+1598 GGIVTQ

-1610 TDNAWIQT
+1610 TDNACIQT
-1618 RSFGWAPG
+1618 RNFGGAPG

-1640 NGVVYVPLTIATNR
+1640 NGAVYVPLTIATNR

-1663 ATDGTAKHGTDY
+1663 ATDGTAKCGVDY
-1675 TDARGTVT
+1675 TAARGTVT
-1683 WNRADDGT
+1683 WNKSDDGT

-1709 SIALTTAR
+1709 TIALTAAR

-1731 ELDAAKTHGAVTL
+1731 ELDAAKTHGAVALT
-1744 AESVASG
+1744 ESAASG
-1751 VFAIDEKVQA
+1751 VFAIDEKIQN

-1768 AVPVTYSGRWQTQR
+1768 AVPVTYSGRWQGQR
-1782 AARET
+1782 AAPET
-1787 IARVSVESDN
+1787 TARVSVESDN

-1805 PGDAEGTLT
+1805 PGDAEGVLT
-1814 LDLSAYRTGCYTL
+1814 LDLSGYRTGCYTL

-1841 TATKTFSVVDRDSV
+1841 TTTKTFSVVDRDTV

-1890 EPGAIVKFLT
+1890 EPGAIVKFMT

-1906 AEGGALF
+1906 SQGGALF
-1913 ANGIVF
+1913 ANAIVF

-1941 MDAYFLTGNFTFG
+1941 MNAYFLSGNFTFG

-1973 GTKMLSKG
+1973 GAKMLSKG
-1981 STYRVGGTFTVA
+1981 STYRVSGTFTIA

-2010 GAQIVVN
+2010 GARINVS
-2017 AGGTLKANGTR
+2017 AGGRLVSKGTR
-2028 AAPVV
+2028 AAPVII
-2033 FTSINDDSYSGKTE
+2033 TSVKDDSYSGD
-2047 GSNSNPQP
+2047 SNGDGDASTPAG
-2055 GDWEEIRNNGGMIEL
+2055 GDWQGIWINGTGEFDYTTMMYAGPDNERGIVQTQGSGCLTLNNCTVAHARYDGIWN
-2070 SSTSLLWGGY
+2070 WGGFIAATNTVVFDTGY
-2080 GKYNNQ
+2080 
-2086 GDAIVRTTAGTT
+2086 ATAPYRG
-2098 KLDCCVVA
+2098 
-2106 HSNLRLLG
+2106 SQNEY
-2114 RTGGMVTAVNCIL
+2114 VNCIFYGNNVGL
-2127 RDGWWGIDGD
+2127 CYWSHWSGNPVYKNCIFVECGLGW
-2137 ISFVN
+2137 
-2142 GVIADCLVGSRGGT
+2142 
-2156 VTNTVYYAC
+2156 C
-2165 ETYAASTKT
+2165 ETGNSSYTNPQFRDAVRISHSLFYNPD
-2174 GHCVAYGETETVQVG
+2174 GYGLQTCDRVG
-2189 MVYGDPLFVDPAN
+2189 KDGNIWGDPLFVDPAN

-2212 CVDAADSSVAPELD
+2212 CVDAADSSAAPELD

-2242 ELAEGPLA
+2242 EFAEGPLA

-2269 PESVRTEETATPGQ
+2269 PEAVRTEKTATPGQ
-2283 LLFVKWEVRNRGG
+2283 LLFVKWEVRNQGG

-2304 DTVSLVSAD
+2304 DTVSLVSQD
-2313 GREVVLGDKTT
+2313 GREVVLGDKAT

-2340 TIPAMAEGTW
+2340 TVPAMAEGTW

-2369 NNVLVGENPVSVEL
+2369 NNALVGAGSVEVAVKETESEGEEGVVNAGAPTVKKITLPETGGNRMVRIKVPAGVTIRWGFGFVPTGNQKSGTLTSNGQDAIFRVPDGVTDVYISMESDDGAEYDLSLEEGQVVITGVSPSTLPSSGEVTITIDGAGFTEDSKVHLVNGAVEIAPKSVQYVSAQELVATIDCGKLTAGTQYDVSVVGDENTATAAKAVSVAAVKGEGKFWAKLVVPETVRRGRTSTVYVEYGNSGNADVTAQIIQLVCRDVVVRDANRATDDLGFLQNAPQASPRVLVRNANRATDDSRGPAQDEIQFVAVGESSAAGILKAGCRYRRALEMTTQENPKIEMFTSYLKKFYDENWASSEKYISAIAKAATRVGLRGKHADNFETVYGVALAERTKSTSYAGVYGFLTLNGTPVVGGHVAVTNLDGVAASACSDSDGWFGLESLTNGNYVLVIGGGVDSQDVVIADQRDVRIDISMEVNESIVAYVANESEALEVTAEAVSGGQVYYSAQGANGGYGFAGLPDGLYRVTARGARLSDAALVSVSNSDGASVVHLNPRRTGRIIGTVDGVDDPEATFVMACSDSETLLAVPDEDGCFEFNDILSGMYVVTVCGLNHDQYEELDPVEVLPDSTNDITFTSAVSSTL
-2383 KSVSVEEGDELEVA
+2383 KSASV
-2397 KETTLVIRLKDAG
+2397 LK
-2410 DAVIIETTDSTGK
+2410 
-2423 VLFYS
+2423 
-2428 GTFGIPRRLSCFAK
+2428 
-2442 ATYLGAGR
+2442 
-2450 YSLSLPSD
+2450 SLSLKGRS
-2458 SSTCVISIVNNSN
+2458 
-2471 EDTLCKFTTN
+2471 EDPYAVEVRWW
-2481 QTTFSI
+2481 QTTR
-2487 LSMSMEQIPNNGTS
+2487 G
-2501 MVDLKGIGFSGLD
+2501 VAKKYYD
-2514 SVKLVNTR
+2514 
-2522 TSIIGHIISSDM
+2522 
-2534 TSARVSFDAT
+2534 
-2544 GCEIGSYSL
+2544 
-2553 VCTIEGTEHQTGKH
+2553 EGM
-2567 ITVFKTTL
+2567 
-2575 GPKIKLSVESPKS
+2575 
-2588 YRVGRW
+2588 
-2594 YNTIVHYEN
+2594 
-2603 VGDINA
+2603 A
-2609 NTPIIT
+2609 
-2615 ISGKGVNFK
+2615 
-2624 NPDNRYDVYRGQIHL
+2624 
-2639 AGIAD
+2639 A
-2644 SQTPF
+2644 
-2649 VLRPGE
+2649 
-2655 KGTIRLAMQPTEANY
+2655 
-2670 NIGWNVSI
+2670 
-2678 PGVDS
+2678 
-2683 VPMEHVFSQGDKS
+2683 
-2696 VNEWKSLLASIK
+2696 
-2708 ECYGTDDATGFYQ
+2708 
-2721 HLLSEMNICQLNGVT
+2721 
-2736 FCCLEPFM
+2736 FM
-2744 STAIRKVYGKNRIIV
+2744 SAGPIVRPDREHNCPHNMEKYYSDRAAYAEFSRTLVAFIGAYGK
-2759 VAKVVES
+2759 
-2766 VTEDPCQL
+2766 
-2774 ESVSTDGALSV
+2774 TDGWKAAAYLS
-2785 VMPVNDDGIALFYD
+2785 
-2799 AGMNWTILPQSSDH
+2799 
-2813 YVDVHNVVTN
+2813 
-2823 GQIQVAEVGIKE
+2823 K
-2835 VSARTGEGQFTEGM
+2835 
-2849 LIENAST
+2849 
-2856 MAQIKLLDLDSERI
+2856 
-2870 ALGWVDAKGTVNIGK
+2870 
-2885 LVNGVLVSDT
+2885 
-2895 AFSDGTMSIQEWYLH
+2895 
-2910 GTETL
+2910 
-2915 VVNGIRDD
+2915 
-2923 KSVLVV
+2923 
-2929 LDLSNKNGDYSLTER
+2929 
-2944 GRVAFDERMSK
+2944 
-2955 LAWKDNGQVS
+2955 
-2965 FRDGYKRLL
+2965 
-2974 LRNGVV
+2974 
-2980 LKQRERFHSSISPM
+2980 
-2994 ASMPMALEVD
+2994 
-3004 LNVGGVCGLGFS
+3004 
-3016 GSFYEPPLEKIDCC
+3016 
-3030 RWNSRTQISLGGEVS
+3030 
-3045 IGCLFTKKFE
+3045 
-3055 ADWRVSREMIVG
+3055 
-3067 CGGGCKNFDI
+3067 
-3077 NDVQYGLIKADVTC
+3077 
-3091 GLGVGGD
+3091 
-3098 VSLPSKGI
+3098 
-3106 TLFASK
+3106 
-3112 ELEAFLQEIENMLMV
+3112 
-3127 EGVKPPTEIGE
+3127 
-3138 IFRIKGKANF
+3138 
-3148 SASATG
+3148 
-3154 GVYGEYEA
+3154 
-3162 LYHGVGVDPVKKWG
+3162 
-3176 VGVFGRLGG
+3176 
-3185 KVSVGVE
+3185 SVGVVGS
-3192 ATLLNNKIK
+3192 ALSKAYNPALSKVRGARQYIPVCIK
-3201 AAMRTRL
+3201 AFKQL
-3208 AEVSL
+3208 AESGVDIYRDIQTMEEEASAVDNELKYIETLIKTQADATKMAESISRLTVYADQWMRHCKKFHYYNNGGAMWSTMSRGLNSAAKAVSSL
-3213 ETRFGYHSERGI
+3213 LSLKEAYDTG
-3225 NGKGTFSGALGNFA
+3225 FA
-3239 TGTCSIKWS
+3239 TGEAIAELQWGTEKMRDLLPRFNRALSDF
-3248 RETGWIRDGD
+3248 RERA
-3258 WHINLGTGVYHGGGG
+3258 
-3273 SWPTKENDHVIQD
+3273 K
-3286 SYVNENENIVGVS
+3286 
-3299 ERKTNS
+3299 
-3305 DGSSTYV
+3305 
-3312 AAEQNPKDGGVDDIL
+3312 
-3327 TYESQRGE
+3327 
-3335 TVKFN
+3335 KFN
-3340 DLKNVMWYD
+3340 AYPDCCKQCFPEEPYYEPCDEKTEPVNVQ
-3349 TVTTVSDADFWGSA
+3349 
-3363 VCDTIDGE
+3363 
-3371 GSSLY
+3371 
-3376 EISSKNGVPRYSVI
+3376 SV
-3390 ASAEDVADVKVAVN
+3390 
-3404 PAGQKV
+3404 
-3410 VITEQSNSNGRHKFV
+3410 
-3425 YRRKNGSHWMEPI
+3425 
-3438 TITNDVSDLELVGVK
+3438 
-3453 MTNDVA
+3453 
-3459 VVVMKTKGN
+3459 
-3468 DTTTDLVVVNF
+3468 
-3479 SENHESV
+3479 
-3486 ICVYPAPPTTTMDI
+3486 
-3500 STLQFVPR
+3500 
-3508 HETRNMIKENGL
+3508 
-3520 FTVPAKR
+3520 
-3527 SIMVPHDTCQDSC
+3527 
-3540 VCGCSKYGC
+3540 
-3549 GCPKGCRCNGDCEEG
+3549 
-3564 SCQCGGGDGGN
+3564 
-3575 GVGSYD
+3575 D
-3581 PNEMSGPLGLG
+3581 PNEMAGPMGLG
-3592 DPETERYVR
+3592 DPETERYVK

-3625 RVTNPLSGYLDW
+3625 RVTNPLSEYLDW

-3671 TLVRTQL
+3671 TLVRTRL
-3678 TLDDATGTAE
+3678 TLDDATGTVE

-3732 DAPHGVRIANAASI
+3732 DAPHGVRINNAASI

-3758 SWWNTVARTLEAGFT
+3758 SWWNTVARTLDAGFA
-3773 EPEVAVDEGGTV
+3773 EPEVTVDEGGTA
-3785 TVSVR
+3785 TIAVR

-3797 VSVQVYLA
+3797 TSVQVYLS
-3805 YQTASAADLDLK
+3805 YQTASATDLDLK
-3817 NAKVDGT
+3817 NAKVDGAT
-3824 VPKGGLRFPLTL
+3824 PKGGVKFPLTL

-3848 AIPVKADRAV
+3848 TIPVKADKAV
-3858 EDDEVF
+3858 EDDEAF
-3864 TLQLANAQGMT
+3864 TLQLAGAQGMT
-3875 VGEADAC
+3875 VGEARVCA
-3882 TVTVRDANA
+3882 VTVRDANA

-3896 ARQGKTTVRTKK
+3896 AKQGKTTVRTKK
-3908 GVPDCAL
+3908 GSPDCTL
-3915 SVASVA
+3915 SVACVA

-3936 TYYAGCRASL
+3936 SYYAGCRASL

-3979 PTNDTEIVALFER
+3979 PTNDAEIVALFER
-3992 IPYVRALADPAD
+3992 IPYIRALADPAD

-4010 SGYCAAGKKVALK
+4010 GGYCAAGKKVTLK
-4023 ATASRNFT
+4023 ATANRNFT

-4037 AGAPDAPVATTP
+4037 AGAPDTPVATTP
-4049 TLVLDRSAKPAKG
+4049 ALVLDRSAKPAKG
-4062 DARQTVLTDVD
+4062 DARQTVLADVD

-4081 FVGDPEVSVTVSAT
+4081 FVGDPEVSVSVSAT

-4108 RYVAGTVTGAGRYA
+4108 KYVAGTVTGAGRYA
-4122 PGKKAVLKA
+4122 PGKKVVLKA

-4139 AGWREAGA
+4139 AGWREPGA
-4147 DGTLS
+4147 DGSLS
-4152 RSAAYTIGAMPPDD
+4152 RSASYTIGAMPSNG
-4166 VALVAA
+4166 VSLVAA
-4172 FVTADEDRESVAAS
+4172 FATADEDRDSVAAS
-4186 LGGLPLAPWVSK
+4186 LCGLPLAPWVSK
-4198 TETHALATNVRA
+4198 TETHAFATNIRA

-4217 LAASALSETTV
+4217 LVASALSETTV

-4242 PVTSRS
+4242 PVTAKS
-4248 GTGRSAVLVTNV
+4248 GTGRTAVLVTNV

-4268 PTAASRTATDR
+4268 PTAASRTVVDR
-4279 RTGAVTVT
+4279 RTGTVAVT
-4287 PSAVKVTVTTAGR
+4287 PSAVKVTVTTAGK
-4300 SSRTYQIDTTVDPL
+4300 SVRTYQIDATVDPL
-4314 PAWAQGTFAG
+4314 PAWAQGTFSG
-4324 VSYADADGAEANGLA
+4324 VSYADGLGTNGLA
-4339 AVSVTAAGKVSA
+4339 AVTVTAAGKVSA
-4351 KQTAAGRAA
+4351 KQTAAGRVA

-4390 TNRVTVRAAA
+4390 TNRIAVRAAA

-4410 TALGVMR
+4410 TALGVMV
-4417 GDLLDAWQTDWRRE
+4417 GDLLDAWQTDWKRE

-4436 AAVLARARPPLACA
+4436 AAALARAKPPLVYA
-4450 YEVGGGQPGTV
+4450 YEVAGGQAGTV
-4461 SLKFG
+4461 ALKFG
-4466 ANGAVTAAGTF
+4466 ANGAVAAAGTF
-4477 ATGVDARGRETTAK
+4477 ATGIDAKGRETTAK

-4506 LVFVYFPPKGTFRGH
+4506 LVFVYFPPKGAFRGH
-4521 ARCLALAWDGAGF
+4521 ARCLSLAWDGEGF
-4534 VEDVAW
+4534 AEDAW

>member
-1 MKRIVSMVV
+1 MKRIV
-10 ILAGLWGRAGISPYA
+10 LAVMGFCACAVCAAAEWG
-25 GLWQVVFKGS
+25 W
-35 SSATAERDWSRSVWA
+35 
-50 VPEGADWQTQ
+50 
-60 RRRELGPILAYNFGD
+60 
-75 PSSKSK
+75 
-81 VASAVHGDEVHW
+81 
-93 FDYSQVAYAGFIYLE
+93 
-108 SDKAYKFRS
+108 
-117 NIDDDC
+117 
-123 YLKIVDAGTKTATVL
+123 
-138 LDFSD
+138 
-143 NAPHTSEAFSV
+143 SEA
-154 SRTGWHACEIRMG
+154 A
-167 NGYGGAGGNARDSSV
+167 
-182 SCGISGDGGQTWK
+182 
-195 KLMDPGDGSL
+195 
-205 FRIHDVYPVRLGLA
+205 
-219 YSEKASL
+219 
-226 SCVLTQD
+226 
-233 GPHREALAVFAYADT
+233 
-248 IDKGPTNVTW
+248 
-258 ASHFSLG
+258 
-265 AWPCGSTNFVARLA
+265 
-279 ALPASARIVRFAVVP
+279 
-294 NGDWPRAT
+294 
-302 WLDAVRVEDVRERE
+302 
-316 ESASAFLDCVIGSVD
+316 
-331 HTSANLVV
+331 
-339 NVLSQGLGGTS
+339 
-350 ATLLKQVC
+350 
-358 REDGEWEM
+358 
-366 DVEAVKTASDLVGSL
+366 
-381 PVVQEG
+381 
-387 LCPGAAYRFRFAVSN
+387 
-402 NLGKV
+402 
-407 VWSDPVKVTTA
+407 
-418 AESFGNST
+418 
-426 SFPGLWQARFVGA
+426 
-439 NADWTKNPFDVA
+439 
-451 EGTDWQTQRR
+451 
-461 RELGPL
+461 
-467 LAYATREQRM
+467 
-477 TSRVWDDQVY
+477 
-487 WLEQNDNQWIYVGYI
+487 
-502 HLEASRAYKFR
+502 
-513 SKIDDNE
+513 
-520 RIAITDFGTGRTTT
+520 
-534 LLEDTIGRSE
+534 
-544 VLTSAAYTPSVT
+544 
-556 GWHRIEIRFSDGA
+556 
-569 GGAGG
+569 
-574 YDSASDFLNTNNLG
+574 
-588 FSSDDG
+588 
-594 ATWQLLL
+594 
-601 DPGDG
+601 
-606 SLLLPERPEPVR
+606 
-618 VCETFFDGTT
+618 
-628 LAAALGRNEPPPFE
+628 
-642 TGHANVFA
+642 
-650 VFDTAYHGDTLSAWP
+650 
-665 TARRVGLG
+665 
-673 VWKGAASTFVAQVA
+673 
-687 GLSDM
+687 
-692 RYLRFVT
+692 
-699 VSPDGARQHWSE
+699 
-711 TICLPETPRRD
+711 
-722 GTRAVF
+722 
-728 HAAHVTTTNTASA
+728 
-741 SFHVDLLSQGT
+741 
-752 NCTAATLGLVYA
+752 
-764 YADVQGR
+764 
-771 HCVTNIIAEGASIA
+771 
-785 GSYDHEI
+785 
-792 KSIPAGTA
+792 
-800 YTAYFFVVDNH
+800 
-811 GVATRYPEGADG
+811 
-823 IAFSTFPASYIL
+823 
-835 SACAESAVVR
+835 SAVVR
-845 YDARTN
+845 FDARTSF
-851 YPGRLVRGTL
+851 GGQLVRGTEQIG
-861 TVGDV
+861 TPDGT
-866 EGRVPSPWDTSLLAD
+866 SSTAWDTTQVAD
-881 GWHRVSRGGAESDE
+881 GWHDRTVIEVGSNVTTRLYALNGAAFR
-895 LMVLNNPEV
+895 
-904 EIEEGRIELNE
+904 IEEGRLAANA
-915 VWTAEKT
+915 VWGPDAT
-922 HLVRN
+922 HVLRN
-927 TIYIPLWRRL
+927 WVVVPRGVTLTVTTNT
-937 KIEAGA
+937 
-943 VVKFCEGTGVKIEDG
+943 VVKMLPETGIKIEDG
-958 GALEIVGE
+958 GRLDVVGAADC
-966 EGRDVIFT
+966 DVIFT
-974 SADDDS
+974 SVADAAAGAALADLAAVS
-980 VGVKIVGVPSEGV
+980 NRAVGGIVRQTGAATFTDNTYVQTRNFGGNLFPS
-993 PLRGIWR
+993 
-1000 QSGNAIF
+1000 
-1007 SDNNFVQMRG
+1007 
-1017 MAYGD
+1017 
-1022 YATVSMN
+1022 
-1029 DTVAFRASGVANV
+1029 
-1042 PVTLNGANRKQPF
+1042 VTLNDTTAIRNGGLAYLVFTVSGTREAPF
-1055 SIDWVARD
+1055 EVDWVAHSGTATFGD
-1063 GSAKLGADYTLAAGR
+1063 DYKLASGKVRWNKTG
-1078 VTWGQSDDGTKIISI
+1078 DGTKTVAI
-1093 PLVVDHRVGSNTVF
+1093 PLNAANVTGETRTFTV
-1107 SIEIITNRAVNVGRR
+1107 EIVTNRAVNVARR
-1122 ACTVTVR
+1122 MATVTIQER
-1129 EWDTLDIRTDRKE
+1129 EAMAFEWSAATE
-1142 SAAMRFDARTNTPGR
+1142 SAAVRFDTRTNTPGR
-1157 VVHGVEAVT
+1157 VVHGVERVAN
-1166 AGGNDD
+1166 GGNDD
-1172 ERTVSDWDTTTLADG
+1172 ERAVADWDTTTLADG

-1202 LNDPRLA
+1202 LNDPHLA
-1209 IEGGRL
+1209 VEEGRL

-1221 ASNVTHVLRNTVV
+1221 ASNATHVLRNTVV

-1256 IKVEDGGRLNV
+1256 IKIEDGGKLNV
-1267 VGAPGEDVIFTA
+1267 VGTPGEDVIFTA

-1292 GEGEISHRGF
+1292 GEGEIFHRGF

-1353 RDQALSIEW
+1353 RDQVLSIEW

-1402 VVGTPVSFTLEMT
+1402 VVGTPVSFTLEIT

-1423 RRVCTV
+1423 RRTCVV
-1429 EIREFETRA
+1429 EIREFKTRD
-1438 FASAHAASAATRFDA
+1438 FASAHAASATTRFDA
-1453 RRTTLFKVCHGTEW
+1453 RRTMLFRVCHGTEW

-1510 GRLACNTLWTSNATH
+1510 GRLARNTLWTSNATH

-1587 AGFESI
+1587 TGFESI

-1626 YGTVTLHDAAADRA
+1626 YGTVTLHDAVADRA

-1683 WNRADDGT
+1683 WNKADDGT
-1691 KWIRVPLTPQK
+1691 KWIRLPLTPQK

-1709 SIALTTAR
+1709 TLALTVAH

-1744 AESVASG
+1744 AESAASG

-1768 AVPVTYSGRWQTQR
+1768 AVPVTYSGRWQGQR

-1827 RHEILAKGE
+1827 RHEILAKDE

-1855 ELHGGTLTGNE
+1855 ELHGGTLTRNE

-1906 AEGGALF
+1906 SQGGALF

-1981 STYRVGGTFTVA
+1981 STYRVGGTFTIA

-2005 LKMEQ
+2005 LKMEP
-2010 GAQIVVN
+2010 GGQIVVN

-2055 GDWEEIRNNGGMIEL
+2055 GDWTRIAINGTAFFDFTKIFYSSRNSTTGAINMNGGTTTFINSEIAHCAYDAVGVESGHFYMTNSII
-2070 SSTSLLWGGY
+2070 TDALLAFRHWARDPIVNSVIYDCGRLTQGG
-2080 GKYNNQ
+2080 GQHFVNCVFSQISETWEAFGFPQN
-2086 GDAIVRTTAGTT
+2086 GTT
-2098 KLDCCVVA
+2098 YRNCVFWNEGGSV
-2106 HSNLRLLG
+2106 L
-2114 RTGGMVTAVNCIL
+2114 TGEGHQDALTVC
-2127 RDGWWGIDGD
+2127 GK
-2137 ISFVN
+2137 N
-2142 GVIADCLVGSRGGT
+2142 GNIW
-2156 VTNTVYYAC
+2156 
-2165 ETYAASTKT
+2165 
-2174 GHCVAYGETETVQVG
+2174 
-2189 MVYGDPLFVDPAN
+2189 GDPLFVDPAN

-2212 CVDAADSSVAPELD
+2212 CVDAADSSAAPELD

-2283 LLFVKWEVRNRGG
+2283 LLFVKWEVRNQGG

-2304 DTVSLVSAD
+2304 DTVSLVSQD

-2340 TIPAMAEGTW
+2340 TVPAMAEGTW

-2356 NSYHDIFEGSLTS
+2356 NSYHDIFEGSLTA
-2369 NNVLVGENPVSVEL
+2369 NNALVGAGSVEVTVKEAEDEGEEGVINAGSPTVKKIMLPETGGSRMVRIKVPAGVTIRWGFGFVPTGNQKSGTLTSNGQDVLFRVPDGVTDVYVSMGSDSGAEYDLSLEEGQVVITGASPNTLPSSGEVTITIDGAGFTEDSKVYLVNGAVEIAPKLVQYVSAQELVATIDCGKLTAGTQYDVSVISDENTATAAKAVSVAAIKGEGKFWAKLVVPETVRRGRTSTVYVEYGNSGNADVTAQIIQLVCRDVVVRDANRVSVFQDAPLFFQDAPQASPRVWVRDVNRATDDSMGPTQDEIQFVAVGESSAAGILKAGCRYRRAFEMTTQENSKIEMFTSYLKKFYDDNWASSEKYISAIAKAATRVGLRGKHADNFETVYGVALAERTKSTSYAGVYGFLTLNGTPVVGGHVAVTNLDGVAASACSDSDGWFGLESLTNGNYELVIGGGIDSKDVVIADQRDVRIDVSMEANESIVAYVADESEALEVTAEAVSGGQVYYSAQGTNGGYGFAGLPDGLYRVTARGARLSDAALVSVSNSDGASVVHLNPRHTGRITGIVDGVGDPEATFVMACSDSETLLAVPDEDGCFEFNDILSGMYVVTVCGLNHDQYEELDPVEVLPDSTNDITFTSAVSSTL
-2383 KSVSVEEGDELEVA
+2383 KSASV
-2397 KETTLVIRLKDAG
+2397 LK
-2410 DAVIIETTDSTGK
+2410 
-2423 VLFYS
+2423 
-2428 GTFGIPRRLSCFAK
+2428 
-2442 ATYLGAGR
+2442 
-2450 YSLSLPSD
+2450 SLSLKG
-2458 SSTCVISIVNNSN
+2458 SS
-2471 EDTLCKFTTN
+2471 EDPYAVEIRWW
-2481 QTTFSI
+2481 QTTR
-2487 LSMSMEQIPNNGTS
+2487 G
-2501 MVDLKGIGFSGLD
+2501 VAKKYYD
-2514 SVKLVNTR
+2514 
-2522 TSIIGHIISSDM
+2522 
-2534 TSARVSFDAT
+2534 
-2544 GCEIGSYSL
+2544 
-2553 VCTIEGTEHQTGKH
+2553 EGM
-2567 ITVFKTTL
+2567 
-2575 GPKIKLSVESPKS
+2575 
-2588 YRVGRW
+2588 
-2594 YNTIVHYEN
+2594 
-2603 VGDINA
+2603 A
-2609 NTPIIT
+2609 
-2615 ISGKGVNFK
+2615 
-2624 NPDNRYDVYRGQIHL
+2624 
-2639 AGIAD
+2639 A
-2644 SQTPF
+2644 
-2649 VLRPGE
+2649 
-2655 KGTIRLAMQPTEANY
+2655 
-2670 NIGWNVSI
+2670 
-2678 PGVDS
+2678 
-2683 VPMEHVFSQGDKS
+2683 
-2696 VNEWKSLLASIK
+2696 
-2708 ECYGTDDATGFYQ
+2708 
-2721 HLLSEMNICQLNGVT
+2721 
-2736 FCCLEPFM
+2736 FM
-2744 STAIRKVYGKNRIIV
+2744 SAGPIVRPDREHNCPHNMEKYYSDRAVYAEFSKTLVAFIGAYGK
-2759 VAKVVES
+2759 
-2766 VTEDPCQL
+2766 
-2774 ESVSTDGALSV
+2774 TDGWKAAAYLS
-2785 VMPVNDDGIALFYD
+2785 
-2799 AGMNWTILPQSSDH
+2799 
-2813 YVDVHNVVTN
+2813 
-2823 GQIQVAEVGIKE
+2823 K
-2835 VSARTGEGQFTEGM
+2835 
-2849 LIENAST
+2849 
-2856 MAQIKLLDLDSERI
+2856 
-2870 ALGWVDAKGTVNIGK
+2870 
-2885 LVNGVLVSDT
+2885 
-2895 AFSDGTMSIQEWYLH
+2895 
-2910 GTETL
+2910 
-2915 VVNGIRDD
+2915 
-2923 KSVLVV
+2923 
-2929 LDLSNKNGDYSLTER
+2929 
-2944 GRVAFDERMSK
+2944 
-2955 LAWKDNGQVS
+2955 
-2965 FRDGYKRLL
+2965 
-2974 LRNGVV
+2974 
-2980 LKQRERFHSSISPM
+2980 
-2994 ASMPMALEVD
+2994 
-3004 LNVGGVCGLGFS
+3004 
-3016 GSFYEPPLEKIDCC
+3016 
-3030 RWNSRTQISLGGEVS
+3030 
-3045 IGCLFTKKFE
+3045 
-3055 ADWRVSREMIVG
+3055 
-3067 CGGGCKNFDI
+3067 
-3077 NDVQYGLIKADVTC
+3077 
-3091 GLGVGGD
+3091 
-3098 VSLPSKGI
+3098 
-3106 TLFASK
+3106 
-3112 ELEAFLQEIENMLMV
+3112 
-3127 EGVKPPTEIGE
+3127 
-3138 IFRIKGKANF
+3138 
-3148 SASATG
+3148 
-3154 GVYGEYEA
+3154 
-3162 LYHGVGVDPVKKWG
+3162 
-3176 VGVFGRLGG
+3176 
-3185 KVSVGVE
+3185 SVGVVGS
-3192 ATLLNNKIK
+3192 ALSKAYNPALSKVSGARQYIPVCIK
-3201 AAMRTRL
+3201 AFKQL
-3208 AEVSL
+3208 AESGVDIYRDIQTMEEEASAVDNELKYIETLIKTQADATKMAESISRLTVYADQWMRHCKKFHYYNNGGAMWSTMSKGLNSAAKAVSSL
-3213 ETRFGYHSERGI
+3213 LSLKEAYDTG
-3225 NGKGTFSGALGNFA
+3225 FA
-3239 TGTCSIKWS
+3239 TGEAIAELQWGTEKM
-3248 RETGWIRDGD
+3248 RDLLPRFNRALSD
-3258 WHINLGTGVYHGGGG
+3258 F
-3273 SWPTKENDHVIQD
+3273 KE
-3286 SYVNENENIVGVS
+3286 
-3299 ERKTNS
+3299 RAK
-3305 DGSSTYV
+3305 
-3312 AAEQNPKDGGVDDIL
+3312 
-3327 TYESQRGE
+3327 
-3335 TVKFN
+3335 KFN
-3340 DLKNVMWYD
+3340 AYPDCCKQCFPEEPYYEPCDEKTEPVNV
-3349 TVTTVSDADFWGSA
+3349 
-3363 VCDTIDGE
+3363 
-3371 GSSLY
+3371 
-3376 EISSKNGVPRYSVI
+3376 
-3390 ASAEDVADVKVAVN
+3390 
-3404 PAGQKV
+3404 
-3410 VITEQSNSNGRHKFV
+3410 QS
-3425 YRRKNGSHWMEPI
+3425 I
-3438 TITNDVSDLELVGVK
+3438 
-3453 MTNDVA
+3453 
-3459 VVVMKTKGN
+3459 
-3468 DTTTDLVVVNF
+3468 
-3479 SENHESV
+3479 
-3486 ICVYPAPPTTTMDI
+3486 
-3500 STLQFVPR
+3500 
-3508 HETRNMIKENGL
+3508 
-3520 FTVPAKR
+3520 
-3527 SIMVPHDTCQDSC
+3527 
-3540 VCGCSKYGC
+3540 
-3549 GCPKGCRCNGDCEEG
+3549 
-3564 SCQCGGGDGGN
+3564 
-3575 GVGSYD
+3575 D

-3592 DPETERYVR
+3592 DPETERYVKS
-3601 PGEWMTYTVYF
+3601 GEWMTYTVYF
-3612 ENRADATA
+3612 ENQADATA

-3625 RVTNPLSGYLDW
+3625 RVTNPLSEYLDW

-3648 NQIDLGLSGRRGGTS
+3648 NQIDLGLSGKRNGTS

-3678 TLDDATGTAE
+3678 TLDEQTGTAE

-3732 DAPHGVRIANAASI
+3732 DAPHGVRIDNSASI

-3758 SWWNTVARTLEAGFT
+3758 SWWNTVARTLEAGFV

-3797 VSVQVYLA
+3797 TSVQVYLA

-3817 NAKVDGT
+3817 NAAVDGAT
-3824 VPKGGLRFPLTL
+3824 PKGGLRFPLTL

-3848 AIPVKADRAV
+3848 TIPVKADRAV
-3858 EDDEVF
+3858 ENEELF
-3864 TLQLANAQGMT
+3864 TLQLANAQGMG
-3875 VGEADAC
+3875 VGDASYC

-3915 SVASVA
+3915 SVSCAA
-3921 RDGSGAVCGYTTGQG
+3921 RDGSGEPCGYTTGQG
-3936 TYYAGCRASL
+3936 SYYAGCRASL
-3946 KATARPG
+3946 RATARPG

-4037 AGAPDAPVATTP
+4037 AGAPGAPVATTP

-4268 PTAASRTATDR
+4268 PTAASRTAVDR

-4314 PAWAQGTFAG
+4314 PAWAQGTFSG
-4324 VSYADADGAEANGLA
+4324 VSYADADGAETNGLA

-4390 TNRVTVRAAA
+4390 TNRIAVYPAA

-4436 AAVLARARPPLACA
+4436 AAALARVRPPLAYA
-4450 YEVGGGQPGTV
+4450 YEVVGDQPGTV
-4461 SLKFG
+4461 ALKFG

-4491 ASCSATLLPQGGDRY
+4491 VSCSATLLPQGGDRY